1 MSVIHSTE
9 LRMWLGVTVL
19 ISLAVCLAVE
29 EVTDEGILCSKYQQ
43 AFNHSCYEF
52 VRLQQTFTSAQRW
65 CERGGG
71 HLVFIQ
77 NEDTQEFL
85 QKHIAEDQEWWIG
98 LISNSLLNE
107 TTDGSI
113 TWLDTSN
120 ISYSKW
126 YKDQP
131 SPFSS
136 ACGYILKNAKYQWGV
151 TENCSQ
157 EFYFICEFDSG
168 QSIACDSYN
177 ATVQCG
183 SGEVIQVEESFYGR
197 KTPHYC
203 VPETPLQFETDEGC
217 SWISVKDEVAG
228 QCHGLQACQ
237 VAADGTFFGDP
248 CPALGSYLSI
258 QYHCKEGL
266 QLVMTDTCFVFENIT
281 VTLNWLLSPYS
292 GNLSCTI
299 STGDG
304 YTIDPYYPLTLVSNL
319 TYRYSSAGEFTV
331 FVECTTSEWHVMA
344 QRQVTVQD
352 QVDQL
357 SISGCYSQ
365 YETGNSSHCRTLYGE
380 VLWIQVQLS
389 GGNGVT
395 YSIFADNMTL
405 TESSAE
411 EGLVPHNLTLNS
423 ASQKLIGPGMHW
435 LEIRASGNTT
445 ASEISRSIAVHL
457 IEPVSGIQAAVASH
471 TLQLGEDLEV
481 NVSVS
486 HGAPEQLMFEVIG
499 SNQTHCHRADS
510 PRGELQTYSV
520 PAPSEGTAQGKTF
533 QEKPF
538 SSGHPSETPLKTLN
552 RKEGSFLYKLY
563 IIPQTCWTEPML
575 LLTGPLPSLGTF
587 QVKVVA
593 MNAFSNVSLDLGF
606 VTVLA
611 NGSHKKGNGINLTLL
626 VLTTYSA
633 EEEGIYKT
641 NIRKKNDHRIYIK
654 PSRHVDPFTTVTLGW
669 PDNNNNSSFL
679 WTCGACWP
687 AWNECVKQQ
696 IIQINQ
702 SKVQIPPSCLPPPKS
717 AVTVRIMVQ
726 SHGSEERQDEQCLYV
741 TAKQELQLEIR
752 CEANCKPVN
761 VSDEVVLSVSGQ
773 EDSHTISYDWY
784 LDNTFINKSTTLP
797 PACGL
802 IGFQQNS
809 LNLLQSNTS
818 VLRIPSSFLQT
829 QGEAFQIKVRGRGTA
844 LADAP
849 LSPVRGTALADAPLS
864 PVPGMTQRGYG
875 EGSFLVSTVPPPDR
889 PACAVSPGHGSA
901 LTAFRVSCS
910 APGSERSGRS
920 SPSRQLTYCFYETPR
935 GVSVVSD
942 PFFPISDSL
951 LDCSPDPELFP
962 VYLPLGEE
970 ENNFILHVTII
981 VSNNFGDRVQT
992 NASVK
997 VGPADTMD
1005 GNLTLQAVISEKA
1018 NTILKDGNNS
1028 MSLFQL
1034 YKSVTS
1040 VLNQQIQEESFNM
1053 SLQTNTR
1060 KELRGLML
1068 TTLSVVNITSMQTA
1082 LKMSEV
1088 LKEITYRSEELSVS
1102 AQVEASSTLKHVSAS
1117 LLAVNTEHIRDGQEL
1132 KEAASYLFNA
1142 VSNVLKASVEIRAG
1156 NASVPEAEQSSVSHQ
1171 LLSTVEN
1178 LQSALLFGKAPGDEP
1193 TVLTSPSAT
1202 MYMHRLRAENMD
1214 GTSINISNSSSA
1226 SFTLPP
1232 ASSLSVPGVDG
1243 ETVDIRMVSF
1253 AMNPFFS
1260 SDSSSDISGTV
1271 GGLSLTGLD
1280 GLIIPVSNLK
1290 ENIEIML
1297 PRLSATQEDK
1307 ILLNLGNYS
1316 TFQVNVTSENTSVVI
1331 HLESEHDI
1339 PLIFYLGY
1347 GYHPNETNYD
1357 MKNHLFYKKTSGG
1370 ETNSWVLSREEL
1382 IFGEGTYYFMVLQD
1396 TGMDSRVYNG
1406 LTINATCFASRCA
1419 FWDEHQG
1426 GWSSY
1431 GCHVSRA
1438 KQNNVS
1444 VTHFKASP
1452 HNHCHVVSDTIKQD
1466 HSKIYFEARCLSGI
1480 FSGFQVGP
1488 KTNPSSTQCLCNHLT
1503 FFGSSFFVIPNAID
1517 VSKTTQLFGTFVD
1530 NPVVVTTVGCIFL
1543 IYVLVVIWARR
1554 KDIQDDAKVKITV
1567 LEDNDPFAQYR
1578 YLVTVFTG
1586 HRRGAATTSK
1596 VTLTLYGLDGE
1607 SEPHHL
1613 NDPDTPV
1620 FERGGVDVFLLC
1632 TFFPLGELQS
1642 IRLWHDNSGD
1652 SPSWYVNRVLV
1663 HDLAWDQKW
1672 YFLCNSWL
1680 AIDIGECVLDK
1691 VFPVATEQDMKQFSN
1706 LFFMKTSK
1714 GFQDG
1719 HIWYSVFSRSPR
1731 SSFTRA
1737 QRVSCCFS
1745 LLLCTMLTS
1754 IMFWGVPKDPAEQ
1767 KMDLG
1772 KIEFTWQEV
1781 MIGFESS
1788 LLMFPINLLIVQ
1800 IFRNIRPRPAQPGR
1814 EKPGKSGRVS
1824 PSLPPT
1830 PGATQAASLTPEAVT
1845 KDIRRIANSLSKAL
1859 KAPSLTSAPDLEKS
1873 MNINTLLSL
1882 VEDIICQQ
1890 NRAGQGFYDES
1901 RKDGPIIVTLGAMD
1915 IQEKTRSPTPENRT
1929 CDQLKYSDYHRCLY
1943 KQLQQVEM
1951 ELELLGPHKFQMPQ
1965 SYTQAVCQVQ
1975 HMKNL
1980 LENQICSS
1988 TSITERWSHTPNL
2001 PSDDKKNSSP
2011 RGLPW
2016 WFVFI
2021 AWFLVAATSGVS
2033 GFFTML
2039 YGLHYGKENSIKWLI
2054 SMVISFL
2061 ESLFITQPL
2070 KVLGFAA
2077 FFALVLKNVEH
2088 EDEENTAIDGS
2099 LSAPGDSHPLFG
2111 VRRDS
2116 RSNIYR
2122 PPPAADVE
2130 KMKISCMKEQKAFAL
2145 IREIL
2150 AYLGFLWMLL
2160 LVAYGQRDPNSYYL
2174 NKHIKDSFTDGFHD
2188 VYSYQD
2194 FFTWANTTLLKNL
2207 YGSYKGFITDGNS
2220 KLVGSARIRQVRVK
2234 GDSCP
2239 ISPRLQH
2246 IVEECHAPYSLQT
2259 EDTSIYGEHWNTSV
2273 FDNSSDLS
2281 SAWQYQSQSKLR
2293 GHPSWGKLAIY
2304 SGGGYVIHL
2313 GTDPINAS
2321 RILQYLFNNIW
2332 LDTFTRAVFVEFTVY
2347 NANVNLFCIISLMF
2361 ESNALG
2367 AFFTS
2372 AELQS
2377 VRLYPYT
2384 NSLHIFVVA
2393 AEVIYFLFIVYYMI
2407 VQGKLLK
2414 SLRWRYFHSK
2424 WNLLE
2429 MAIILISWS
2438 ALSVFVK
2445 RTVLGTRDIS
2455 YYQEHKEDS
2464 ISFSETA
2471 RADAVL
2477 GYLIA
2482 FLVLLSTVKLWH
2494 LLRLNPKLNMITS
2507 TLRRAWGDIS
2517 GFITV
2522 IAIMFLAYSIA
2533 ANLIFGWKLYSY
2545 KTLSDSA
2552 ETMVS
2557 LQLGIFNY
2565 EEVLDYNPIL
2575 GSFLIGSCI
2584 IFMTFVVLNLFISVI
2599 LVAFSE
2605 EQKYYQASEEEEIVD
2620 LMVMKLFSFFGI
2632 KCKKEEKPATGE
2644 QLEQPVSE

>member
-1 MSVIHSTE
+1 
-9 LRMWLGVTVL
+9 LGVTVL
-19 ISLAVCLAVE
+19 ISLAVSLAVE
-29 EVTDEGILCSKYQQ
+29 EATDEGIPCSKYQQ

-52 VRLQQTFTSAQRW
+52 VRVQQTFTGAQSW

-71 HLVFIQ
+71 HLVFIK
-77 NEDTQEFL
+77 NEETQEFL
-85 QKHIAEDQEWWIG
+85 QKHIAENQEWWIG
-98 LISNSLLNE
+98 LISSSLLNE

-120 ISYSKW
+120 IIYSNW

-136 ACGYILKNAKYQWGV
+136 MCGYILKNAKYQWGV

-157 EFYFICEFDSG
+157 EFDFICEFESG
-168 QSIACDSYN
+168 QSIACDNSN
-177 ATVQCG
+177 ATVQCA
-183 SGEVIQVEESFYGR
+183 SGEVIQIEESFYGR

-203 VPETPLQFETDEGC
+203 VSETPLQFDRDEGC
-217 SWISVKDEVAG
+217 SWLSVKDEVAGG

-258 QYHCKEGL
+258 QYYCKEGL
-266 QLVMTDTCFVFENIT
+266 QLVMKDTCFVFENIT
-281 VTLNWLLSPYS
+281 VTLIWLLSPYS

-304 YTIDPYYPLTLVSNL
+304 HTIDPYHPLTLVSNL
-319 TYRYSSAGEFTV
+319 TYRYSSPGEFSV
-331 FVECTTSEWHVMA
+331 FVECTSSEWHVMA
-344 QRQVTVQD
+344 QRQVTVQE
-352 QVDQL
+352 QEEQL
-357 SISGCYSQ
+357 SITGCYSQ
-365 YETGNSSHCRTLYGE
+365 YEAGNSSRCRTLYGE
-380 VLWIQVQLS
+380 LLWIQVQLTA
-389 GGNGVT
+389 GNGVT
-395 YSIFADNMTL
+395 YSVLADNMTL
-405 TESSAE
+405 SESSAK
-411 EGLVPHNLTLNS
+411 EGLVPHNLTLS
-423 ASQKLIGPGMHW
+423 RASQELIGPGMHQ
-435 LEIRASGNTT
+435 LEIRASRSTM
-445 ASEISRSIAVHL
+445 ASQISATIAVHL

-471 TLQLGEDLEV
+471 TLQLGQDLEV

-486 HGAPEQLMFEVIG
+486 HGAPEELMFEVIG
-499 SNQTHCHRADS
+499 SNQSQWHKADG
-510 PRGELQTYSV
+510 PRGEPRAYGV
-520 PAPSEGTAQGKTF
+520 PVPWEGTY
-533 QEKPF
+533 
-538 SSGHPSETPLKTLN
+538 L
-552 RKEGSFLYKLY
+552 
-563 IIPQTCWTEPML
+563 
-575 LLTGPLPSLGTF
+575 
-587 QVKVVA
+587 VKVVA
-593 MNAFSNVSLDLGF
+593 MNDFSNMSLDLGF
-606 VTVLA
+606 ITVLA
-611 NGSHKKGNGINLTLL
+611 NSSHKEGNYINLTVL
-626 VLTTYSA
+626 VFTM
-633 EEEGIYKT
+633 E
-641 NIRKKNDHRIYIK
+641 DHKIYIK

-687 AWNECVKQQ
+687 AWNECVRQQ
-696 IIQINQ
+696 IILINQ
-702 SKVQIPPSCLPPPKS
+702 SEVQIPPSCLPPPKS
-717 AVTVRIMVQ
+717 AVTVRITVQ
-726 SHGSEERQDEQCLYV
+726 NHGSEERQDEQCLYV

-752 CEANCKPVN
+752 HLILCVTPILLPYRCEANCKPVN

-773 EDSHTISYDWY
+773 EDSQAIYYNWY
-784 LDNTFINKSTTLP
+784 LDNTFQNKSTTLP
-797 PACGL
+797 LACGL
-802 IGFQQNS
+802 TGFQQHS
-809 LNLLQSNTS
+809 LNLLQSNSS
-818 VLRIPSSFLQT
+818 VLRMTSSFLQT
-829 QGEAFQIKVRGRGTA
+829 QGEAFHIKVTGRTE
-844 LADAP
+844 
-849 LSPVRGTALADAPLS
+849 
-864 PVPGMTQRGYG
+864 RGYG
-875 EGSFLVSTVPPPDR
+875 ERWFLLSTVPPPAA
-889 PACAVSPGHGSA
+889 PGCALSPERGSV

-910 APGSERSGRS
+910 APS
-920 SPSRQLTYCFYETPR
+920 SATPGRQLTYCFYVTP
-935 GVSVVSD
+935 
-942 PFFPISDSL
+942 DSL

-970 ENNFILHVTII
+970 EDDFILHVKII
-981 VSNNFGDRVQT
+981 VSNNIGDTVQT

-997 VGPADTMD
+997 VGPADMMD
-1005 GNLTLQAVISEKA
+1005 GNLTLQAVVSEKA
-1018 NTILKDGNNS
+1018 NTILKDGNSS

-1040 VLNQQIQEESFNM
+1040 VLNQQIQEESFNI
-1053 SLQTNTR
+1053 SLQTDTR

-1102 AQVEASSTLKHVSAS
+1102 AQVEASNTLKHVSAS
-1117 LLAVNTEHIRDGQEL
+1117 LLTVNTEHSRDGQEL
-1132 KEAASYLFNA
+1132 KEAANYLFNA
-1142 VSNVLKASVEIRAG
+1142 VSSVLKASVEIRAG
-1156 NASVPEAEQSSVSHQ
+1156 NTSVPEAKQSSVSHQ

-1202 MYMHRLRAENMD
+1202 MYMHRLQTENMD
-1214 GTSINISNSSSA
+1214 STSINISNSSSA

-1232 ASSLSVPGVDG
+1232 ASSLNISGVDG
-1243 ETVDIRMVSF
+1243 ETMVSF

-1260 SDSSSDISGTV
+1260 SDSSFDISGTV

-1297 PRLSATQEDK
+1297 PRLSATQENK

-1316 TFQVNVTSENTSVVI
+1316 TFQVNVTSENTSLVI

-1339 PLIFYLGY
+1339 PLILYLGY

-1357 MKNHLFYKKTSGG
+1357 MKNHLFYKKSSGG
-1370 ETNSWVLSREEL
+1370 ETKSWVLSPEEL

-1396 TGMDSRVYNG
+1396 MGMDSTVYNG
-1406 LTINATCFASRCA
+1406 LTINATCFASRCV

-1426 GWSSY
+1426 GWNSY
-1431 GCHVSRA
+1431 GCH
-1438 KQNNVS
+1438 
-1444 VTHFKASP
+1444 
-1452 HNHCHVVSDTIKQD
+1452 
-1466 HSKIYFEARCLSGI
+1466 
-1480 FSGFQVGP
+1480 VGP

-1517 VSKTTQLFGTFVD
+1517 VSKTAQLFGTFVD

-1706 LFFMKTSK
+1706 LFFMETSK

-1800 IFRNIRPRPAQPGR
+1800 IFRNIRPRPAQQGR
-1814 EKPGKSGRVS
+1814 EKKPGKNGRVS

-1830 PGATQAASLTPEAVT
+1830 PGATQAASLTPET
-1845 KDIRRIANSLSKAL
+1845 DIRRIANSLFKAL
-1859 KAPSLTSAPDLEKS
+1859 KTPSLTSPPDLEKS
-1873 MNINTLLSL
+1873 ANINILLSL
-1882 VEDIICQQ
+1882 VENVICQ
-1890 NRAGQGFYDES
+1890 NRVGQGFCDES
-1901 RKDGPIIVTLGAMD
+1901 KKDGPIIVTLGAMD
-1915 IQEKTRSPTPENRT
+1915 IQEKTRSPTPEKI
-1929 CDQLKYSDYHRCLY
+1929 CDQLKYSGYHRCLY
-1943 KQLQQVEM
+1943 LQLQHVEM

-1965 SYTQAVCQVQ
+1965 SYTQAVCQIQ

-1988 TSITERWSHTPNL
+1988 ASISEGY
-2001 PSDDKKNSSP
+2001 DKKSSP

-2021 AWFLVAATSGVS
+2021 AWFLVAATSSVS

-2077 FFALVLKNVEH
+2077 FFALVLKKVEH
-2088 EDEENTAIDGS
+2088 EDEENTAIDGP

-2130 KMKISCMKEQKAFAL
+2130 KMKISHMKEQKAFAL

-2174 NKHIKDSFTDGFHD
+2174 NKHIEDSFTDGFHG

-2234 GDSCP
+2234 GDTCP

-2246 IVEECHAPYSLQT
+2246 VVEECHAPYSLQT
-2259 EDTSIYGEHWNTSV
+2259 EDTSVYGEHWNTSAPG
-2273 FDNSSDLS
+2273 NSSDLS

-2293 GHPSWGKLAIY
+2293 GHPSWGKFAVY

-2313 GTDPINAS
+2313 GTDPKNAS
-2321 RILQYLFNNIW
+2321 RILQYLFNNVW

-2384 NSLHIFVVA
+2384 DSLHVFVVA
-2393 AEVIYFLFIVYYMI
+2393 AEIIYFLFLVYYMA

-2438 ALSVFVK
+2438 ALTVFVK

-2533 ANLIFGWKLYSY
+2533 ANLIFGWKLFSY
-2545 KTLSDSA
+2545 KTLLDSA

-2584 IFMTFVVLNLFISVI
+2584 VFMTFVVLNLFISVI

-2605 EQKYYQASEEEEIVD
+2605 EQKHYQASEEEEIVD
-2620 LMVMKLFSFFGI
+2620 LMLMKLFSFFGI
-2632 KCKKEEKPATGE
+2632 KCKKEEKPVTGE
-2644 QLEQPVSE
+2644 QLEQP

>member
-1 MSVIHSTE
+1 MTRMTAQAFEEGIKKCGDVISKTSTTQGTE
-9 LRMWLGVTVL
+9 LRMWLGIAAL
-19 ISLAVCLAVE
+19 ISLAVCLAVDE
-29 EVTDEGILCSKYQQ
+29 ATTDEGIPCSKHQL

-52 VRLQQTFTSAQRW
+52 VRLQRTFTGAQSW

-71 HLVFIQ
+71 HLVFIENQ
-77 NEDTQEFL
+77 ETQEFL

-98 LISNSLLNE
+98 LISNSLLND
-107 TTDGSI
+107 TTDGSVI
-113 TWLDTSN
+113 WLDTSN
-120 ISYSKW
+120 ISYSNW

-131 SPFSS
+131 SLFSPT
-136 ACGYILKNAKYQWGV
+136 CGHILKNAKYQWGV

-157 EFYFICEFDSG
+157 EFDFICEFESG
-168 QSIACDSYN
+168 QTIACDNYN
-177 ATVQCG
+177 ATLQCG
-183 SGEVIQVEESFYGR
+183 SGEVIQIGESFYGR
-197 KTPHYC
+197 QSPHYC
-203 VPETPLQFETDEGC
+203 VLETPLQYDTDGGC
-217 SWISVKDEVAG
+217 SWIDVKDEVAG

-237 VAADGTFFGDP
+237 VAADGNVFGDP
-248 CPALGSYLSI
+248 CPASGNYLSI

-266 QLVMTDTCFVFENIT
+266 QLVVTDECFVFENIT
-281 VTLNWLLSPYS
+281 VSLNWLLSPSS
-292 GNLSCTI
+292 GNLSCII

-304 YTIDPYYPLTLVSNL
+304 HTIDPYYPLTLISNV
-319 TYRYSSAGEFTV
+319 TYRYSTPGEFTV
-331 FVECTTSEWHVMA
+331 FVECTTSDWHVMA
-344 QRQVTVQD
+344 QKKVTVLD
-352 QVDQL
+352 RMDQL
-357 SISGCYSQ
+357 RITGCYSQ
-365 YETGNSSHCRTLYGE
+365 HESGNISHCRTLYGDL
-380 VLWIQVQLS
+380 LWIQVEVS

-395 YSIFADNMTL
+395 YSVRADNVTL
-405 TESSAE
+405 TESSAK
-411 EGLVPHNLTLNS
+411 EGIVPHNLTLDRG
-423 ASQKLIGPGMHW
+423 SQELLGPGMHQ
-435 LEIRASGNTT
+435 LEIRASSNTT
-445 ASEISRSIAVHL
+445 SSEISEIIAVHL
-457 IEPVSGIQAAVASH
+457 IEPVSDLQASLASH
-471 TLQLGEDLEV
+471 TLQLGENLEI
-481 NVSVS
+481 NVSAS
-486 HGAPEQLMFEVIG
+486 HGAPDKMKFEVIG
-499 SNQTHCHRADS
+499 SNETHSHKEDG
-510 PRGELQTYSV
+510 PRRESQTYRIPV
-520 PAPSEGTAQGKTF
+520 HSEGT
-533 QEKPF
+533 
-538 SSGHPSETPLKTLN
+538 
-552 RKEGSFLYKLY
+552 FL
-563 IIPQTCWTEPML
+563 
-575 LLTGPLPSLGTF
+575 
-587 QVKVVA
+587 VKVVA
-593 MNAFSNVSLDLGF
+593 MNTFSNMSLDLGF
-606 VTVLA
+606 ITVLS
-611 NGSHKKGNGINLTLL
+611 NSSHKKG
-626 VLTTYSA
+626 
-633 EEEGIYKT
+633 
-641 NIRKKNDHRIYIK
+641 
-654 PSRHVDPFTTVTLGW
+654 
-669 PDNNNNSSFL
+669 
-679 WTCGACWP
+679 ACWP
-687 AWNECVKQQ
+687 KWNECVQQQ
-696 IIQINQ
+696 IILTNQ
-702 SKVQIPPSCLPPPKS
+702 TEVQIPPFCLPPPKS
-717 AVTVRIMVQ
+717 AVTVRVTVRNRV
-726 SHGSEERQDEQCLYV
+726 SEERQDEQCLYV
-741 TAKQELQLEIR
+741 TAKQELQLKIR

-761 VSDEVVLSVSGQ
+761 ASDEVVLSVSGQ
-773 EDSHTISYDWY
+773 NDTQAMYYNWY
-784 LDNTFINKSTTLP
+784 LDNTLQTKTTTLP

-802 IGFQQNS
+802 VGFRQNS
-809 LNLLQSNTS
+809 LRLLQSNTS
-818 VLRIPSSFLQT
+818 MLKINSSFLQA
-829 QGEAFQIKVRGRGTA
+829 QGEAFLIKVT
-844 LADAP
+844 
-849 LSPVRGTALADAPLS
+849 
-864 PVPGMTQRGYG
+864 
-875 EGSFLVSTVPPPDR
+875 
-889 PACAVSPGHGSA
+889 
-901 LTAFRVSCS
+901 
-910 APGSERSGRS
+910 
-920 SPSRQLTYCFYETPR
+920 
-935 GVSVVSD
+935 
-942 PFFPISDSL
+942 DSL
-951 LDCSPDPELFP
+951 LHCGPDPELFP

-970 ENNFILHVTII
+970 ENNFVLHLTIT
-981 VSNNFGDRVQT
+981 VSNRYGDTVQT

-997 VGPADTMD
+997 VGHAGTID
-1005 GNLTLQAVISEKA
+1005 GNLTLQAIVSEKT

-1040 VLNQQIQEESFNM
+1040 VLNQETQEENFNM
-1053 SLQTNTR
+1053 SLQMGMR
-1060 KELRGLML
+1060 KELRQLML
-1068 TTLSVVNITSMQTA
+1068 TTLSAVNVTSVQTA

-1102 AQVEASSTLKHVSAS
+1102 AQVEASNTLRDVSAS
-1117 LLAVNTEHIRDGQEL
+1117 LLAVNTEGSRDDQKL
-1132 KEAASYLFNA
+1132 KDAAKYLFNA
-1142 VSNVLKASVEIRAG
+1142 VSNVLKASVETKTT
-1156 NASVPEAEQSSVSHQ
+1156 NTSVSEAKQSSVSHQ
-1171 LLSTVEN
+1171 LLNTVEN
-1178 LQSALLFGKAPGDEP
+1178 LQSALLSGKEPDDEP
-1193 TVLTSPSAT
+1193 TVLTTPSAT
-1202 MYMHRLRAENMD
+1202 MYIHRLQAETMD
-1214 GTSINISNSSSA
+1214 NGTSINISNSSSA

-1232 ASSLSVPGVDG
+1232 ASSLSVSGVDD

-1253 AMNPFFS
+1253 AMNPFVS
-1260 SDSSSDISGTV
+1260 SDTSFDISGTV

-1297 PRLSATQEDK
+1297 PRISATQEDK
-1307 ILLNLGNYS
+1307 TLLNLGNFS
-1316 TFQVNVTSENTSVVI
+1316 TFLVNVTSENTSIVI

-1339 PLIFYLGY
+1339 PLILYLGF

-1357 MKNHLFYKKTSGG
+1357 MKNHLFCKKTTGG
-1370 ETNSWVLSREEL
+1370 ETNTWVLSPEEL

-1396 TGMDSRVYNG
+1396 MGMDSTVYDS
-1406 LTINATCFASRCA
+1406 LTIAVTCFASRCV

-1426 GWSSY
+1426 NWNSF
-1431 GCHVSRA
+1431 GCH
-1438 KQNNVS
+1438 
-1444 VTHFKASP
+1444 
-1452 HNHCHVVSDTIKQD
+1452 
-1466 HSKIYFEARCLSGI
+1466 
-1480 FSGFQVGP
+1480 VGP
-1488 KTNPSSTQCLCNHLT
+1488 KTNPGSIQCLCNHLT

-1517 VSKTTQLFGTFVD
+1517 VSKTAQLFGTFVD

-1543 IYVLVVIWARR
+1543 IYVFVVIWARR
-1554 KDIQDDAKVKITV
+1554 KDIQDEAKVKITV
-1567 LEDNDPFAQYR
+1567 LEDNDPFAQYC

-1586 HRRGAATTSK
+1586 HRRGAATTSQ
-1596 VTLTLYGLDGE
+1596 VTLTLYGVEGE

-1613 NDPDTPV
+1613 TDPDIPV

-1680 AIDIGECVLDK
+1680 AVDIGECVLDK

-1772 KIEFTWQEV
+1772 RIEFTWQEV

-1800 IFRNIRPRPAQPGR
+1800 IFRNIQPRPATQER
-1814 EKPGKSGRVS
+1814 EKKLGKNGRVS

-1830 PGATQAASLTPEAVT
+1830 PQVPEAVPLTPEAVT
-1845 KDIRRIANSLSKAL
+1845 KDIRRIANSLFKAL
-1859 KAPSLTSAPDLEKS
+1859 KTPSQSSGSDLGKAT
-1873 MNINTLLSL
+1873 NINTLLAL

-1890 NRAGQGFYDES
+1890 NRAGQEFYDES
-1901 RKDGPIIVTLGAMD
+1901 KKDDPIIVTLGATE
-1915 IQEKTRSPTPENRT
+1915 IQDKTRSPTPDKAT
-1929 CDQLKYSDYHRCLY
+1929 CERLKCSEYNRCLY
-1943 KQLQQVEM
+1943 MQLQHLEM

-1965 SYTQAVCQVQ
+1965 SYTQAVQQVQ

-1980 LENQICSS
+1980 LENQICSAAS
-1988 TSITERWSHTPNL
+1988 TSKRWSLTP
-2001 PSDDKKNSSP
+2001 SFSGDGKKSSSSK
-2011 RGLPW
+2011 GLPW

-2077 FFALVLKNVEH
+2077 FFALVMKKVEH
-2088 EDEENTAIDGS
+2088 EDEENTSIDGP
-2099 LSAPGDSHPLFG
+2099 LSALGDLNLSFG
-2111 VRRDS
+2111 ARRDS
-2116 RSNIYR
+2116 RSNIYQ

-2130 KMKISCMKEQKAFAL
+2130 KMKMSCMKEQKAFAL

-2174 NKHIKDSFTDGFHD
+2174 NKHIENSFTDGFHD

-2194 FFTWANTTLLKNL
+2194 FFTWANTTLIKNL

-2234 GDSCP
+2234 GGTCP
-2239 ISPRLQH
+2239 ISPQLQH
-2246 IVEECHAPYSLQT
+2246 VIQECHAPYSLHT
-2259 EDTSIYGEHWNTSV
+2259 EDTSDYGEHWNTSV

-2281 SAWQYQSQSKLR
+2281 SAWQYQSQAKLR
-2293 GHPSWGKLAIY
+2293 GQPSWGKLGIY
-2304 SGGGYVIHL
+2304 RGGGYVIHL
-2313 GTDPINAS
+2313 GTDPKNAS

-2361 ESNALG
+2361 ETNALG

-2384 NSLHIFVVA
+2384 GSLHIFVVA
-2393 AEVIYFLFIVYYMI
+2393 AEIIYFLFVVYYMI
-2407 VQGKLLK
+2407 VQGKEMK
-2414 SLRWRYFHSK
+2414 ALRWRYFHSK

-2429 MAIILISWS
+2429 IAIILISWS

-2445 RTVLGTRDIS
+2445 RTILGTRDIS
-2455 YYQEHKEDS
+2455 YYQEHKADCV
-2464 ISFSETA
+2464 SFKETA
-2471 RADAVL
+2471 RVDAVL
-2477 GYLIA
+2477 GYLVA

-2517 GFITV
+2517 GFLTV

-2533 ANLIFGWKLYSY
+2533 TNLMFGWKLSSY
-2545 KTLSDSA
+2545 KTLLDSA

-2565 EEVLDYNPIL
+2565 EEVLDYNPVL

-2584 IFMTFVVLNLFISVI
+2584 IFMTFVVLNLFVSVI

-2605 EQKYYQASEEEEIVD
+2605 EQKHYQASEEEEIVD
-2620 LMVMKLFSFFGI
+2620 LMLMKLFSFLGI
-2632 KCKKEEKPATGE
+2632 KCKKEEKPDTKDQAE
-2644 QLEQPVSE
+2644 ECANN

>member
-1 MSVIHSTE
+1 MTSQAFEEGSKKSGVLVSKTSGMHSTE
-9 LRMWLGVTVL
+9 LRMWLWVTVL

-29 EVTDEGILCSKYQQ
+29 EATDEGIPCSKYQQ

-52 VRLQQTFTSAQRW
+52 VRLQQTFTGAQSW

-77 NEDTQEFL
+77 NEETQEFL

-98 LISNSLLNE
+98 LSSNSLLNE

-120 ISYSKW
+120 IIYSNW

-131 SPFSS
+131 SRFSS
-136 ACGYILKNAKYQWGV
+136 MCGYILKNAKYQWGV

-157 EFYFICEFDSG
+157 EFDFICEFEFG
-168 QSIACDSYN
+168 QSIACDNSN

-183 SGEVIQVEESFYGR
+183 SGEVIQIEESFYGR

-203 VPETPLQFETDEGC
+203 VSETLQFERDEGC
-217 SWISVKDEVAG
+217 SWLSVKDEVAG

-237 VAADGTFFGDP
+237 VTADGTFFGDP

-266 QLVMTDTCFVFENIT
+266 QLIMKDTCFVFENIT
-281 VTLNWLLSPYS
+281 VTLIWLLSPYS

-304 YTIDPYYPLTLVSNL
+304 HTIDPYYPLTLVSNL
-319 TYRYSSAGEFTV
+319 TYRYSSPGEFTV

-352 QVDQL
+352 QEDQL
-357 SISGCYSQ
+357 SITGCYSQ
-365 YETGNSSHCRTLYGE
+365 YGTGNSSHCQTLYGE
-380 VLWIQVQLS
+380 ELWIQVQLS

-395 YSIFADNMTL
+395 YSVLADNMTL
-405 TESSAE
+405 SESSAK
-411 EGLVPHNLTLNS
+411 EGLVPHNMTLS
-423 ASQKLIGPGMHW
+423 RASQELIGPGMHQ
-435 LEIRASGNTT
+435 LEIRASRSTM
-445 ASEISRSIAVHL
+445 APEISGTIAVHL
-457 IEPVSGIQAAVASH
+457 IEPVSGIQAAVASR

-486 HGAPEQLMFEVIG
+486 RGAPEKLMFEVIG
-499 SNQTHCHRADS
+499 SNQTQCHRADS
-510 PRGELQTYSV
+510 PRGEPRTYGV
-520 PAPSEGTAQGKTF
+520 PVPWEGTF
-533 QEKPF
+533 V
-538 SSGHPSETPLKTLN
+538 
-552 RKEGSFLYKLY
+552 
-563 IIPQTCWTEPML
+563 
-575 LLTGPLPSLGTF
+575 
-587 QVKVVA
+587 VKVVA
-593 MNAFSNVSLDLGF
+593 MNDFSNMSLDLGF
-606 VTVLA
+606 ITVLA
-611 NGSHKKGNGINLTLL
+611 NSSHKKDFDK
-626 VLTTYSA
+626 
-633 EEEGIYKT
+633 EEGSYKT
-641 NIRKKNDHRIYIK
+641 NTRKKNDHKIYIK

-669 PDNNNNSSFL
+669 PDSNNSSFL

-696 IIQINQ
+696 IILINQ
-702 SKVQIPPSCLPPPKS
+702 SEVQIPPSCLPPPKS
-717 AVTVRIMVQ
+717 AVTVRITVQ
-726 SHGSEERQDEQCLYV
+726 NHGSEERQDEQCLYV
-741 TAKQELQLEIR
+741 TAKKQELQLEIR

-761 VSDEVVLSVSGQ
+761 VSDEVVLSVSAQ
-773 EDSHTISYDWY
+773 EDSQAIYYNWY
-784 LDNTFINKSTTLP
+784 LDNTFQNKSTTLP
-797 PACGL
+797 LACGL
-802 IGFQQNS
+802 TGFQQNS
-809 LNLLQSNTS
+809 LNLLQSNSS
-818 VLRIPSSFLQT
+818 VLRMTSSFLQT
-829 QGEAFQIKVRGRGTA
+829 QGEAFQIKVTA
-844 LADAP
+844 A
-849 LSPVRGTALADAPLS
+849 
-864 PVPGMTQRGYG
+864 TQRGYG
-875 EGSFLVSTVPPPDR
+875 ERWFLLSAVPPPEA
-889 PACAVSPGHGSA
+889 PGCAVSPGHGSV

-910 APGSERSGRS
+910 APGSAGSGQA
-920 SPSRQLTYCFYETPR
+920 SPGRQLTYCFYVTP
-935 GVSVVSD
+935 
-942 PFFPISDSL
+942 DSL

-970 ENNFILHVTII
+970 ENNFTVHVKII
-981 VSNNFGDRVQT
+981 VSNNVGDTVQT

-997 VGPADTMD
+997 VGPADVMD
-1005 GNLTLQAVISEKA
+1005 GNLTLQAVVSEKA
-1018 NTILKDGNNS
+1018 NTILKDGNSS

-1040 VLNQQIQEESFNM
+1040 VLNQQIQEESFNL

-1102 AQVEASSTLKHVSAS
+1102 AQVEASNTLRHVSAS
-1117 LLAVNTEHIRDGQEL
+1117 LLTVNTEHSRDGQEL
-1132 KEAASYLFNA
+1132 KEAANYLFNA
-1142 VSNVLKASVEIRAG
+1142 VSSVLKASVEIRF
-1156 NASVPEAEQSSVSHQ
+1156 PPPILFQSSVSHQ
-1171 LLSTVEN
+1171 LLSAVEN

-1202 MYMHRLRAENMD
+1202 MYMHRLQTENMD
-1214 GTSINISNSSSA
+1214 STSINISNSSSA

-1232 ASSLSVPGVDG
+1232 ASSLNISGADG

-1260 SDSSSDISGTV
+1260 SDSSFDISGTV

-1316 TFQVNVTSENTSVVI
+1316 TFQVNVTSENTSIVI
-1331 HLESEHDI
+1331 HLESEHDV
-1339 PLIFYLGY
+1339 PLILYLGY

-1357 MKNHLFYKKTSGG
+1357 MKNQLFYKKTSGG
-1370 ETNSWVLSREEL
+1370 DMNSWVLSPEEL

-1396 TGMDSRVYNG
+1396 MGMDSTVYEG
-1406 LTINATCFASRCA
+1406 LTINATCFASRCV

-1426 GWSSY
+1426 GWNSY
-1431 GCHVSRA
+1431 GCH
-1438 KQNNVS
+1438 
-1444 VTHFKASP
+1444 
-1452 HNHCHVVSDTIKQD
+1452 
-1466 HSKIYFEARCLSGI
+1466 
-1480 FSGFQVGP
+1480 VGP

-1517 VSKTTQLFGTFVD
+1517 VSKTAQLFGTFVD

-1554 KDIQDDAKVKITV
+1554 KDIQDNAKVKITV

-1652 SPSWYVNRVLV
+1652 SPSWYVNRVIV

-1781 MIGFESS
+1781 VIGFESS

-1800 IFRNIRPRPAQPGR
+1800 IFRNIRPRPAQQGT
-1814 EKPGKSGRVS
+1814 EKKLGKNGRVS
-1824 PSLPPT
+1824 PSLPST
-1830 PGATQAASLTPEAVT
+1830 PEATQAASLTPEAVT
-1845 KDIRRIANSLSKAL
+1845 KDIRRIANSLFKAL
-1859 KAPSLTSAPDLEKS
+1859 KTPSLTSTPDLEKS
-1873 MNINTLLSL
+1873 TNINTLLQL
-1882 VEDIICQQ
+1882 VEHVICQQ
-1890 NRAGQGFYDES
+1890 NRAGQELYDES
-1901 RKDGPIIVTLGAMD
+1901 KKDGPIIVTLGAMD
-1915 IQEKTRSPTPENRT
+1915 VQEKTRSPTPEKRI

-1943 KQLQQVEM
+1943 LQLQHVEM

-1988 TSITERWSHTPNL
+1988 ASISEGWSHTPNL
-2001 PSDDKKNSSP
+2001 SSDDKKGSP

-2077 FFALVLKNVEH
+2077 FFALVLKKVEH
-2088 EDEENTAIDGS
+2088 EDEENTAIDGH

-2116 RSNIYR
+2116 GSNIYR

-2130 KMKISCMKEQKAFAL
+2130 KMKISYMKEQKAFAL

-2174 NKHIKDSFTDGFHD
+2174 NKHIEDSFTDGFHN

-2194 FFTWANTTLLKNL
+2194 FFTWANTTLLKKI

-2234 GDSCP
+2234 GDTCP

-2246 IVEECHAPYSLQT
+2246 VAEECHAPYSLQT
-2259 EDTSIYGEHWNTSV
+2259 EDTSVYGEHWNSSAL
-2273 FDNSSDLS
+2273 DNSSDLS

-2313 GTDPINAS
+2313 GTDPKNAS
-2321 RILQYLFNNIW
+2321 RILQYLFNNVW

-2384 NSLHIFVVA
+2384 DSLHIFVVA

-2517 GFITV
+2517 GFITI

-2545 KTLSDSA
+2545 KTLLDSA

-2605 EQKYYQASEEEEIVD
+2605 EQKHYQASEEEEIVD
-2620 LMVMKLFSFFGI
+2620 LMLMKLFSFFGI
-2632 KCKKEEKPATGE
+2632 KCKKEDKPVTGE
-2644 QLEQPVSE
+2644 QLEQPVSD

>member
-1 MSVIHSTE
+1 
-9 LRMWLGVTVL
+9 LGTAVL
-19 ISLAVCLAVE
+19 LSLAVCLAVE
-29 EVTDEGILCSKYQQ
+29 EATTGEGIPCSKYQL
-43 AFNHSCYEF
+43 AFNRSCYEL
-52 VRLQQTFTSAQRW
+52 VRLQRTFTSAQSW

-71 HLVFIQ
+71 HLVFIE
-77 NEDTQEFL
+77 NEETQEFL

-107 TTDGSI
+107 TSDGSMI
-113 TWLDTSN
+113 WLDTSN
-120 ISYSKW
+120 ISYSNW
-126 YKDQP
+126 YEDQP
-131 SPFSS
+131 SLFSS

-157 EFYFICEFDSG
+157 EFDFICEFESG
-168 QSIACDSYN
+168 QSIACDNYS

-183 SGEVIQVEESFYGR
+183 SGEVIQIGESFYGR

-203 VPETPLQFETDEGC
+203 VSEIPLQYDRDEDC
-217 SWISVKDEVAG
+217 SWISVTDEVAG
-228 QCHGLQACQ
+228 SQCHGLQACQ

-248 CPALGSYLSI
+248 CPASGSYLSI

-266 QLVMTDTCFVFENIT
+266 QLVVADRCFVLENIT
-281 VTLNWLLSPYS
+281 VSLNWLLSPYS
-292 GNLSCTI
+292 GNLSCII

-304 YTIDPYYPLTLVSNL
+304 HTIDPYYPLTPVSAV
-319 TYRYSSAGEFTV
+319 TYSYSSPGEFTV

-344 QRQVTVQD
+344 QKQVTVQEKMG
-352 QVDQL
+352 QL
-357 SISGCYSQ
+357 SITGCYSR
-365 YETGNSSHCRTLYGE
+365 YGSGNGSRCLTLYGE
-380 VLWIQVQLS
+380 PLWIQVELD

-395 YSIFADNMTL
+395 YIILADNMTL
-405 TESSAE
+405 TESSAK
-411 EGLVPHNLTLNS
+411 EGIVPHNLTLDS
-423 ASQKLIGPGMHW
+423 ASQELLGPGIHQ
-435 LEIRASGNTT
+435 LEIQASSNTT
-445 ASEISRSIAVHL
+445 SSKISASIAVHL
-457 IEPVSGIQAAVASH
+457 IEPVSGLQAALASH
-471 TLQLGEDLEV
+471 TLQLGENLEM
-481 NVSVS
+481 NLSVS
-486 HGAPEQLMFEVIG
+486 HGAPEKLKFEMIG
-499 SNQTHCHRADS
+499 SNETHFHKEDGPCGE
-510 PRGELQTYSV
+510 PRTYSI
-520 PAPSEGTAQGKTF
+520 PMPSEGT
-533 QEKPF
+533 
-538 SSGHPSETPLKTLN
+538 
-552 RKEGSFLYKLY
+552 FL
-563 IIPQTCWTEPML
+563 
-575 LLTGPLPSLGTF
+575 
-587 QVKVVA
+587 VKVVA
-593 MNAFSNVSLDLGF
+593 MNAFSNTSLELGF

-611 NGSHKKGNGINLTLL
+611 NGSHAKGKCLCLTDHKR
-626 VLTTYSA
+626 
-633 EEEGIYKT
+633 KT
-641 NIRKKNDHRIYIK
+641 KIYIK

-679 WTCGACWP
+679 WSCGACWP
-687 AWNECVKQQ
+687 EWNECVQQQ
-696 IIQINQ
+696 IILTNQ
-702 SKVQIPPSCLPPPKS
+702 TEVQIPPSCLPPPKS
-717 AVTVRIMVQ
+717 AVTVRVTVRN
-726 SHGSEERQDEQCLYV
+726 HGNEERQDEQCLYV

-761 VSDEVVLSVSGQ
+761 ASGEVLLSVSGQ
-773 EDSHTISYDWY
+773 KDSQAVRYNWY
-784 LDNTFINKSTTLP
+784 LENSSQTKPMSLP
-797 PACGL
+797 LACGL
-802 IGFQQNS
+802 TGFQQSS

-818 VLRIPSSFLQT
+818 LLKMNSSFLQT
-829 QGEAFQIKVRGRGTA
+829 QGEAFQIKVTA
-844 LADAP
+844 
-849 LSPVRGTALADAPLS
+849 
-864 PVPGMTQRGYG
+864 MTQRGYG
-875 EGSFLVSTVPPPDR
+875 EGTYLVSTVPSPEIPS
-889 PACAVSPGHGSA
+889 CAVSPKQGSV
-901 LTAFRVSCS
+901 LTTFRVSCS
-910 APGSERSGRS
+910 ALCSADSCQS
-920 SPSRQLTYCFYETPR
+920 SHNRQLTYCFYLKPN
-935 GVSVVSD
+935 
-942 PFFPISDSL
+942 SL
-951 LDCSPDPELFP
+951 LHCGPDPELFP
-962 VYLPLGEE
+962 LYLPLGEE
-970 ENNFILHVTII
+970 ENNFILHMTIT
-981 VSNNFGDRVQT
+981 VSNNFGDTVVT
-992 NASVK
+992 DASVK
-997 VGPADTMD
+997 VGHADMTD
-1005 GNLTLQAVISEKA
+1005 GNLTLQAIVSEKT
-1018 NTILKDGNNS
+1018 NTILRDGNS
-1028 MSLFQL
+1028 TMSLFQL

-1040 VLNQQIQEESFNM
+1040 VLNQESQEESSNR

-1068 TTLSVVNITSMQTA
+1068 TTLSAVNVTSMQTA

-1088 LKEITYRSEELSVS
+1088 LKEITHRSEELSVS
-1102 AQVEASSTLKHVSAS
+1102 AQVEASHTLKDVSAS
-1117 LLAVNTEHIRDGQEL
+1117 LLTVNAEDSRDDQKL
-1132 KEAASYLFNA
+1132 KDAASHLFNA
-1142 VSNVLKASVEIRAG
+1142 VSNVLKASVEIRAA
-1156 NASVPEAEQSSVSHQ
+1156 NTSAPEAEQSSVSHQ
-1171 LLSTVEN
+1171 LLNTVEN
-1178 LQSALLFGKAPGDEP
+1178 LQSALLFGKEPDDEP
-1193 TVLTSPSAT
+1193 TVLTTPSAT
-1202 MYMHRLRAENMD
+1202 MYIHRLQTENMD

-1232 ASSLSVPGVDG
+1232 ASSLSVSGVDD
-1243 ETVDIRMVSF
+1243 ETVDIRASKQLLSDSMVSF
-1253 AMNPFFS
+1253 AVNPFFS
-1260 SDSSSDISGTV
+1260 SDTGIDISGTV

-1297 PRLSATQEDK
+1297 PRPSVKQEDK
-1307 ILLNLGNYS
+1307 ILLNLGNFS
-1316 TFQVNVTSENTSVVI
+1316 TFQVNVTSENTSTVI
-1331 HLESEHDI
+1331 YLESEDDI
-1339 PLIFYLGY
+1339 PLILYLGY
-1347 GYHPNETNYD
+1347 GYRPNETNYD
-1357 MKNHLFYKKTSGG
+1357 MKNHLFCKKTAGG
-1370 ETNSWVLSREEL
+1370 ETSTWVLSPEEL

-1396 TGMDSRVYNG
+1396 KGKDSTAYDS
-1406 LTINATCFASRCA
+1406 LTIAVTSFASRCV

-1426 GWSSY
+1426 NWNGY
-1431 GCHVSRA
+1431 GCH
-1438 KQNNVS
+1438 
-1444 VTHFKASP
+1444 
-1452 HNHCHVVSDTIKQD
+1452 
-1466 HSKIYFEARCLSGI
+1466 
-1480 FSGFQVGP
+1480 VGP
-1488 KTNPSSTQCLCNHLT
+1488 KTNPRSTQCLCNHLT
-1503 FFGSSFFVIPNAID
+1503 FFASSFFVIPNAID
-1517 VSKTTQLFGTFVD
+1517 VSKTAQLFGTFVD
-1530 NPVVVTTVGCIFL
+1530 NPVVVTTVGCILL

-1554 KDIQDDAKVKITV
+1554 KDVQDDAKVKITV
-1567 LEDNDPFAQYR
+1567 LEDNHPFAQYR

-1596 VTLTLYGLDGE
+1596 VTLTLYGLEGE

-1613 NDPDTPV
+1613 TDPDTPV

-1672 YFLCNSWL
+1672 YFLCHSWL

-1731 SSFTRA
+1731 SSFTRV

-1800 IFRNIRPRPAQPGR
+1800 IFRNTRTRPATQGT
-1814 EKPGKSGRVS
+1814 EKKPGKNGRVS

-1830 PGATQAASLTPEAVT
+1830 AEVTQAVSLTPEAVI
-1845 KDIRRIANSLSKAL
+1845 KASPCGCSPDIRRIANSLFKAL
-1859 KAPSLTSAPDLEKS
+1859 KTPSLTSVSDLGKS
-1873 MNINTLLSL
+1873 TNINTLLAL

-1890 NRAGQGFYDES
+1890 NRAGQEFYDES
-1901 RKDGPIIVTLGAMD
+1901 KKKDDPIIVTLGAMD
-1915 IQEKTRSPTPENRT
+1915 IKEKPRSPTPEKGT
-1929 CDQLKYSDYHRCLY
+1929 CERLKHSDYNRCLY
-1943 KQLQQVEM
+1943 IQLQHVEM
-1951 ELELLGPHKFQMPQ
+1951 ELELLGPHQFQMPQ
-1965 SYTQAVCQVQ
+1965 SYAQAVRQVQ

-1980 LENQICSS
+1980 LENQLRSS
-1988 TSITERWSHTPNL
+1988 ASISESF
-2001 PSDDKKNSSP
+2001 SGEGKKSSSP
-2011 RGLPW
+2011 KGLPW

-2054 SMVISFL
+2054 SMAISFL

-2077 FFALVLKNVEH
+2077 FFALVLKKVEH
-2088 EDEENTAIDGS
+2088 EDEENTAIDGP
-2099 LSAPGDSHPLFG
+2099 LSAPGNYSNPLLG
-2111 VRRDS
+2111 ARRDS

-2174 NKHIKDSFTDGFHD
+2174 NKHIENSFTDGFHD
-2188 VYSYQD
+2188 VYSYRD
-2194 FFTWANTTLLKNL
+2194 FFTWANTTLVKNL

-2234 GDSCP
+2234 GDTCP
-2239 ISPRLQH
+2239 ISPKLQH
-2246 IVEECHAPYSLQT
+2246 VIQECHAPYSLQS
-2259 EDTSIYGEHWNTSV
+2259 EDTSDYGERWNTSL

-2293 GHPSWGKLAIY
+2293 GQPSWGKLAVY
-2304 SGGGYVIHL
+2304 RGGGYVIHL
-2313 GTDPINAS
+2313 GTDPKNAS
-2321 RILQYLFNNIW
+2321 RILHYLFNNVW

-2361 ESNALG
+2361 ETNALG

-2384 NSLHIFVVA
+2384 NSLHVFVIA
-2393 AEVIYFLFIVYYMI
+2393 AEVIYFLFIMYYMI
-2407 VQGKLLK
+2407 VQGKLMKTLK
-2414 SLRWRYFHSK
+2414 WRYFHSK

-2429 MAIILISWS
+2429 MAIIFLSWS

-2445 RTVLGTRDIS
+2445 RTILGTRDIS
-2455 YYQEHKEDS
+2455 YYQEHKEDCA
-2464 ISFSETA
+2464 SFNETA

-2522 IAIMFLAYSIA
+2522 IGIMFLAYSVA
-2533 ANLIFGWKLYSY
+2533 TNLIFGWKLYSY
-2545 KTLSDSA
+2545 KTLFDSA

-2565 EEVLDYNPIL
+2565 EEVLDYNPVL

-2605 EQKYYQASEEEEIVD
+2605 EQKHYQASEEEEIVD
-2620 LMVMKLFSFFGI
+2620 LMLTKLFSFFGI
-2632 KCKKEEKPATGE
+2632 KCKKEEKPVPND
-2644 QLEQPVSE
+2644 Q

>member
-1 MSVIHSTE
+1 
-9 LRMWLGVTVL
+9 LGTAVL
-19 ISLAVCLAVE
+19 ISLAICLAVE
-29 EVTDEGILCSKYQQ
+29 EATIDEGIPCSKYQL
-43 AFNHSCYEF
+43 AFNRSCYEF
-52 VRLQQTFTSAQRW
+52 VRLRRTFTSAQSW

-71 HLVFIQ
+71 HLVFIE
-77 NEDTQEFL
+77 NEETQEFL
-85 QKHIAEDQEWWIG
+85 QKHISEDQEWWIG

-107 TTDGSI
+107 TTDGSMN
-113 TWLDTSN
+113 WLDTSN
-120 ISYSKW
+120 ISYSNW

-131 SPFSS
+131 SLFSS
-136 ACGYILKNAKYQWGV
+136 TCGYILKNAKYQWGV
-151 TENCSQ
+151 TANCSQ
-157 EFYFICEFDSG
+157 EFAFICEFESG
-168 QSIACDSYN
+168 QSIACDNYN
-177 ATVQCG
+177 ATIQCG
-183 SGEVIQVEESFYGR
+183 SGEVIEIVESFYGR

-203 VPETPLQFETDEGC
+203 VSETPLQYDTDDDC
-217 SWISVKDEVAG
+217 RWISVKDEVAG

-248 CPALGSYLSI
+248 CPAAGSYLSI
-258 QYHCKEGL
+258 QYHCTEGL
-266 QLVMTDTCFVFENIT
+266 QLVVTDTCFVFESIT
-281 VTLNWLLSPYS
+281 VSLNWLLSPYS
-292 GNLSCTI
+292 GNLSCI
-299 STGDG
+299 INTGDG
-304 YTIDPYYPLTLVSNL
+304 HTVDPYYPLTLVSNV
-319 TYRYSSAGEFTV
+319 THSYSSPGEFTV

-344 QRQVTVQD
+344 QKRVTVQD
-352 QVDQL
+352 KMDQL
-357 SISGCYSQ
+357 SITGCYSQ
-365 YETGNSSHCRTLYGE
+365 YESGNSSHCRTVYGE
-380 VLWIQVQLS
+380 LLRIQVELN
-389 GGNGVT
+389 GGEGIGVT
-395 YSIFADNMTL
+395 YNILADNMTL
-405 TESSAE
+405 SESSAK
-411 EGLVPHNLTLNS
+411 EGIIPHNLTLDS
-423 ASQKLIGPGMHW
+423 ASQELLGPGVHQ
-435 LEIRASGNTT
+435 LEIRASSNTT
-445 ASEISRSIAVHL
+445 ASDISESIAVHL
-457 IEPVSGIQAAVASH
+457 IEPVSGLQAALASH
-471 TLQLGEDLEV
+471 TLQLGENLEV
-481 NVSVS
+481 DVSVS
-486 HGAPEQLMFEVIG
+486 HGGPDKLRFEVIG
-499 SNQTHCHRADS
+499 PNETHSHKEDG
-510 PRGELQTYSV
+510 PRGEPRTYIIPV
-520 PAPSEGTAQGKTF
+520 HSEGT
-533 QEKPF
+533 
-538 SSGHPSETPLKTLN
+538 
-552 RKEGSFLYKLY
+552 FL
-563 IIPQTCWTEPML
+563 
-575 LLTGPLPSLGTF
+575 
-587 QVKVVA
+587 VKVVA
-593 MNAFSNVSLDLGF
+593 MNAFSNMSLDLGF

-611 NGSHKKGNGINLTLL
+611 NSSHSHKRGNCVNLT
-626 VLTTYSA
+626 VLDH
-633 EEEGIYKT
+633 K
-641 NIRKKNDHRIYIK
+641 RKSKIYIK

-669 PDNNNNSSFL
+669 PDKDNNSSFL
-679 WTCGACWP
+679 WSCGACWP
-687 AWNECVKQQ
+687 EWNECVQQQ
-696 IIQINQ
+696 IILTNQ
-702 SKVQIPPSCLPPPKS
+702 AEVQIRPSCLPPPKS
-717 AVTVRIMVQ
+717 AVTVRVTVRNN
-726 SHGSEERQDEQCLYV
+726 GNEERQDEQCLYLLPV
-741 TAKQELQLEIR
+741 TTVSLPYR
-752 CEANCKPVN
+752 CEANCRPVN
-761 VSDEVVLSVSGQ
+761 TSDEVVLRVSGQ
-773 EDSHTISYDWY
+773 KDSQAIYYNWY
-784 LDNTFINKSTTLP
+784 LDNTFQTKFTALP
-797 PACGL
+797 LVCGL
-802 IGFQQNS
+802 TGFRQNS

-818 VLRIPSSFLQT
+818 VLKMNSSFLQT
-829 QGEAFQIKVRGRGTA
+829 QGEVFQIKVTA
-844 LADAP
+844 
-849 LSPVRGTALADAPLS
+849 
-864 PVPGMTQRGYG
+864 MTQRGYG
-875 EGSFLVSTVPPPDR
+875 EETYLVSTVPPPEI
-889 PACAVSPGHGSA
+889 PSCAVSPKQGSV
-901 LTAFRVSCS
+901 LTTFTVSCS
-910 APGSERSGRS
+910 APCLADSYQWSHN
-920 SPSRQLTYCFYETPR
+920 RQLTYCFYLK
-935 GVSVVSD
+935 SN
-942 PFFPISDSL
+942 SL
-951 LDCSPDPELFP
+951 LHCGSDPELFP

-970 ENNFILHVTII
+970 ENNFILHMTIT
-981 VSNNFGDRVQT
+981 VSNNFGDTVQT

-997 VGPADTMD
+997 VGHADMID
-1005 GNLTLQAVISEKA
+1005 GNLTLQAIVSERA
-1018 NTILKDGNNS
+1018 NAILQDGNNS

-1040 VLNQQIQEESFNM
+1040 VLNQETQEESFNM
-1053 SLQTNTR
+1053 SLQTSTR

-1068 TTLSVVNITSMQTA
+1068 TTLSAVNVTSMQTA
-1082 LKMSEV
+1082 VMMSEV
-1088 LKEITYRSEELSVS
+1088 LKAITHRSEELSIS
-1102 AQVEASSTLKHVSAS
+1102 AQVEASSTLKGVSAS
-1117 LLAVNTEHIRDGQEL
+1117 LLTINTEDSRDDQKL
-1132 KEAASYLFNA
+1132 KDAANYLFNA
-1142 VSNVLKASVEIRAG
+1142 VSNVLKASVESRAA
-1156 NASVPEAEQSSVSHQ
+1156 NTSVPEAEQSSVSHQ
-1171 LLSTVEN
+1171 LLNTVEN
-1178 LQSALLFGKAPGDEP
+1178 LQSALLFGKEPDDEP
-1193 TVLTSPSAT
+1193 TVLSTPSAT
-1202 MYMHRLRAENMD
+1202 MYIHRLQTENMD
-1214 GTSINISNSSSA
+1214 GASINIFNTSSA

-1232 ASSLSVPGVDG
+1232 ASSLSVSGVD
-1243 ETVDIRMVSF
+1243 ETMVSF
-1253 AMNPFFS
+1253 AVNPFFS
-1260 SDSSSDISGTV
+1260 SDTSFDISGTV

-1280 GLIIPVSNLK
+1280 GLILPVSNLK

-1307 ILLNLGNYS
+1307 ILLKLGNFS
-1316 TFQVNVTSENTSVVI
+1316 TFQVNVSSENTSIVI
-1331 HLESEHDI
+1331 HLESEHDV
-1339 PLIFYLGY
+1339 PLILYLGY
-1347 GYHPNETNYD
+1347 GYRPNETNYN
-1357 MKNHLFYKKTSGG
+1357 MKNHLFYKKTTGG
-1370 ETNSWVLSREEL
+1370 KTNTWVLSPEEL

-1396 TGMDSRVYNG
+1396 TGMDSTVYDR
-1406 LTINATCFASRCA
+1406 LTIAVTCFASRCV
-1419 FWDEHQG
+1419 FWDEHEG
-1426 GWSSY
+1426 NWNSY
-1431 GCHVSRA
+1431 GC
-1438 KQNNVS
+1438 
-1444 VTHFKASP
+1444 
-1452 HNHCHVVSDTIKQD
+1452 
-1466 HSKIYFEARCLSGI
+1466 
-1480 FSGFQVGP
+1480 QVGP
-1488 KTNPSSTQCLCNHLT
+1488 KTNPRSTQCLCNHLT

-1586 HRRGAATTSK
+1586 HRRGAATTSQ
-1596 VTLTLYGLDGE
+1596 VTLTLYGLEGE

-1613 NDPDTPV
+1613 TDPDTPV

-1632 TFFPLGELQS
+1632 TFFPLGQLQS
-1642 IRLWHDNSGD
+1642 IRLWHDNSGE

-1680 AIDIGECVLDK
+1680 AVDIGECVLDK
-1691 VFPVATEQDMKQFSN
+1691 VFQVATEQDMKQFSN

-1781 MIGFESS
+1781 MIGFQSS

-1800 IFRNIRPRPAQPGR
+1800 IFRNTRSRPATQGR
-1814 EKPGKSGRVS
+1814 QKTPRKNGRVS

-1830 PGATQAASLTPEAVT
+1830 SQVTQDVSLTPEAVI
-1845 KDIRRIANSLSKAL
+1845 KASSCGCSPDIRRIANSLFKAL
-1859 KAPSLTSAPDLEKS
+1859 KTPSLTSVSDLGKS
-1873 MNINTLLSL
+1873 TDINTLLAL

-1890 NRAGQGFYDES
+1890 NRAGQEFYDES
-1901 RKDGPIIVTLGAMD
+1901 KKDNPVIVTLGAMD
-1915 IQEKTRSPTPENRT
+1915 TQEKTRSPTPEKGMCER
-1929 CDQLKYSDYHRCLY
+1929 LKHSDYNRCLY
-1943 KQLQQVEM
+1943 MQLQHVEM

-1965 SYTQAVCQVQ
+1965 SYTHAVRQVQ

-1988 TSITERWSHTPNL
+1988 ASISESF
-2001 PSDDKKNSSP
+2001 SGDGKKSSSSK
-2011 RGLPW
+2011 GLPW
-2016 WFVFI
+2016 WFVYI

-2077 FFALVLKNVEH
+2077 FFALVLKKVEH
-2088 EDEENTAIDGS
+2088 EDEENTAIDGP
-2099 LSAPGDSHPLFG
+2099 LSAPGNCDSHPLFG
-2111 VRRDS
+2111 ARRNS

-2174 NKHIKDSFTDGFHD
+2174 NKHIENSFTDGFQD
-2188 VYSYQD
+2188 VYSYRD
-2194 FFTWANTTLLKNL
+2194 FFTWANTTLVKNL

-2220 KLVGSARIRQVRVK
+2220 KLVGSARIRQVRVR
-2234 GDSCP
+2234 GDTCP
-2239 ISPRLQH
+2239 ISPKLQRV
-2246 IVEECHAPYSLQT
+2246 IQECHAPYTLHS
-2259 EDTSIYGEHWNTSV
+2259 EDTSDYGEHWNTSG

-2293 GHPSWGKLAIY
+2293 GQTSWGKLAIY
-2304 SGGGYVIHL
+2304 RGGGYVIHL
-2313 GTDPINAS
+2313 GTDPKNAS
-2321 RILQYLFNNIW
+2321 RILQYLFNNVW

-2347 NANVNLFCIISLMF
+2347 NANVNLFCIVSLMF
-2361 ESNALG
+2361 ETNALG

-2407 VQGKLLK
+2407 VQGKLMMT
-2414 SLRWRYFHSK
+2414 LRWRYFHSK

-2429 MAIILISWS
+2429 TAIILISWS

-2445 RTVLGTRDIS
+2445 RTILGTRDIS
-2455 YYQEHKEDS
+2455 YYQEHKEDCV
-2464 ISFSETA
+2464 SFNETA

-2517 GFITV
+2517 GFIIV

-2533 ANLIFGWKLYSY
+2533 TNLIFGWKLHSY
-2545 KTLSDSA
+2545 KTLFDSA

-2605 EQKYYQASEEEEIVD
+2605 EQKHYQASEEEEIVD
-2620 LMVMKLFSFFGI
+2620 LMLTKLFSFFGI
-2632 KCKKEEKPATGE
+2632 KCKKEEKPVANH
-2644 QLEQPVSE
+2644 QLESP

>member
-1 MSVIHSTE
+1 
-9 LRMWLGVTVL
+9 LGIAVL

-29 EVTDEGILCSKYQQ
+29 EITIDEGIPCSKYQL

-52 VRLQQTFTSAQRW
+52 VRLQRTFTSAQSW

-71 HLVFIQ
+71 HLVFIE
-77 NEDTQEFL
+77 NEETQEFL

-107 TTDGSI
+107 TTDGSMI
-113 TWLDTSN
+113 WLDTSN
-120 ISYSKW
+120 ISYSNW
-126 YKDQP
+126 YNGQP

-136 ACGYILKNAKYQWGV
+136 TCGYILKNAKYQWGV

-157 EFYFICEFDSG
+157 EFDFICEFESG
-168 QSIACDSYN
+168 QSIACDNYN

-183 SGEVIQVEESFYGR
+183 SGEVIQIGESFYGR

-203 VPETPLQFETDEGC
+203 VSETPLQYDTDEDC

-237 VAADGTFFGDP
+237 VAADGIFFGDP
-248 CPALGSYLSI
+248 CPASGSYLSI

-266 QLVMTDTCFVFENIT
+266 QLVVTDTCFFFENIT
-281 VTLNWLLSPYS
+281 IGLNWLLSPYS
-292 GNLSCTI
+292 GNLSCII

-304 YTIDPYYPLTLVSNL
+304 HTIDPYYPLTPVSNI
-319 TYRYSSAGEFTV
+319 TYRYSSPGEFTV

-344 QRQVTVQD
+344 QKRVTVQD
-352 QVDQL
+352 KMDQL
-357 SISGCYSQ
+357 SITGCYSHH
-365 YETGNSSHCRTLYGE
+365 ESGNSALCRTLYGE
-380 VLWIQVQLS
+380 LLWIEVELN

-395 YSIFADNMTL
+395 YIILADNTTL
-405 TESSAE
+405 AESSAK
-411 EGLVPHNLTLNS
+411 EGMVPHNLTLDS
-423 ASQKLIGPGMHW
+423 ASQELLGPGIHQ
-435 LEIRASGNTT
+435 LEIRASSNTT
-445 ASEISRSIAVHL
+445 ASEISESIAVHL
-457 IEPVSGIQAAVASH
+457 IEPVSGLQAALGSH
-471 TLQLGEDLEV
+471 TLQLGENLEI

-486 HGAPEQLMFEVIG
+486 HGAPDKLKFEVTG
-499 SNQTHCHRADS
+499 SNETHSHKDDGPHGE
-510 PRGELQTYSV
+510 PRTYTI
-520 PAPSEGTAQGKTF
+520 PMHSEGT
-533 QEKPF
+533 
-538 SSGHPSETPLKTLN
+538 
-552 RKEGSFLYKLY
+552 FL
-563 IIPQTCWTEPML
+563 
-575 LLTGPLPSLGTF
+575 
-587 QVKVVA
+587 VKVVA
-593 MNAFSNVSLDLGF
+593 MNAFSNMSLDLGF
-606 VTVLA
+606 ITVLA
-611 NGSHKKGNGINLTLL
+611 NSSHEAGKCVNLTVL
-626 VLTTYSA
+626 VLPPDN
-633 EEEGIYKT
+633 K
-641 NIRKKNDHRIYIK
+641 RKNRIYIK
-654 PSRHVDPFTTVTLGW
+654 PSRHVDPFTPVTLGW
-669 PDNNNNSSFL
+669 PDNNSNSSFL
-679 WTCGACWP
+679 WSCGACWP
-687 AWNECVKQQ
+687 EWSECVQQQ
-696 IIQINQ
+696 IILTNQ
-702 SKVQIPPSCLPPPKS
+702 TEMQIPPSCLPPPKS
-717 AVTVRIMVQ
+717 AVTVRVTVQ
-726 SHGSEERQDEQCLYV
+726 NHDHEKRQDEQCLYLLLL
-741 TAKQELQLEIR
+741 TTILIPYR

-761 VSDEVVLSVSGQ
+761 VSDEVILSVSGQ
-773 EDSHTISYDWY
+773 KDSQAIYYNWY
-784 LDNTFINKSTTLP
+784 LDNTFQTKSAPLP
-797 PACGL
+797 LACGL
-802 IGFQQNS
+802 TGFRQNS

-818 VLRIPSSFLQT
+818 TLKMNSSFLQT
-829 QGEAFQIKVRGRGTA
+829 QGEAFQIKVTA
-844 LADAP
+844 
-849 LSPVRGTALADAPLS
+849 
-864 PVPGMTQRGYG
+864 MTQRGYG
-875 EGSFLVSTVPPPDR
+875 EETYLVSTVPPPEI
-889 PACAVSPGHGSA
+889 PSCTVSPKQGSV
-901 LTAFRVSCS
+901 LTTFTVSCS
-910 APGSERSGRS
+910 APCLAESCQS
-920 SPSRQLTYCFYETPR
+920 SHNRQLTYCFYLK
-935 GVSVVSD
+935 SN
-942 PFFPISDSL
+942 SL
-951 LDCSPDPELFP
+951 LHCGPDPELFP
-962 VYLPLGEE
+962 VYLPLGEKD
-970 ENNFILHVTII
+970 NNFILHMTIT
-981 VSNNFGDRVQT
+981 VSNNYGDTVQT

-997 VGPADTMD
+997 VGHADMID
-1005 GNLTLQAVISEKA
+1005 GNLTLQAIVSEKA

-1034 YKSVTS
+1034 YKSVIS
-1040 VLNQQIQEESFNM
+1040 VLNQETQEESFNI
-1053 SLQTNTR
+1053 SLQMDTR

-1068 TTLSVVNITSMQTA
+1068 TTLSAVNVTSVQTA

-1102 AQVEASSTLKHVSAS
+1102 AQVEASNTLKDVSAS
-1117 LLAVNTEHIRDGQEL
+1117 LLTVNTEDSRDDQKL
-1132 KEAASYLFNA
+1132 KEAANYLFNA
-1142 VSNVLKASVEIRAG
+1142 VSNVLKASVEIRAT
-1156 NASVPEAEQSSVSHQ
+1156 NTSVPEAEQSSVSHQ
-1171 LLSTVEN
+1171 LLHTVEN
-1178 LQSALLFGKAPGDEP
+1178 LQSALLFGKEPDDEP
-1193 TVLTSPSAT
+1193 TVLTAPSAT
-1202 MYMHRLRAENMD
+1202 MYIHRLQTENMD
-1214 GTSINISNSSSA
+1214 GTSINISSSSSA

-1232 ASSLSVPGVDG
+1232 ASSLSVSGVDD
-1243 ETVDIRMVSF
+1243 ETMVSF
-1253 AMNPFFS
+1253 AVNPFFS
-1260 SDSSSDISGTV
+1260 SNTSFDISGTV

-1290 ENIEIML
+1290 ENIEITL
-1297 PRLSATQEDK
+1297 PRLSAAQEDR
-1307 ILLNLGNYS
+1307 ILLNLGNFS
-1316 TFQVNVTSENTSVVI
+1316 TFQVNVTSENTSIVV
-1331 HLESEHDI
+1331 HLESEHDV
-1339 PLIFYLGY
+1339 PLILYLGY
-1347 GYHPNETNYD
+1347 GYRPNETNYD
-1357 MKNHLFYKKTSGG
+1357 MKKHLFCKKTTGG
-1370 ETNSWVLSREEL
+1370 ETNTWVLSPEEL

-1396 TGMDSRVYNG
+1396 MGMDSTVYDK
-1406 LTINATCFASRCA
+1406 LTIAVTCFASRCV
-1419 FWDEHQG
+1419 FWDEHQRN
-1426 GWSSY
+1426 WNSY
-1431 GCHVSRA
+1431 GCHVGA
-1438 KQNNVS
+1438 
-1444 VTHFKASP
+1444 
-1452 HNHCHVVSDTIKQD
+1452 
-1466 HSKIYFEARCLSGI
+1466 
-1480 FSGFQVGP
+1480 
-1488 KTNPSSTQCLCNHLT
+1488 KTNPRSTQCLCNHLT
-1503 FFGSSFFVIPNAID
+1503 FFGSSFFVIPNVID
-1517 VSKTTQLFGTFVD
+1517 VSKTAQLFGTFVD

-1596 VTLTLYGLDGE
+1596 VTLTLYGLEGE

-1613 NDPDTPV
+1613 TDPDTPV

-1800 IFRNIRPRPAQPGR
+1800 IFRNIRSRPATEAR
-1814 EKPGKSGRVS
+1814 ERKLGKNGRVS
-1824 PSLPPT
+1824 PGLPPN
-1830 PGATQAASLTPEAVT
+1830 PQVTQAVSLTPEAVI
-1845 KDIRRIANSLSKAL
+1845 KASPCGCSPDIRRIAYSLFKVL
-1859 KAPSLTSAPDLEKS
+1859 KSPSLTSVSDLGKS
-1873 MNINTLLSL
+1873 TNINTLLAL

-1890 NRAGQGFYDES
+1890 NRAGQEFYDDS
-1901 RKDGPIIVTLGAMD
+1901 KKKDDPIIVTLGTTD
-1915 IQEKTRSPTPENRT
+1915 IQDKTRSPTPEKGMCER
-1929 CDQLKYSDYHRCLY
+1929 LKHSDYNRCLY
-1943 KQLQQVEM
+1943 VQLQHVEM

-1988 TSITERWSHTPNL
+1988 ASTSESF
-2001 PSDDKKNSSP
+2001 SGDGKKSSSSK
-2011 RGLPW
+2011 GLPW
-2016 WFVFI
+2016 WFAFI

-2054 SMVISFL
+2054 SMAISFL

-2077 FFALVLKNVEH
+2077 FFSLVLKKVEH
-2088 EDEENTAIDGS
+2088 EDEENTAIDGP
-2099 LSAPGDSHPLFG
+2099 LSAPGDSNPLFG
-2111 VRRDS
+2111 ARRDS

-2174 NKHIKDSFTDGFHD
+2174 NKHIENSFTDGFED

-2194 FFTWANTTLLKNL
+2194 FFSWANTTLVKNL

-2234 GDSCP
+2234 GDTCP
-2239 ISPRLQH
+2239 ISPKLQH
-2246 IVEECHAPYSLQT
+2246 VIQECHAPYSLQT
-2259 EDTSIYGEHWNTSV
+2259 EDTSDYGEHWNASV

-2293 GHPSWGKLAIY
+2293 GHTIWGKLAIY
-2304 SGGGYVIHL
+2304 RGGGYMIHL
-2313 GTDPINAS
+2313 GTDPKNAS
-2321 RILQYLFNNIW
+2321 RILQYLFNNVW

-2347 NANVNLFCIISLMF
+2347 NANVNLFCIICLMF

-2407 VQGKLLK
+2407 VQGKLMK
-2414 SLRWRYFHSK
+2414 TLRWRYFHSK
-2424 WNLLE
+2424 WNVLE
-2429 MAIILISWS
+2429 MAIILMSWS

-2445 RTVLGTRDIS
+2445 RTILGTRDIS
-2455 YYQEHKEDS
+2455 YYQEHKEDCV
-2464 ISFSETA
+2464 SFNETA

-2533 ANLIFGWKLYSY
+2533 TNLIFGWKLYSY
-2545 KTLSDSA
+2545 KTLFDSA

-2605 EQKYYQASEEEEIVD
+2605 EQKHYQASEEEEIVD
-2620 LMVMKLFSFFGI
+2620 LMLMKLFSFFGI
-2632 KCKKEEKPATGE
+2632 KCKKEEKPVTND
-2644 QLEQPVSE
+2644 QLEEP

>member
-1 MSVIHSTE
+1 
-9 LRMWLGVTVL
+9 LGVAVL

-29 EVTDEGILCSKYQQ
+29 EATDEGIPCSKYQQ

-52 VRLQQTFTSAQRW
+52 VRLQQTFPSAQSW

-77 NEDTQEFL
+77 NEETQEFL

-98 LISNSLLNE
+98 LISISLLNE

-113 TWLDTSN
+113 IWLDTSN
-120 ISYSKW
+120 ISYSNW

-136 ACGYILKNAKYQWGV
+136 TCGYILKNAKYQWGV

-157 EFYFICEFDSG
+157 EFDFICEFESG
-168 QSIACDSYN
+168 QSIACDNYN

-183 SGEVIQVEESFYGR
+183 SGEVIQIEESFYGR

-203 VPETPLQFETDEGC
+203 VSETALQYETDEGC
-217 SWISVKDEVAG
+217 SWISVKDEVAGG

-248 CPALGSYLSI
+248 CPALGSYLSV
-258 QYHCKEGL
+258 QYQCKEGL

-281 VTLNWLLSPYS
+281 VTLKWLLSPYS

-304 YTIDPYYPLTLVSNL
+304 HTIDPYYPLTLVSSI
-319 TYRYSSAGEFTV
+319 TYRYSSPGEFTV

-352 QVDQL
+352 KLDQL
-357 SISGCYSQ
+357 SITGCYSQ
-365 YETGNSSHCRTLYGE
+365 HETGNSSHCRTLYGE

-395 YSIFADNMTL
+395 YSILADNMTL
-405 TESSAE
+405 TESSAK
-411 EGLVPHNLTLNS
+411 EGIVPYNLTLSS
-423 ASQKLIGPGMHW
+423 ASQELIGPGIHQ

-445 ASEISRSIAVHL
+445 ASEISESIAVHL

-486 HGAPEQLMFEVIG
+486 RGAPEKLMFEVIG
-499 SNQTHCHRADS
+499 SNQTHRHRADG
-510 PRGELQTYSV
+510 PRGEPRTYGV
-520 PAPSEGTAQGKTF
+520 PVRSEGT
-533 QEKPF
+533 
-538 SSGHPSETPLKTLN
+538 
-552 RKEGSFLYKLY
+552 FL
-563 IIPQTCWTEPML
+563 
-575 LLTGPLPSLGTF
+575 
-587 QVKVVA
+587 VKVVA
-593 MNAFSNVSLDLGF
+593 MNAFSNMSLDLGF
-606 VTVLA
+606 ITVLA
-611 NGSHKKGNGINLTLL
+611 NSSHKKGNCVNLTVL
-626 VLTTYSA
+626 VLTTQ
-633 EEEGIYKT
+633 
-641 NIRKKNDHRIYIK
+641 DHKIYIK

-669 PDNNNNSSFL
+669 PENNNNSRFL

-696 IIQINQ
+696 IILINQ
-702 SKVQIPPSCLPPPKS
+702 SEVQIPPSCLPPPKS
-717 AVTVRIMVQ
+717 AVTVRITIRN
-726 SHGSEERQDEQCLYV
+726 HGSEERQDEQCLYV

-761 VSDEVVLSVSGQ
+761 VSDDVVLSVSGQ
-773 EDSHTISYDWY
+773 EDSQAVYYNWY
-784 LDNTFINKSTTLP
+784 LDNTLQNKSTALP
-797 PACGL
+797 LACGL
-802 IGFQQNS
+802 TGFQQNS

-818 VLRIPSSFLQT
+818 VLRMTSSFLQT
-829 QGEAFQIKVRGRGTA
+829 QGEAFQIKVTA
-844 LADAP
+844 LTP
-849 LSPVRGTALADAPLS
+849 
-864 PVPGMTQRGYG
+864 RGYG
-875 EGSFLVSTVPPPDR
+875 EGWFLVSTVPPPEA
-889 PACAVSPGHGSA
+889 PGCAVSPEHGSV

-910 APGSERSGRS
+910 APGSEDSGQS
-920 SPSRQLTYCFYETPR
+920 GPGRQLTYCFYVTPN
-935 GVSVVSD
+935 
-942 PFFPISDSL
+942 SL

-981 VSNNFGDRVQT
+981 VSNNFGDTVQT
-992 NASVK
+992 NASVM
-997 VGPADTMD
+997 VGPADMMD
-1005 GNLTLQAVISEKA
+1005 GNLTLQAMISEKA

-1040 VLNQQIQEESFNM
+1040 VLNQQIQGESFNM

-1102 AQVEASSTLKHVSAS
+1102 AQVEASNTLKHVSAS
-1117 LLAVNTEHIRDGQEL
+1117 LLAVNTEHSRDGQEL
-1132 KEAASYLFNA
+1132 KEAANYLFNA
-1142 VSNVLKASVEIRAG
+1142 VSNVLKASVEIGAG
-1156 NASVPEAEQSSVSHQ
+1156 NTSAPEAEQNSVSHQ
-1171 LLSTVEN
+1171 LLNTVEN
-1178 LQSALLFGKAPGDEP
+1178 LQSALLFGKVPGDEP

-1202 MYMHRLRAENMD
+1202 MYMHRLQTEKMES
-1214 GTSINISNSSSA
+1214 TSINISNSSSA

-1232 ASSLSVPGVDG
+1232 VSSLNVSGVDD
-1243 ETVDIRMVSF
+1243 ETVDIRAINVFSQMVSF

-1260 SDSSSDISGTV
+1260 SDTSFDISGTV
-1271 GGLSLTGLD
+1271 GGLSLTDLD

-1316 TFQVNVTSENTSVVI
+1316 TFQVNVTSGNTSIVI

-1339 PLIFYLGY
+1339 PLILYLGY

-1357 MKNHLFYKKTSGG
+1357 MKNHLFYKQTSGG
-1370 ETNSWVLSREEL
+1370 ETNSWVLSPEEL
-1382 IFGEGTYYFMVLQD
+1382 IFGEGTYYVMVLQD
-1396 TGMDSRVYNG
+1396 MGMDSTVYDG
-1406 LTINATCFASRCA
+1406 LTINATCFASRCV

-1426 GWSSY
+1426 GWNSY
-1431 GCHVSRA
+1431 GCH
-1438 KQNNVS
+1438 
-1444 VTHFKASP
+1444 
-1452 HNHCHVVSDTIKQD
+1452 
-1466 HSKIYFEARCLSGI
+1466 
-1480 FSGFQVGP
+1480 VGP

-1517 VSKTTQLFGTFVD
+1517 VSKTAQLFGTFVD

-1543 IYVLVVIWARR
+1543 IYVVVVIWARR

-1596 VTLTLYGLDGE
+1596 VTLTLYGLDGQ

-1613 NDPDTPV
+1613 NDPDTSV

-1800 IFRNIRPRPAQPGR
+1800 IFRNIRPRPAQHGR
-1814 EKPGKSGRVS
+1814 EKKPGKNGRVS

-1830 PGATQAASLTPEAVT
+1830 PRATQAASLTPEAVT
-1845 KDIRRIANSLSKAL
+1845 KARRIANSLFKAL
-1859 KAPSLTSAPDLEKS
+1859 KTPSLTSPPDLEKS
-1873 MNINTLLSL
+1873 TNINTLLSL

-1890 NRAGQGFYDES
+1890 NRDGQEFYHES
-1901 RKDGPIIVTLGAMD
+1901 QKDGPIIVTLGAVD
-1915 IQEKTRSPTPENRT
+1915 IQEKKRSPTPEKRI
-1929 CDQLKYSDYHRCLY
+1929 CQQLKHSDYHRCLY
-1943 KQLQQVEM
+1943 MQLQHVEM
-1951 ELELLGPHKFQMPQ
+1951 ELELLGPHEFQMPE

-1975 HMKNL
+1975 HLKNL

-1988 TSITERWSHTPNL
+1988 ASISEGWSHTPNF
-2001 PSDDKKNSSP
+2001 SNVDKKSISH

-2077 FFALVLKNVEH
+2077 FFALVLKKVEH
-2088 EDEENTAIDGS
+2088 EDEENPAIDGP
-2099 LSAPGDSHPLFG
+2099 LSASGNSHPLFG
-2111 VRRDS
+2111 ARRDS

-2174 NKHIKDSFTDGFHD
+2174 NKHIEDSFTDGFHD

-2234 GDSCP
+2234 GDTCP

-2246 IVEECHAPYSLQT
+2246 VVEECHTPYSLQT
-2259 EDTSIYGEHWNTSV
+2259 EDTSAYGEHWNTSV

-2281 SAWQYQSQSKLR
+2281 SAWQYQSQSELR
-2293 GHPSWGKLAIY
+2293 GHPSWGKLAVY

-2313 GTDPINAS
+2313 GTDPKNAS
-2321 RILQYLFNNIW
+2321 RILQYLFNNVW

-2407 VQGKLLK
+2407 IQGKLMK

-2429 MAIILISWS
+2429 LAIILISWS

-2464 ISFSETA
+2464 VSFSETA

-2545 KTLSDSA
+2545 KTLFDSA

-2605 EQKYYQASEEEEIVD
+2605 EQKHYQASEEEEIVD
-2620 LMVMKLFSFFGI
+2620 LMLMKLFSFFGV
-2632 KCKKEEKPATGE
+2632 KCKKEEKPATDG
-2644 QLEQPVSE
+2644 QPEQP

>member
-1 MSVIHSTE
+1 
-9 LRMWLGVTVL
+9 LGVTVL
-19 ISLAVCLAVE
+19 IFLAVSLAVE
-29 EVTDEGILCSKYQQ
+29 EATDEGIPCSKYQQ

-52 VRLQQTFTSAQRW
+52 VRLQQTFTGAQSW

-77 NEDTQEFL
+77 NEETQEFL

-120 ISYSKW
+120 IIYSNW

-131 SPFSS
+131 SPSS
-136 ACGYILKNAKYQWGV
+136 SMCGYILKNAKYQWGV

-157 EFYFICEFDSG
+157 EFDFICEFGKMHNSWN
-168 QSIACDSYN
+168 S
-177 ATVQCG
+177 
-183 SGEVIQVEESFYGR
+183 EVSVLSPPYPSMSHLCKYFSLPQF
-197 KTPHYC
+197 P
-203 VPETPLQFETDEGC
+203 PLQLLQSSSCMCWSLEFH
-217 SWISVKDEVAG
+217 VHG

-266 QLVMTDTCFVFENIT
+266 RLVMKDTCFVFENIT
-281 VTLNWLLSPYS
+281 VTLIWLLSPYS

-304 YTIDPYYPLTLVSNL
+304 HTIDPYYPLTLVSNL
-319 TYRYSSAGEFTV
+319 TYRYSSPGEFSV
-331 FVECTTSEWHVMA
+331 FVECTSSEWHVLA
-344 QRQVTVQD
+344 QRQVTVQE
-352 QVDQL
+352 QEDQL
-357 SISGCYSQ
+357 SITGCYSQ
-365 YETGNSSHCRTLYGE
+365 HEAGNGSRCRTLYGE
-380 VLWIQVQLS
+380 LLCIQVQLT

-395 YSIFADNMTL
+395 YSVLADNMTL
-405 TESSAE
+405 SESSAK
-411 EGLVPHNLTLNS
+411 EGFAPHNLTLS
-423 ASQKLIGPGMHW
+423 RASQELIGPGMHQ
-435 LEIRASGNTT
+435 LEIRASRSTT
-445 ASEISRSIAVHL
+445 ASQISATVAVHF
-457 IEPVSGIQAAVASH
+457 IEPVSGIQAAVASR
-471 TLQLGEDLEV
+471 TLQLGQDLEV

-486 HGAPEQLMFEVIG
+486 HGAPEELMFEVTG
-499 SNQTHCHRADS
+499 SNQSQWHKADG
-510 PRGELQTYSV
+510 PRGEPRAYGV
-520 PAPSEGTAQGKTF
+520 PVPWEGTY
-533 QEKPF
+533 
-538 SSGHPSETPLKTLN
+538 L
-552 RKEGSFLYKLY
+552 
-563 IIPQTCWTEPML
+563 
-575 LLTGPLPSLGTF
+575 
-587 QVKVVA
+587 VKVVA
-593 MNAFSNVSLDLGF
+593 MNDFSNMSLDLGF
-606 VTVLA
+606 ITVLA
-611 NGSHKKGNGINLTLL
+611 NSSHEKGNYINLTVL
-626 VLTTYSA
+626 V
-633 EEEGIYKT
+633 
-641 NIRKKNDHRIYIK
+641 DHKIHIK

-669 PDNNNNSSFL
+669 PDNNKNSSFL

-696 IIQINQ
+696 IILINQ
-702 SKVQIPPSCLPPPKS
+702 SEVQIPPSCLPPPKS
-717 AVTVRIMVQ
+717 AVTVRITVQ
-726 SHGSEERQDEQCLYV
+726 NHGSEERQDEQCLYV

-752 CEANCKPVN
+752 HLILCVTPILLPYRCEANCKPVN

-773 EDSHTISYDWY
+773 EDSQAIYYNWY
-784 LDNTFINKSTTLP
+784 LDNTFQNKSTTLP
-797 PACGL
+797 LACGL
-802 IGFQQNS
+802 TGFQQHS
-809 LNLLQSNTS
+809 LNLLQRNSS
-818 VLRIPSSFLQT
+818 VLRMSSSFLQT
-829 QGEAFQIKVRGRGTA
+829 QGEAFHIKVTA
-844 LADAP
+844 
-849 LSPVRGTALADAPLS
+849 RTE
-864 PVPGMTQRGYG
+864 RGYG
-875 EGSFLVSTVPPPDR
+875 ERRFLLSTVPPPAA
-889 PACAVSPGHGSA
+889 PGCALSPEHGSV

-910 APGSERSGRS
+910 APGSARAG
-920 SPSRQLTYCFYETPR
+920 RQLTYCFYVAP
-935 GVSVVSD
+935 
-942 PFFPISDSL
+942 DSL

-970 ENNFILHVTII
+970 ENDFILHVKII
-981 VSNNFGDRVQT
+981 VSNSFGDTVQT

-997 VGPADTMD
+997 VGPADMMD
-1005 GNLTLQAVISEKA
+1005 GNLTLQAVVSEKA
-1018 NTILKDGNNS
+1018 NTILRDGNSS

-1034 YKSVTS
+1034 YKAVTS
-1040 VLNQQIQEESFNM
+1040 VLNQQTQEESFNM
-1053 SLQTNTR
+1053 SLQTDTR
-1060 KELRGLML
+1060 RELRGLML

-1088 LKEITYRSEELSVS
+1088 LKEITFRSEELSVS
-1102 AQVEASSTLKHVSAS
+1102 AQVEASNTLKHVSAS
-1117 LLAVNTEHIRDGQEL
+1117 LLTVNTEHSRDGQEL
-1132 KEAASYLFNA
+1132 KEAANYLFNA
-1142 VSNVLKASVEIRAG
+1142 VSSVLKASVEIRAG
-1156 NASVPEAEQSSVSHQ
+1156 NISVTEAKQSSVSHQ

-1202 MYMHRLRAENMD
+1202 MYMHRLQTENMD
-1214 GTSINISNSSSA
+1214 STSINISNSSSA

-1232 ASSLSVPGVDG
+1232 ASSLNISGVDG
-1243 ETVDIRMVSF
+1243 ETMVSF

-1260 SDSSSDISGTV
+1260 SDSSFDISGTV

-1290 ENIEIML
+1290 ESIEIML

-1316 TFQVNVTSENTSVVI
+1316 TFQVNVTSENKSIVI

-1339 PLIFYLGY
+1339 PLILYLGY

-1357 MKNHLFYKKTSGG
+1357 MKKHLFYKKTSGG
-1370 ETNSWVLSREEL
+1370 DMNSWVLSPEEL

-1396 TGMDSRVYNG
+1396 MGMDSTVYNG
-1406 LTINATCFASRCA
+1406 LTINATCFASHCV

-1426 GWSSY
+1426 GWNSY
-1431 GCHVSRA
+1431 GCH
-1438 KQNNVS
+1438 
-1444 VTHFKASP
+1444 
-1452 HNHCHVVSDTIKQD
+1452 
-1466 HSKIYFEARCLSGI
+1466 
-1480 FSGFQVGP
+1480 VGP
-1488 KTNPSSTQCLCNHLT
+1488 KTNPSSTQCLCDHLT
-1503 FFGSSFFVIPNAID
+1503 FFGSSFLVIPNAID
-1517 VSKTTQLFGTFVD
+1517 INKTAQLFGTFVD

-1800 IFRNIRPRPAQPGR
+1800 IFRNIRPRPTQHGR
-1814 EKPGKSGRVS
+1814 EKKLGKNGRVS
-1824 PSLPPT
+1824 PSLPPI
-1830 PGATQAASLTPEAVT
+1830 PGATQAASLTPEA
-1845 KDIRRIANSLSKAL
+1845 DIRRIAHSLFKAL
-1859 KAPSLTSAPDLEKS
+1859 KTPSLTSAPDLEKS
-1873 MNINTLLSL
+1873 ANINTLLSL
-1882 VEDIICQQ
+1882 VEDVICQQ
-1890 NRAGQGFYDES
+1890 NRDGQGFYDES
-1901 RKDGPIIVTLGAMD
+1901 KKDGPISVTLGAMD
-1915 IQEKTRSPTPENRT
+1915 IQEKTRSPIPEKRI
-1929 CDQLKYSDYHRCLY
+1929 CDQLKYSGYHRCLY
-1943 KQLQQVEM
+1943 MQLQHVEM

-1988 TSITERWSHTPNL
+1988 ASISEG
-2001 PSDDKKNSSP
+2001 DDKKSSP

-2021 AWFLVAATSGVS
+2021 AWFLVAATSSVS
-2033 GFFTML
+2033 AFFTML

-2077 FFALVLKNVEH
+2077 FFALVLKKVEH
-2088 EDEENTAIDGS
+2088 EDEENTAIDGP

-2130 KMKISCMKEQKAFAL
+2130 KMKISYMKEQKAFAL

-2174 NKHIKDSFTDGFHD
+2174 NKHIEDSFTDGFHD

-2234 GDSCP
+2234 GDTCP

-2246 IVEECHAPYSLQT
+2246 VAEECHAPYSLQT
-2259 EDTSIYGEHWNTSV
+2259 EDTSVYGEHWNTSAP
-2273 FDNSSDLS
+2273 DNSSHLS

-2293 GHPSWGKLAIY
+2293 GHPSWGKFAVY

-2313 GTDPINAS
+2313 GTDPKNAS
-2321 RILQYLFNNIW
+2321 RILQYLFNNVW

-2384 NSLHIFVVA
+2384 DSLHIFVVA
-2393 AEVIYFLFIVYYMI
+2393 AEIIYFLFIVYYMI

-2464 ISFSETA
+2464 INFSETA

-2545 KTLSDSA
+2545 KTLLDSA

-2584 IFMTFVVLNLFISVI
+2584 VFMTFVVLNLFISVI

-2605 EQKYYQASEEEEIVD
+2605 EQKHYQASEEEEIVD
-2620 LMVMKLFSFFGI
+2620 LMLMKLFSFFGI
-2632 KCKKEEKPATGE
+2632 KCKKEEEPVTGE
-2644 QLEQPVSE
+2644 QLEQP

>member
-1 MSVIHSTE
+1 VA
-9 LRMWLGVTVL
+9 G
-19 ISLAVCLAVE
+19 LASQSPSA

-520 PAPSEGTAQGKTF
+520 PAPSEGT
-533 QEKPF
+533 
-538 SSGHPSETPLKTLN
+538 
-552 RKEGSFLYKLY
+552 
-563 IIPQTCWTEPML
+563 
-575 LLTGPLPSLGTF
+575 F

-626 VLTTYSA
+626 
-633 EEEGIYKT
+633 
-641 NIRKKNDHRIYIK
+641 DHRIYIK

-784 LDNTFINKSTTLP
+784 LDNTFINKVRSTTLP

-818 VLRIPSSFLQT
+818 VLRIPS
-829 QGEAFQIKVRGRGTA
+829 TA

-849 LSPVRGTALADAPLS
+849 LSPVRGTAL
-864 PVPGMTQRGYG
+864 RGYG

-910 APGSERSGRS
+910 APAG
-920 SPSRQLTYCFYETPR
+920 

-997 VGPADTMD
+997 VHDRIKVSRTLKLITNPQ
-1005 GNLTLQAVISEKA
+1005 LTF
-1018 NTILKDGNNS
+1018 G
-1028 MSLFQL
+1028 
-1034 YKSVTS
+1034 
-1040 VLNQQIQEESFNM
+1040 
-1053 SLQTNTR
+1053 
-1060 KELRGLML
+1060 
-1068 TTLSVVNITSMQTA
+1068 
-1082 LKMSEV
+1082 
-1088 LKEITYRSEELSVS
+1088 
-1102 AQVEASSTLKHVSAS
+1102 ASSSQL
-1117 LLAVNTEHIRDGQEL
+1117 
-1132 KEAASYLFNA
+1132 
-1142 VSNVLKASVEIRAG
+1142 SNL
-1156 NASVPEAEQSSVSHQ
+1156 
-1171 LLSTVEN
+1171 
-1178 LQSALLFGKAPGDEP
+1178 
-1193 TVLTSPSAT
+1193 
-1202 MYMHRLRAENMD
+1202 
-1214 GTSINISNSSSA
+1214 
-1226 SFTLPP
+1226 
-1232 ASSLSVPGVDG
+1232 
-1243 ETVDIRMVSF
+1243 
-1253 AMNPFFS
+1253 
-1260 SDSSSDISGTV
+1260 

-1426 GWSSY
+1426 GW
-1431 GCHVSRA
+1431 R
-1438 KQNNVS
+1438 
-1444 VTHFKASP
+1444 
-1452 HNHCHVVSDTIKQD
+1452 
-1466 HSKIYFEARCLSGI
+1466 I

-1830 PGATQAASLTPEAVT
+1830 PGATQAASLTPEA
-1845 KDIRRIANSLSKAL
+1845 DIRRIANSLSKAL

-1975 HMKNL
+1975 
-1980 LENQICSS
+1980 
-1988 TSITERWSHTPNL
+1988 WSHTPNL

>member
-1 MSVIHSTE
+1 
-9 LRMWLGVTVL
+9 LGITVL
-19 ISLAVCLAVE
+19 ISLAGCLAVE
-29 EVTDEGILCSKYQQ
+29 EATDDEGIPCSKYQE

-52 VRLQQTFTSAQRW
+52 VRLQQTFTSAQSW

-77 NEDTQEFL
+77 SEETQEFL
-85 QKHIAEDQEWWIG
+85 QKHIAEDQDWWIG

-107 TTDGSI
+107 TTDGSMI
-113 TWLDTSN
+113 WLDTSN
-120 ISYSKW
+120 ISYSNW
-126 YKDQP
+126 YEDQP

-136 ACGYILKNAKYQWGV
+136 TCGYILKNAKYQWGV

-157 EFYFICEFDSG
+157 EFDFICEFEFG
-168 QSIACDSYN
+168 QSIACDNYN

-183 SGEVIQVEESFYGR
+183 SGEVIQIGESFYGR
-197 KTPHYC
+197 KSPHYC
-203 VPETPLQFETDEGC
+203 VAETPPQDEADGGC
-217 SWISVKDEVAG
+217 SWISVQDEVTG

-237 VAADGTFFGDP
+237 VTADGTFFGDP

-266 QLVMTDTCFVFENIT
+266 QLVVTDTCFVFENIT
-281 VTLNWLLSPYS
+281 VSLNWLLSPYS
-292 GNLSCTI
+292 GNLSCAI

-304 YTIDPYYPLTLVSNL
+304 HTIDPYYPLTLVSNI
-319 TYRYSSAGEFTV
+319 THRYSSPGEFTV

-344 QRQVTVQD
+344 QRQVTVLD
-352 QVDQL
+352 KMDQL
-357 SISGCYSQ
+357 SITGCYSQ
-365 YETGNSSHCRTLYGE
+365 YETGNSSCCRTLYGE
-380 VLWIQVQLS
+380 ELWIQVELN

-395 YSIFADNMTL
+395 YILSADNTTL
-405 TESSAE
+405 TESSAK
-411 EGLVPHNLTLNS
+411 EGIVPHNLTLDR
-423 ASQKLIGPGMHW
+423 ASQELLGPGIHQ
-435 LEIRASGNTT
+435 LEIRASSNTT
-445 ASEISRSIAVHL
+445 ASGISGSFAVHL
-457 IEPVSGIQAAVASH
+457 IEPVSGLEAAAASH
-471 TLQLGEDLEV
+471 TLQQGENLEV

-486 HGAPEQLMFEVIG
+486 HGAPDKLKFEVIG
-499 SNQTHCHRADS
+499 SN
-510 PRGELQTYSV
+510 E
-520 PAPSEGTAQGKTF
+520 TF
-533 QEKPF
+533 SHKEDGPH
-538 SSGHPSETPLKTLN
+538 GGAGMYNIPLHSA
-552 RKEGSFLYKLY
+552 GIFL
-563 IIPQTCWTEPML
+563 
-575 LLTGPLPSLGTF
+575 
-587 QVKVVA
+587 VKVVA
-593 MNAFSNVSLDLGF
+593 MNAFSNMSVDLGF
-606 VTVLA
+606 ITVLA
-611 NGSHKKGNGINLTLL
+611 NSSHIKGNCINLPAG
-626 VLTTYSA
+626 S
-633 EEEGIYKT
+633 
-641 NIRKKNDHRIYIK
+641 DHISDHKRETKIYIK
-654 PSRHVDPFTTVTLGW
+654 PSRHVDPFTAVTLGW
-669 PDNNNNSSFL
+669 PDKNNHSSFL
-679 WTCGACWP
+679 WSCGACWP
-687 AWNECVKQQ
+687 AWNECVQQQ
-696 IIQINQ
+696 IILINQ
-702 SKVQIPPSCLPPPKS
+702 TEVQIPPSCLPPPKS
-717 AVTVRIMVQ
+717 AVTVRITVQ
-726 SHGSEERQDEQCLYV
+726 NPGNEERQDEQCLYLLHV
-741 TAKQELQLEIR
+741 TPILFPYR

-761 VSDEVVLSVSGQ
+761 VSNEVVLSVSGQ
-773 EDSHTISYDWY
+773 KDSQAIHYNWY
-784 LDNTFINKSTTLP
+784 LDNTFQTKSTTLP
-797 PACGL
+797 VACGL
-802 IGFQQNS
+802 TGFRQNS

-818 VLRIPSSFLQT
+818 VLRMNSSFLQT
-829 QGEAFQIKVRGRGTA
+829 QGEAFQIKVTA
-844 LADAP
+844 
-849 LSPVRGTALADAPLS
+849 V
-864 PVPGMTQRGYG
+864 TQRGYG
-875 EGSFLVSTVPPPDR
+875 EGTYLVSTEPPPDR
-889 PACAVSPGHGSA
+889 PSCALSPRQGSV

-910 APGSERSGRS
+910 APAPPDS
-920 SPSRQLTYCFYETPR
+920 SQAGPDRQLTYCFYLKPN
-935 GVSVVSD
+935 
-942 PFFPISDSL
+942 SL

-970 ENNFILHVTII
+970 ENNFILHLMIT
-981 VSNNFGDRVQT
+981 VSNSFGDTVQT

-997 VGPADTMD
+997 VEPADLMD
-1005 GNLTLQAVISEKA
+1005 GNLTLQAMVSEKA

-1040 VLNQQIQEESFNM
+1040 ALNQQIFQEESFNM

-1068 TTLSVVNITSMQTA
+1068 TTLSAVNVTSMQTA

-1088 LKEITYRSEELSVS
+1088 LREITHRSEELSVS
-1102 AQVEASSTLKHVSAS
+1102 AQVEASNTLRDVSAS
-1117 LLAVNTEHIRDGQEL
+1117 LLSVSTEDSRDGQDL
-1132 KEAASYLFNA
+1132 KEAATYLFNA
-1142 VSNVLKASVEIRAG
+1142 VSNVLKASAEIRAV
-1156 NASVPEAEQSSVSHQ
+1156 NSSVPEAEQSSVSQQ
-1171 LLSTVEN
+1171 LLDTVEN
-1178 LQSALLFGKAPGDEP
+1178 LQSALLFGKAPDGEP
-1193 TVLTSPSAT
+1193 TVLSTPSAT
-1202 MYMHRLRAENMD
+1202 MYMHRLQTENMD
-1214 GTSINISNSSSA
+1214 GTSINISNSTSA

-1232 ASSLSVPGVDG
+1232 ASSLSISGLD
-1243 ETVDIRMVSF
+1243 ETMVSF
-1253 AMNPFFS
+1253 AMNPFLS
-1260 SDSSSDISGTV
+1260 SDTSFDISGTV
-1271 GGLSLTGLD
+1271 GGLSLTDLD
-1280 GLIIPVSNLK
+1280 GLVIPVSNLK

-1316 TFQVNVTSENTSVVI
+1316 TFQVNITSENTSIVI
-1331 HLESEHDI
+1331 HLESEQDI
-1339 PLIFYLGY
+1339 PLILYLGY
-1347 GYHPNETNYD
+1347 GYCPNETNYD
-1357 MKNHLFYKKTSGG
+1357 MKNHLFSKKTAGG
-1370 ETNSWVLSREEL
+1370 ETNTWVLSPEEL

-1396 TGMDSRVYNG
+1396 MGMDSTVYDR
-1406 LTINATCFASRCA
+1406 LTIAVTSFASQCV
-1419 FWDEHQG
+1419 FWDEHQRS
-1426 GWSSY
+1426 WNSY
-1431 GCHVSRA
+1431 GCH
-1438 KQNNVS
+1438 
-1444 VTHFKASP
+1444 
-1452 HNHCHVVSDTIKQD
+1452 
-1466 HSKIYFEARCLSGI
+1466 
-1480 FSGFQVGP
+1480 VGP
-1488 KTNPSSTQCLCNHLT
+1488 KTNPRSTQCLCNHLT

-1517 VSKTTQLFGTFVD
+1517 ISKTAQLFGTFVD

-1543 IYVLVVIWARR
+1543 IYVLVLIWARR
-1554 KDIQDDAKVKITV
+1554 KDIQDDAKVKITA
-1567 LEDNDPFAQYR
+1567 LEDNDPFAQYQ

-1596 VTLTLYGLDGE
+1596 VTLTLYGMEGE

-1613 NDPDTPV
+1613 TDPDTPV

-1680 AIDIGECVLDK
+1680 AVDIGECVLDK

-1800 IFRNIRPRPAQPGR
+1800 IFRNIRPRPAKQGR
-1814 EKPGKSGRVS
+1814 EKKPGKNGRVS
-1824 PSLPPT
+1824 PGLPPS
-1830 PGATQAASLTPEAVT
+1830 PRATQAVSLTPEA
-1845 KDIRRIANSLSKAL
+1845 DIRRIANSLLKAL
-1859 KAPSLTSAPDLEKS
+1859 KTPSLTSASDLGKAT
-1873 MNINTLLSL
+1873 NINTLLSL

-1890 NRAGQGFYDES
+1890 NRAGQGVYDES
-1901 RKDGPIIVTLGAMD
+1901 KKNGPIIVTLGPMD
-1915 IQEKTRSPTPENRT
+1915 MQEKTRNPTPERRI
-1929 CDQLKYSDYHRCLY
+1929 CERLKSSDYSRCLY
-1943 KQLQQVEM
+1943 TQLQHVEM

-1965 SYTQAVCQVQ
+1965 SYTQAVRQVQ

-1980 LENQICSS
+1980 LENRICSS
-1988 TSITERWSHTPNL
+1988 ASLSGGCSPTPNF
-2001 PSDDKKNSSP
+2001 SGDDKKSVSCK
-2011 RGLPW
+2011 GLPW
-2016 WFVFI
+2016 WFVFL

-2077 FFALVLKNVEH
+2077 FFALVLKKVEH
-2088 EDEENTAIDGS
+2088 EDVENTAIDGP
-2099 LSAPGDSHPLFG
+2099 LSVPGDSHPLFG
-2111 VRRDS
+2111 ARRDS
-2116 RSNIYR
+2116 RSNIYQ

-2150 AYLGFLWMLL
+2150 AYIGFLWMLL

-2174 NKHIKDSFTDGFHD
+2174 NKHIEDSFTHGFHD

-2234 GDSCP
+2234 GDTCP
-2239 ISPRLQH
+2239 ISPKLQH
-2246 IVEECHAPYSLQT
+2246 VAEECHAPYSLQT
-2259 EDTSIYGEHWNTSV
+2259 EDTSVYGEHWNTSA
-2273 FDNSSDLS
+2273 FDNSSHLS

-2293 GHPSWGKLAIY
+2293 GNPSWGKLATY
-2304 SGGGYVIHL
+2304 GGGGYVIHL
-2313 GTDPINAS
+2313 GTEPENAS
-2321 RILQYLFNNIW
+2321 RILQYLFNNVW

-2377 VRLYPYT
+2377 IRLYPYT
-2384 NSLHIFVVA
+2384 SSLHIFVVA
-2393 AEVIYFLFIVYYMI
+2393 AEGIYFLFIVYYMI
-2407 VQGKLLK
+2407 VQGKLMK

-2429 MAIILISWS
+2429 MGIIVISWS

-2445 RTVLGTRDIS
+2445 RTILGTQDIS

-2464 ISFSETA
+2464 VSFQETA

-2522 IAIMFLAYSIA
+2522 IATMFLAYSIA
-2533 ANLIFGWKLYSY
+2533 ANLVFGWKLYSY
-2545 KTLSDSA
+2545 KTLFDSA

-2605 EQKYYQASEEEEIVD
+2605 EQKHYQASEEEEIVD
-2620 LMVMKLFSFFGI
+2620 LMLMKLFSFFGI
-2632 KCKKEEKPATGE
+2632 KCKKEEKPVADAE
-2644 QLEQPVSE
+2644 LEQP

>member
-1 MSVIHSTE
+1 
-9 LRMWLGVTVL
+9 LR
-19 ISLAVCLAVE
+19 E
-29 EVTDEGILCSKYQQ
+29 
-43 AFNHSCYEF
+43 
-52 VRLQQTFTSAQRW
+52 
-65 CERGGG
+65 
-71 HLVFIQ
+71 
-77 NEDTQEFL
+77 
-85 QKHIAEDQEWWIG
+85 
-98 LISNSLLNE
+98 
-107 TTDGSI
+107 
-113 TWLDTSN
+113 
-120 ISYSKW
+120 
-126 YKDQP
+126 
-131 SPFSS
+131 
-136 ACGYILKNAKYQWGV
+136 
-151 TENCSQ
+151 
-157 EFYFICEFDSG
+157 
-168 QSIACDSYN
+168 
-177 ATVQCG
+177 
-183 SGEVIQVEESFYGR
+183 
-197 KTPHYC
+197 
-203 VPETPLQFETDEGC
+203 
-217 SWISVKDEVAG
+217 
-228 QCHGLQACQ
+228 
-237 VAADGTFFGDP
+237 
-248 CPALGSYLSI
+248 
-258 QYHCKEGL
+258 
-266 QLVMTDTCFVFENIT
+266 
-281 VTLNWLLSPYS
+281 
-292 GNLSCTI
+292 
-299 STGDG
+299 
-304 YTIDPYYPLTLVSNL
+304 
-319 TYRYSSAGEFTV
+319 
-331 FVECTTSEWHVMA
+331 
-344 QRQVTVQD
+344 
-352 QVDQL
+352 
-357 SISGCYSQ
+357 
-365 YETGNSSHCRTLYGE
+365 
-380 VLWIQVQLS
+380 
-389 GGNGVT
+389 
-395 YSIFADNMTL
+395 
-405 TESSAE
+405 
-411 EGLVPHNLTLNS
+411 
-423 ASQKLIGPGMHW
+423 
-435 LEIRASGNTT
+435 
-445 ASEISRSIAVHL
+445 
-457 IEPVSGIQAAVASH
+457 
-471 TLQLGEDLEV
+471 
-481 NVSVS
+481 
-486 HGAPEQLMFEVIG
+486 
-499 SNQTHCHRADS
+499 
-510 PRGELQTYSV
+510 
-520 PAPSEGTAQGKTF
+520 
-533 QEKPF
+533 
-538 SSGHPSETPLKTLN
+538 
-552 RKEGSFLYKLY
+552 
-563 IIPQTCWTEPML
+563 
-575 LLTGPLPSLGTF
+575 
-587 QVKVVA
+587 
-593 MNAFSNVSLDLGF
+593 
-606 VTVLA
+606 
-611 NGSHKKGNGINLTLL
+611 
-626 VLTTYSA
+626 
-633 EEEGIYKT
+633 
-641 NIRKKNDHRIYIK
+641 
-654 PSRHVDPFTTVTLGW
+654 
-669 PDNNNNSSFL
+669 
-679 WTCGACWP
+679 
-687 AWNECVKQQ
+687 
-696 IIQINQ
+696 
-702 SKVQIPPSCLPPPKS
+702 
-717 AVTVRIMVQ
+717 
-726 SHGSEERQDEQCLYV
+726 
-741 TAKQELQLEIR
+741 
-752 CEANCKPVN
+752 
-761 VSDEVVLSVSGQ
+761 
-773 EDSHTISYDWY
+773 
-784 LDNTFINKSTTLP
+784 
-797 PACGL
+797 
-802 IGFQQNS
+802 
-809 LNLLQSNTS
+809 
-818 VLRIPSSFLQT
+818 
-829 QGEAFQIKVRGRGTA
+829 
-844 LADAP
+844 
-849 LSPVRGTALADAPLS
+849 
-864 PVPGMTQRGYG
+864 
-875 EGSFLVSTVPPPDR
+875 
-889 PACAVSPGHGSA
+889 
-901 LTAFRVSCS
+901 
-910 APGSERSGRS
+910 
-920 SPSRQLTYCFYETPR
+920 
-935 GVSVVSD
+935 
-942 PFFPISDSL
+942 
-951 LDCSPDPELFP
+951 
-962 VYLPLGEE
+962 
-970 ENNFILHVTII
+970 
-981 VSNNFGDRVQT
+981 
-992 NASVK
+992 
-997 VGPADTMD
+997 
-1005 GNLTLQAVISEKA
+1005 
-1018 NTILKDGNNS
+1018 
-1028 MSLFQL
+1028 
-1034 YKSVTS
+1034 
-1040 VLNQQIQEESFNM
+1040 
-1053 SLQTNTR
+1053 
-1060 KELRGLML
+1060 LML
-1068 TTLSVVNITSMQTA
+1068 TTLSAVNITSIQTA

-1102 AQVEASSTLKHVSAS
+1102 AQVEASSTLKYVSAS
-1117 LLAVNTEHIRDGQEL
+1117 LLAVNTEHSRDGQEL
-1132 KEAASYLFNA
+1132 KEAANYLFNA
-1142 VSNVLKASVEIRAG
+1142 VSSVLKASVEIRAG
-1156 NASVPEAEQSSVSHQ
+1156 NTSVPEAKQSSVSHQ

-1202 MYMHRLRAENMD
+1202 MYMHRLQTENMD
-1214 GTSINISNSSSA
+1214 STSINISNSSSA

-1232 ASSLSVPGVDG
+1232 ASSLNVSGVDG
-1243 ETVDIRMVSF
+1243 ETMVSF

-1260 SDSSSDISGTV
+1260 SDSSFDISGTV

-1290 ENIEIML
+1290 ENIEIRL

-1307 ILLNLGNYS
+1307 ILLSLGNYS
-1316 TFQVNVTSENTSVVI
+1316 TFQVNVTSENTSIVI

-1339 PLIFYLGY
+1339 PLILYLGY

-1370 ETNSWVLSREEL
+1370 ETNSWVLSPEEL
-1382 IFGEGTYYFMVLQD
+1382 VFGEGTYYFMVLQD
-1396 TGMDSRVYNG
+1396 MGMDSTVYEG
-1406 LTINATCFASRCA
+1406 LTINATCFASRCV

-1426 GWSSY
+1426 GWNSY
-1431 GCHVSRA
+1431 GCH
-1438 KQNNVS
+1438 
-1444 VTHFKASP
+1444 
-1452 HNHCHVVSDTIKQD
+1452 
-1466 HSKIYFEARCLSGI
+1466 
-1480 FSGFQVGP
+1480 VGP
-1488 KTNPSSTQCLCNHLT
+1488 KTNPNSTQCLCNHLT

-1517 VSKTTQLFGTFVD
+1517 VSKTAQLFGTFVD

-1613 NDPDTPV
+1613 NDPDTSV

-1706 LFFMKTSK
+1706 LFFMETSK

-1800 IFRNIRPRPAQPGR
+1800 IFRNVRPRPAQQGR
-1814 EKPGKSGRVS
+1814 EKKPGKNGRVS
-1824 PSLPPT
+1824 PSLLPT
-1830 PGATQAASLTPEAVT
+1830 PGATQAASLTAEA
-1845 KDIRRIANSLSKAL
+1845 DIRRIANSLFKAL
-1859 KAPSLTSAPDLEKS
+1859 KTPSLTSAPDLEKS
-1873 MNINTLLSL
+1873 ANINTLLSL
-1882 VEDIICQQ
+1882 VEDVICQQ
-1890 NRAGQGFYDES
+1890 NRARQGFYDEIK
-1901 RKDGPIIVTLGAMD
+1901 KDGPIIVTLGAMD
-1915 IQEKTRSPTPENRT
+1915 VQEKTRNPTPEKRI
-1929 CDQLKYSDYHRCLY
+1929 CDQLKYNDYHRCLY
-1943 KQLQQVEM
+1943 MQLQHVEM

-1988 TSITERWSHTPNL
+1988 ASISEGWSHTPNL
-2001 PSDDKKNSSP
+2001 SNDDKKSSSP

-2021 AWFLVAATSGVS
+2021 AWFLVAATSSVS

-2077 FFALVLKNVEH
+2077 FFALVLKKVEH
-2088 EDEENTAIDGS
+2088 EDEENTAIDGP

-2130 KMKISCMKEQKAFAL
+2130 KMKISYMKEQKAFAL

-2174 NKHIKDSFTDGFHD
+2174 NKHIEDSFTDGFHD

-2234 GDSCP
+2234 GDTCP

-2246 IVEECHAPYSLQT
+2246 VVEECHAPYSLQT
-2259 EDTSIYGEHWNTSV
+2259 EDTSVYGEHWNTSAL
-2273 FDNSSDLS
+2273 DNSSELS

-2313 GTDPINAS
+2313 GTDPKNAS
-2321 RILQYLFNNIW
+2321 RILQYLFNNVW

-2545 KTLSDSA
+2545 KTLLDSA

-2605 EQKYYQASEEEEIVD
+2605 EQKHYQASEEEEIVD
-2620 LMVMKLFSFFGI
+2620 LMLMKLFSFFGI
-2632 KCKKEEKPATGE
+2632 KCKKEEKPVAGE
-2644 QLEQPVSE
+2644 QPEQPAHE

>member
-1 MSVIHSTE
+1 
-9 LRMWLGVTVL
+9 LGAAVL

-29 EVTDEGILCSKYQQ
+29 EATDEGIPCSKYQQ

-52 VRLQQTFTSAQRW
+52 VRLQKTFTSAQSW

-77 NEDTQEFL
+77 NDETQEFL

-107 TTDGSI
+107 TTDGSVI
-113 TWLDTSN
+113 WLDTSN
-120 ISYSKW
+120 ISYSNW

-136 ACGYILKNAKYQWGV
+136 TCGYILKNAKYQWGV

-157 EFYFICEFDSG
+157 EFYFICEFESG
-168 QSIACDSYN
+168 QSIACDNYN

-183 SGEVIQVEESFYGR
+183 SGEVIQIEESFYGR

-203 VPETPLQFETDEGC
+203 VSETPLQDERDEGC

-258 QYHCKEGL
+258 HYHCREGL

-304 YTIDPYYPLTLVSNL
+304 HTFDPYYPPALVSNI
-319 TYRYSSAGEFTV
+319 TYRYSSPGEFTV

-352 QVDQL
+352 KMDQL
-357 SISGCYSQ
+357 SITGCYSQ

-395 YSIFADNMTL
+395 YSVLADNTTL
-405 TESSAE
+405 TESSAK
-411 EGLVPHNLTLNS
+411 EGIVPYNLTLNS
-423 ASQKLIGPGMHW
+423 ASQELIGPGIHQ
-435 LEIRASGNTT
+435 LEIRASRNAT
-445 ASEISRSIAVHL
+445 ALEISESIAVHL
-457 IEPVSGIQAAVASH
+457 IEPVSGIQAAVSSH

-486 HGAPEQLMFEVIG
+486 RGAPEKLMFEVIG
-499 SNQTHCHRADS
+499 SNQSHCHKADG
-510 PRGELQTYSV
+510 PRGEPRTYSV
-520 PAPSEGTAQGKTF
+520 PVHSEGT
-533 QEKPF
+533 
-538 SSGHPSETPLKTLN
+538 
-552 RKEGSFLYKLY
+552 FL
-563 IIPQTCWTEPML
+563 
-575 LLTGPLPSLGTF
+575 
-587 QVKVVA
+587 VKVVA
-593 MNAFSNVSLDLGF
+593 MNAFSNMSLDLGF
-606 VTVLA
+606 ITVLA
-611 NGSHKKGNGINLTLL
+611 NSSHKKGNCINLPVL
-626 VLTTYSA
+626 VLTTQ
-633 EEEGIYKT
+633 
-641 NIRKKNDHRIYIK
+641 DHKIYIK

-696 IIQINQ
+696 IILINQ
-702 SKVQIPPSCLPPPKS
+702 SEVQIPPSCLPPPKS
-717 AVTVRIMVQ
+717 AVTVRITIRN
-726 SHGSEERQDEQCLYV
+726 HGNEERQDEQCLYMS
-741 TAKQELQLEIR
+741 EISPRHLILCVIPMLLPYR

-761 VSDEVVLSVSGQ
+761 VSEDVVLSVSGQ
-773 EDSHTISYDWY
+773 EDSQAVYYNWY
-784 LDNTFINKSTTLP
+784 LDNTFQNKSITLP
-797 PACGL
+797 LACGL
-802 IGFQQNS
+802 TGFQQNC

-818 VLRIPSSFLQT
+818 TLRMTSSFLQT
-829 QGEAFQIKVRGRGTA
+829 QGEAFQVKVTA
-844 LADAP
+844 L
-849 LSPVRGTALADAPLS
+849 
-864 PVPGMTQRGYG
+864 TQRGYG
-875 EGSFLVSTVPPPDR
+875 EGWFLVSTVPAPEPPG
-889 PACAVSPGHGSA
+889 CAVSPDSGSV

-910 APGSERSGRS
+910 APGLEDWGQSG
-920 SPSRQLTYCFYETPR
+920 PSRQLTYCFYVTPN
-935 GVSVVSD
+935 
-942 PFFPISDSL
+942 SL

-970 ENNFILHVTII
+970 ENNFMLPVTII
-981 VSNNFGDRVQT
+981 VSNNFGDTAQT
-992 NASVK
+992 NTSVK
-997 VGPADTMD
+997 VVPADMMD
-1005 GNLTLQAVISEKA
+1005 GNVALQAVISEKA

-1028 MSLFQL
+1028 MTLFQL

-1053 SLQTNTR
+1053 SLQKNTR

-1117 LLAVNTEHIRDGQEL
+1117 LLTVNTEHSRDGQEL
-1132 KEAASYLFNA
+1132 KEAANYLFNA

-1156 NASVPEAEQSSVSHQ
+1156 NTSVPEAEQSSVSPQ
-1171 LLSTVEN
+1171 LLNAVEN
-1178 LQSALLFGKAPGDEP
+1178 LQSALLFGKVPGDEP

-1202 MYMHRLRAENMD
+1202 MYMHRLQTEKMES
-1214 GTSINISNSSSA
+1214 TSINISNSISA

-1232 ASSLSVPGVDG
+1232 ASSLNVSGVDD
-1243 ETVDIRMVSF
+1243 ETVDIRASKQLFSISMVSF

-1260 SDSSSDISGTV
+1260 SDTSFDVSGTV
-1271 GGLSLTGLD
+1271 GGLSLSGLD
-1280 GLIIPVSNLK
+1280 GSIIPVSNLK

-1316 TFQVNVTSENTSVVI
+1316 TFQVNVTSENISIVI

-1339 PLIFYLGY
+1339 PLILYLGY

-1370 ETNSWVLSREEL
+1370 ETNSWVLSPEEL

-1396 TGMDSRVYNG
+1396 MGMDSPIYDG
-1406 LTINATCFASRCA
+1406 LTINATCFASRCV

-1426 GWSSY
+1426 GWNSY
-1431 GCHVSRA
+1431 GCH
-1438 KQNNVS
+1438 
-1444 VTHFKASP
+1444 
-1452 HNHCHVVSDTIKQD
+1452 
-1466 HSKIYFEARCLSGI
+1466 
-1480 FSGFQVGP
+1480 VGP

-1503 FFGSSFFVIPNAID
+1503 FFGSSFFVLPNAID
-1517 VSKTTQLFGTFVD
+1517 VSKTAQLFGTFVD

-1554 KDIQDDAKVKITV
+1554 KDIQDEAKVKITV

-1596 VTLTLYGLDGE
+1596 VTLTLYGLDGQ

-1714 GFQDG
+1714 GFQEG

-1800 IFRNIRPRPAQPGR
+1800 IFRNIRPRPAQKGR
-1814 EKPGKSGRVS
+1814 ENKLGKNGRVS
-1824 PSLPPT
+1824 PSLPPA
-1830 PGATQAASLTPEAVT
+1830 PRATQAASLTPEA
-1845 KDIRRIANSLSKAL
+1845 DIRRIANSLFKAL
-1859 KAPSLTSAPDLEKS
+1859 KTPSLTSAPDLEKS
-1873 MNINTLLSL
+1873 TNINTLLSL

-1890 NRAGQGFYDES
+1890 NRTGQGFYHES
-1901 RKDGPIIVTLGAMD
+1901 KKDGPIIVTLGAVD
-1915 IQEKTRSPTPENRT
+1915 IQEKTSPTPEKGI
-1929 CDQLKYSDYHRCLY
+1929 CEQLKYIDYHQCLY
-1943 KQLQQVEM
+1943 MQLQHVEM

-1975 HMKNL
+1975 HLKNL

-1988 TSITERWSHTPNL
+1988 ASISEGLSHTPNL
-2001 PSDDKKNSSP
+2001 SNDDKKSFSH

-2077 FFALVLKNVEH
+2077 FFALVLKKVEH
-2088 EDEENTAIDGS
+2088 EDEENTAIDGP
-2099 LSAPGDSHPLFG
+2099 LSALGDLHPPFG
-2111 VRRDS
+2111 ARRDS
-2116 RSNIYR
+2116 RSNIYQ

-2174 NKHIKDSFTDGFHD
+2174 NKHIEDSFTDGFHD

-2207 YGSYKGFITDGNS
+2207 YGSYEGFITDGNS

-2234 GDSCP
+2234 GDMCP
-2239 ISPRLQH
+2239 PRLQH
-2246 IVEECHAPYSLQT
+2246 VAEECHPPYSLQT
-2259 EDTSIYGEHWNTSV
+2259 EDTSAYGEHWNTSV

-2313 GTDPINAS
+2313 GTDPKNAS
-2321 RILQYLFNNIW
+2321 RILQYLFNNVW

-2347 NANVNLFCIISLMF
+2347 NANVNLFCIISLRF

-2372 AELQS
+2372 VELQN

-2407 VQGKLLK
+2407 IQGKLMK

-2429 MAIILISWS
+2429 LAIILISWS

-2464 ISFSETA
+2464 TSFSETA

-2533 ANLIFGWKLYSY
+2533 ANLIFGWKLCSY
-2545 KTLSDSA
+2545 KTLFDSA

-2605 EQKYYQASEEEEIVD
+2605 EQKHYQASEEEEIVD
-2620 LMVMKLFSFFGI
+2620 LMLMKLFSFFGI
-2632 KCKKEEKPATGE
+2632 KCKKEEKPDTDG
-2644 QLEQPVSE
+2644 QPEQP

>member
-1 MSVIHSTE
+1 H
-9 LRMWLGVTVL
+9 
-19 ISLAVCLAVE
+19 
-29 EVTDEGILCSKYQQ
+29 K
-43 AFNHSCYEF
+43 
-52 VRLQQTFTSAQRW
+52 
-65 CERGGG
+65 
-71 HLVFIQ
+71 
-77 NEDTQEFL
+77 
-85 QKHIAEDQEWWIG
+85 
-98 LISNSLLNE
+98 
-107 TTDGSI
+107 
-113 TWLDTSN
+113 
-120 ISYSKW
+120 
-126 YKDQP
+126 
-131 SPFSS
+131 
-136 ACGYILKNAKYQWGV
+136 
-151 TENCSQ
+151 
-157 EFYFICEFDSG
+157 
-168 QSIACDSYN
+168 
-177 ATVQCG
+177 
-183 SGEVIQVEESFYGR
+183 R
-197 KTPHYC
+197 K
-203 VPETPLQFETDEGC
+203 
-217 SWISVKDEVAG
+217 IK
-228 QCHGLQACQ
+228 
-237 VAADGTFFGDP
+237 
-248 CPALGSYLSI
+248 
-258 QYHCKEGL
+258 
-266 QLVMTDTCFVFENIT
+266 
-281 VTLNWLLSPYS
+281 
-292 GNLSCTI
+292 
-299 STGDG
+299 
-304 YTIDPYYPLTLVSNL
+304 
-319 TYRYSSAGEFTV
+319 
-331 FVECTTSEWHVMA
+331 
-344 QRQVTVQD
+344 
-352 QVDQL
+352 
-357 SISGCYSQ
+357 
-365 YETGNSSHCRTLYGE
+365 
-380 VLWIQVQLS
+380 
-389 GGNGVT
+389 
-395 YSIFADNMTL
+395 
-405 TESSAE
+405 
-411 EGLVPHNLTLNS
+411 
-423 ASQKLIGPGMHW
+423 
-435 LEIRASGNTT
+435 
-445 ASEISRSIAVHL
+445 
-457 IEPVSGIQAAVASH
+457 
-471 TLQLGEDLEV
+471 
-481 NVSVS
+481 
-486 HGAPEQLMFEVIG
+486 
-499 SNQTHCHRADS
+499 
-510 PRGELQTYSV
+510 
-520 PAPSEGTAQGKTF
+520 
-533 QEKPF
+533 
-538 SSGHPSETPLKTLN
+538 
-552 RKEGSFLYKLY
+552 
-563 IIPQTCWTEPML
+563 
-575 LLTGPLPSLGTF
+575 
-587 QVKVVA
+587 
-593 MNAFSNVSLDLGF
+593 
-606 VTVLA
+606 
-611 NGSHKKGNGINLTLL
+611 
-626 VLTTYSA
+626 
-633 EEEGIYKT
+633 
-641 NIRKKNDHRIYIK
+641 IYIT

-679 WTCGACWP
+679 WSCGACWP
-687 AWNECVKQQ
+687 EWNKCVQQQ
-696 IIQINQ
+696 IILTNQ
-702 SKVQIPPSCLPPPKS
+702 TEVQIPPSCLPPPKR
-717 AVTVRIMVQ
+717 AVTVRLTVRN
-726 SHGSEERQDEQCLYV
+726 HGNEERHDEQCLYV

-761 VSDEVVLSVSGQ
+761 ASDEVVLSVSGQ
-773 EDSHTISYDWY
+773 KDHQAIHYNWY
-784 LDNTFINKSTTLP
+784 LDNTFQTQSMPLP
-797 PACGL
+797 LACGL
-802 IGFQQNS
+802 TGFRQNS

-818 VLRIPSSFLQT
+818 LLKMNSSFLQT
-829 QGEAFQIKVRGRGTA
+829 QGEAFQIKVTA
-844 LADAP
+844 
-849 LSPVRGTALADAPLS
+849 
-864 PVPGMTQRGYG
+864 MTQRGYG
-875 EGSFLVSTVPPPDR
+875 EQTYLVSTVPPPAM
-889 PACAVSPGHGSA
+889 PTCAVSPEQGSV
-901 LTAFRVSCS
+901 LTTFRVSCS
-910 APGSERSGRS
+910 APCLADSCQS
-920 SPSRQLTYCFYETPR
+920 SQNRQLAYCFYLN
-935 GVSVVSD
+935 SN
-942 PFFPISDSL
+942 SL
-951 LDCSPDPELFP
+951 LHCGPDPELFP

-970 ENNFILHVTII
+970 ENNFALHMTIT
-981 VSNNFGDRVQT
+981 VSNNYGDTVQT
-992 NASVK
+992 YASVK
-997 VGPADTMD
+997 VGHADMTD
-1005 GNLTLQAVISEKA
+1005 GNLTLQAIVSEKA

-1040 VLNQQIQEESFNM
+1040 VLNQETQEESFNT
-1053 SLQTNTR
+1053 SLQVDTR

-1068 TTLSVVNITSMQTA
+1068 TTLSAVNVTSVQTA

-1088 LKEITYRSEELSVS
+1088 LKEITYKSEELSVS
-1102 AQVEASSTLKHVSAS
+1102 AQVEASNTLKDVSAS
-1117 LLAVNTEHIRDGQEL
+1117 LLTVNTEDSRDDQKL
-1132 KEAASYLFNA
+1132 KDAANYLFNA
-1142 VSNVLKASVEIRAG
+1142 VSNVLKASVEIRAT
-1156 NASVPEAEQSSVSHQ
+1156 NTSVPEAEQSSVSHQ
-1171 LLSTVEN
+1171 LLNTVEN
-1178 LQSALLFGKAPGDEP
+1178 LQSALLFGKEPDDAP
-1193 TVLTSPSAT
+1193 TVLATPSAT
-1202 MYMHRLRAENMD
+1202 MYIHRLQTENMD

-1232 ASSLSVPGVDG
+1232 ASSLSVSGIDD
-1243 ETVDIRMVSF
+1243 ETVDIRASKQLLSDSMVSF
-1253 AMNPFFS
+1253 AVNPFFS
-1260 SDSSSDISGTV
+1260 SDTSFDISGTV

-1280 GLIIPVSNLK
+1280 GLTIPVSNLK

-1297 PRLSATQEDK
+1297 PRLSSTQEDK
-1307 ILLNLGNYS
+1307 ILLNLGNFS
-1316 TFQVNVTSENTSVVI
+1316 TFQVNVTSENTSIVI
-1331 HLESEHDI
+1331 NLESEHDI
-1339 PLIFYLGY
+1339 PLILYLGY
-1347 GYHPNETNYD
+1347 GYRPNETTYD
-1357 MKNHLFYKKTSGG
+1357 TRNHLFCKKTTGG
-1370 ETNSWVLSREEL
+1370 ETNTWVLSPEEL
-1382 IFGEGTYYFMVLQD
+1382 SFGEGTYYFMVLQD
-1396 TGMDSRVYNG
+1396 MGMNFTVYDR
-1406 LTINATCFASRCA
+1406 LTIAVTCFASRCV

-1426 GWSSY
+1426 SWNSY
-1431 GCHVSRA
+1431 GCH
-1438 KQNNVS
+1438 
-1444 VTHFKASP
+1444 
-1452 HNHCHVVSDTIKQD
+1452 
-1466 HSKIYFEARCLSGI
+1466 
-1480 FSGFQVGP
+1480 VGP
-1488 KTNPSSTQCLCNHLT
+1488 KTNPGRTQCLCNHLT

-1517 VSKTTQLFGTFVD
+1517 VSKTAQLFGTFVD

-1596 VTLTLYGLDGE
+1596 VTLTLYGLEGE

-1613 NDPDTPV
+1613 TDPDTPV

-1719 HIWYSVFSRSPR
+1719 HIWYSVFNRSPR

-1800 IFRNIRPRPAQPGR
+1800 IFRNIRSRPATQGR
-1814 EKPGKSGRVS
+1814 EKKPGKNGRVS

-1830 PGATQAASLTPEAVT
+1830 PQVTQSVSLTPEA
-1845 KDIRRIANSLSKAL
+1845 DIRRIANSLFKAL
-1859 KAPSLTSAPDLEKS
+1859 KTPSLTSVSDLGKS
-1873 MNINTLLSL
+1873 TNINTLLAL

-1890 NRAGQGFYDES
+1890 NRAGQEFYDES
-1901 RKDGPIIVTLGAMD
+1901 KKKDEPIIVTLGAMD
-1915 IQEKTRSPTPENRT
+1915 IQEKTRSPTPEKGT
-1929 CDQLKYSDYHRCLY
+1929 CERLKYSDYNRCLY
-1943 KQLQQVEM
+1943 RQLQQVEM

-1965 SYTQAVCQVQ
+1965 SYTQAVRQVQ

-1980 LENQICSS
+1980 LENRICSS
-1988 TSITERWSHTPNL
+1988 ASISESF
-2001 PSDDKKNSSP
+2001 SGDGKKSYSSK
-2011 RGLPW
+2011 GLPW

-2054 SMVISFL
+2054 SMAISFL

-2077 FFALVLKNVEH
+2077 FFALVLKKVEH
-2088 EDEENTAIDGS
+2088 EDEENTAIDGP
-2099 LSAPGDSHPLFG
+2099 LSAPGNCDSNPLFG
-2111 VRRDS
+2111 AGARRDS

-2122 PPPAADVE
+2122 PPPAVDVE

-2174 NKHIKDSFTDGFHD
+2174 NKHIENSFTDGFHD

-2194 FFTWANTTLLKNL
+2194 FFTWANTTLVKNL

-2234 GDSCP
+2234 GDTCP
-2239 ISPRLQH
+2239 ISPKLQH
-2246 IVEECHAPYSLQT
+2246 VIQECHAPYSLRT
-2259 EDTSIYGEHWNTSV
+2259 EDTSDYGEHWNTSV

-2281 SAWQYQSQSKLR
+2281 SAWQYQSQSKLK
-2293 GHPSWGKLAIY
+2293 GQPTWGKVAIY
-2304 SGGGYVIHL
+2304 RGGGYVIHL
-2313 GTDPINAS
+2313 GTDPKNAS
-2321 RILQYLFNNIW
+2321 RYHFYSCKLLVYLLCNRAEVNIVC
-2332 LDTFTRAVFVEFTVY
+2332 F
-2347 NANVNLFCIISLMF
+2347 
-2361 ESNALG
+2361 LG

-2372 AELQS
+2372 ADLQS
-2377 VRLYPYT
+2377 IRLYPYT

-2407 VQGKLLK
+2407 VQGKLMK
-2414 SLRWRYFHSK
+2414 TLRLRYFHSK

-2445 RTVLGTRDIS
+2445 RTILGTRDIS
-2455 YYQEHKEDS
+2455 YYQEHKDDCV
-2464 ISFSETA
+2464 SFNETA

-2533 ANLIFGWKLYSY
+2533 TNLIFGWKLYSY
-2545 KTLSDSA
+2545 KTLFDSA

-2605 EQKYYQASEEEEIVD
+2605 EQKHYQASEEEEIVD
-2620 LMVMKLFSFFGI
+2620 LMLMKVFSFFGI
-2632 KCKKEEKPATGE
+2632 KCKMEEKPVTND
-2644 QLEQPVSE
+2644 QLK

>member
-1 MSVIHSTE
+1 
-9 LRMWLGVTVL
+9 LGITVL
-19 ISLAVCLAVE
+19 VSLAVCLAVE
-29 EVTDEGILCSKYQQ
+29 EASVDEGIPCSKYQI

-52 VRLQQTFTSAQRW
+52 VRLQRTFTSSQSW

-71 HLVFIQ
+71 HLVFIE
-77 NEDTQEFL
+77 NEETQEFL

-107 TTDGSI
+107 TSDGSVI
-113 TWLDTSN
+113 WLDTTN
-120 ISYSKW
+120 ISYSNW

-136 ACGYILKNAKYQWGV
+136 TCGYILKNAKYQWGV

-157 EFYFICEFDSG
+157 EFHFICEFESG
-168 QSIACDSYN
+168 QSIACGNYS

-183 SGEVIQVEESFYGR
+183 SGEVIQIGESFYGR

-203 VPETPLQFETDEGC
+203 VSETPIQYDRDEDC
-217 SWISVKDEVAG
+217 SWISVKDEVEG
-228 QCHGLQACQ
+228 SQCHGLQACQ

-248 CPALGSYLSI
+248 CPSSGSYLSI

-266 QLVMTDTCFVFENIT
+266 QLVVADTCFVFENIT

-292 GNLSCTI
+292 GNLSCII

-304 YTIDPYYPLTLVSNL
+304 HTIDPYYPPAPVSNV
-319 TYRYSSAGEFTV
+319 TYSYSSPGEVTV

-344 QRQVTVQD
+344 QKRVTVQD
-352 QVDQL
+352 KMDRL
-357 SISGCYSQ
+357 RITGCYSR
-365 YETGNSSHCRTLYGE
+365 YESGNSSHCRTLYGE
-380 VLWIQVQLS
+380 PLWIQAELN

-395 YSIFADNMTL
+395 YIILADNMTL
-405 TESSAE
+405 AESSAK
-411 EGLVPHNLTLNS
+411 EGIVPHNLTLDS
-423 ASQKLIGPGMHW
+423 SSQELLGPGMHQ
-435 LEIRASGNTT
+435 LEIRASSNTT
-445 ASEISRSIAVHL
+445 ASEVSESIAVHI
-457 IEPVSGIQAAVASH
+457 IEPVSGLQAALAAH
-471 TLQLGEDLEV
+471 TLQLGENLEM

-486 HGAPEQLMFEVIG
+486 HGAPDKLKFEMIG
-499 SNQTHCHRADS
+499 SNETRSHKEEGPHGE
-510 PRGELQTYSV
+510 PRTYII
-520 PAPSEGTAQGKTF
+520 PTPSEGT
-533 QEKPF
+533 
-538 SSGHPSETPLKTLN
+538 
-552 RKEGSFLYKLY
+552 FL
-563 IIPQTCWTEPML
+563 
-575 LLTGPLPSLGTF
+575 
-587 QVKVVA
+587 VRVVA
-593 MNAFSNVSLDLGF
+593 MNAFSNMSLDLGF
-606 VTVLA
+606 ITVLA
-611 NGSHKKGNGINLTLL
+611 NSSHKKGNCLNLTVLG
-626 VLTTYSA
+626 LTTPDHKR
-633 EEEGIYKT
+633 KT
-641 NIRKKNDHRIYIK
+641 KIYIK

-669 PDNNNNSSFL
+669 PDNNNNSHFL
-679 WTCGACWP
+679 WSCGSCWP
-687 AWNECVKQQ
+687 EWNECVQQQ
-696 IIQINQ
+696 IILINQ
-702 SKVQIPPSCLPPPKS
+702 TELQIPPSCLPPPKA
-717 AVTVRIMVQ
+717 AVTVRVTVRN
-726 SHGSEERQDEQCLYV
+726 HGNEERQDEQCLYLLPV
-741 TAKQELQLEIR
+741 STVLLPYR

-761 VSDEVVLSVSGQ
+761 ASNEVVLSVSAQ
-773 EDSHTISYDWY
+773 DSQAIRYNWY
-784 LDNTFINKSTTLP
+784 LDNTFQTKSMTLP
-797 PACGL
+797 LACGL
-802 IGFQQNS
+802 TGFQQNS

-818 VLRIPSSFLQT
+818 LLKMNSSFLQT
-829 QGEAFQIKVRGRGTA
+829 QGEAFHIKVTA
-844 LADAP
+844 L
-849 LSPVRGTALADAPLS
+849 
-864 PVPGMTQRGYG
+864 TQRGYG
-875 EGSFLVSTVPPPDR
+875 EETYLVSTVPPPESPR
-889 PACAVSPGHGSA
+889 CAVSPEQGSV
-901 LTAFRVSCS
+901 LTTFRVSCS
-910 APGSERSGRS
+910 APCSMDSCQS
-920 SPSRQLTYCFYETPR
+920 SHSRQLTYCFYLK
-935 GVSVVSD
+935 SN
-942 PFFPISDSL
+942 SL
-951 LDCSPDPELFP
+951 LHCGPDPELFP

-970 ENNFILHVTII
+970 ENNFILHVTIT
-981 VSNNFGDRVQT
+981 VSNNFGDTVQT

-997 VGPADTMD
+997 VGHADVMD
-1005 GNLTLQAVISEKA
+1005 GNLTLQAMVSEKA
-1018 NTILKDGNNS
+1018 NTILKDGNS
-1028 MSLFQL
+1028 STSLLQL

-1040 VLNQQIQEESFNM
+1040 VLNQETQEESFNI
-1053 SLQTNTR
+1053 SLQTNAR

-1068 TTLSVVNITSMQTA
+1068 TTLSAVNVTSMQTA
-1082 LKMSEV
+1082 LQMSEV

-1102 AQVEASSTLKHVSAS
+1102 AQVEASNTLKDVSAS
-1117 LLAVNTEHIRDGQEL
+1117 LLAVNTEDSRDDRKL
-1132 KEAASYLFNA
+1132 KDAANYLFNA
-1142 VSNVLKASVEIRAG
+1142 VSNVLKASVEIRAA
-1156 NASVPEAEQSSVSHQ
+1156 NASVPEAEQSSVSRQ
-1171 LLSTVEN
+1171 LLNTVEN
-1178 LQSALLFGKAPGDEP
+1178 LQSALLFGKEPDEEP
-1193 TVLTSPSAT
+1193 TVLTTPSAT
-1202 MYMHRLRAENMD
+1202 MYIHRLETEHMD
-1214 GTSINISNSSSA
+1214 GTSINVANSSSA

-1232 ASSLSVPGVDG
+1232 ASSLSVAGVDD
-1243 ETVDIRMVSF
+1243 ETMVSF
-1253 AMNPFFS
+1253 AVNPFFS
-1260 SDSSSDISGTV
+1260 GDTSIDISGAV

-1307 ILLNLGNYS
+1307 ILLNPGNFS
-1316 TFQVNVTSENTSVVI
+1316 TFQANVTSENTSIVI
-1331 HLESEHDI
+1331 YLESEDDI
-1339 PLIFYLGY
+1339 PLILYLGY
-1347 GYHPNETNYD
+1347 GYRPNATNYD
-1357 MKNHLFYKKTSGG
+1357 MKNRLFYKKATGG
-1370 ETNSWVLSREEL
+1370 ETNTWILSPEEL
-1382 IFGEGTYYFMVLQD
+1382 VFGEGTYYFMVSQD
-1396 TGMDSRVYNG
+1396 TEKDSTVHDS
-1406 LTINATCFASRCA
+1406 LTLAVTCFASRCV
-1419 FWDEHQG
+1419 FWDERQG
-1426 GWSSY
+1426 SWNSY
-1431 GCHVSRA
+1431 GCH
-1438 KQNNVS
+1438 
-1444 VTHFKASP
+1444 
-1452 HNHCHVVSDTIKQD
+1452 
-1466 HSKIYFEARCLSGI
+1466 
-1480 FSGFQVGP
+1480 VGP
-1488 KTNPSSTQCLCNHLT
+1488 KTNPKTTQCLCNHLT
-1503 FFGSSFFVIPNAID
+1503 FFASSFFVIPNAID
-1517 VSKTTQLFGTFVD
+1517 VSKTAELFGTFVD

-1567 LEDNDPFAQYR
+1567 LEDNDPIAQYR

-1596 VTLTLYGLDGE
+1596 VTLTLYGLEGE

-1613 NDPDTPV
+1613 TDPETPV

-1632 TFFPLGELQS
+1632 TLFPLGELQS

-1691 VFPVATEQDMKQFSN
+1691 VFPVATEHDMKQFRN

-1731 SSFTRA
+1731 SSFTRT

-1800 IFRNIRPRPAQPGR
+1800 IFRNIRSQPATQGT
-1814 EKPGKSGRVS
+1814 EKKPGKNGRVS
-1824 PSLPPT
+1824 PSLPSSPQV
-1830 PGATQAASLTPEAVT
+1830 TQAVSLTPEA
-1845 KDIRRIANSLSKAL
+1845 DIRRIANSLFKAL
-1859 KAPSLTSAPDLEKS
+1859 KTPSLTSVSDLGKS
-1873 MNINTLLSL
+1873 TNINTLLAL

-1890 NRAGQGFYDES
+1890 NRAGQEFYDES
-1901 RKDGPIIVTLGAMD
+1901 KKKDDPIIVTLGAGD
-1915 IQEKTRSPTPENRT
+1915 VQEKTRSPTPEKGT
-1929 CDQLKYSDYHRCLY
+1929 CERPKYSDYNRCLY
-1943 KQLQQVEM
+1943 MQLQHVEM

-1965 SYTQAVCQVQ
+1965 SYTQAVRQVQ

-1988 TSITERWSHTPNL
+1988 ASSSESF
-2001 PSDDKKNSSP
+2001 SGDGKKSSSP
-2011 RGLPW
+2011 KGLPW

-2054 SMVISFL
+2054 SMAISFL

-2077 FFALVLKNVEH
+2077 FFALVLKKVEH
-2088 EDEENTAIDGS
+2088 EDEENTAIDGP
-2099 LSAPGDSHPLFG
+2099 LSAPGNCDPNPLLG
-2111 VRRDS
+2111 ARRDS

-2174 NKHIKDSFTDGFHD
+2174 NKHIKNSFTDGFND

-2194 FFTWANTTLLKNL
+2194 FFTWANTTLVKNL

-2220 KLVGSARIRQVRVK
+2220 KLVGSARIRQVRVR
-2234 GDSCP
+2234 GDTCP
-2239 ISPRLQH
+2239 ISPKLQH
-2246 IVEECHAPYSLQT
+2246 VIQECHAPYSLQS
-2259 EDTSIYGEHWNTSV
+2259 EDTADYGEHWNTSV

-2293 GHPSWGKLAIY
+2293 GQPSWGKLAVY
-2304 SGGGYVIHL
+2304 RGGGYVIHL
-2313 GTDPINAS
+2313 GTDPKNAS
-2321 RILQYLFNNIW
+2321 RILQYLFDNVW

-2347 NANVNLFCIISLMF
+2347 NANVNLFCIITLMF

-2384 NSLHIFVVA
+2384 NSLHIFVIA

-2407 VQGKLLK
+2407 VQGKLMK
-2414 SLRWRYFHSK
+2414 ALRWRYFHSK

-2429 MAIILISWS
+2429 MAIIFISWS
-2438 ALSVFVK
+2438 ALTVFVK
-2445 RTVLGTRDIS
+2445 RTILGTRDIS
-2455 YYQEHKEDS
+2455 YYQEHKEDCV
-2464 ISFSETA
+2464 SFNETA

-2522 IAIMFLAYSIA
+2522 IVIMFLAYSIA
-2533 ANLIFGWKLYSY
+2533 
-2545 KTLSDSA
+2545 
-2552 ETMVS
+2552 VS
-2557 LQLGIFNY
+2557 
-2565 EEVLDYNPIL
+2565 
-2575 GSFLIGSCI
+2575 
-2584 IFMTFVVLNLFISVI
+2584 
-2599 LVAFSE
+2599 
-2605 EQKYYQASEEEEIVD
+2605 
-2620 LMVMKLFSFFGI
+2620 
-2632 KCKKEEKPATGE
+2632 
-2644 QLEQPVSE
+2644 

>member
-1 MSVIHSTE
+1 MTSQAFEEGSKKSGVLVSKTSGMHSTE
-9 LRMWLGVTVL
+9 LRMWLWVTVL
-19 ISLAVCLAVE
+19 ISHAVYLAVE
-29 EVTDEGILCSKYQQ
+29 EETDEGIPCSKYQQ
-43 AFNHSCYEF
+43 AFNHSCYEI
-52 VRLQQTFTSAQRW
+52 VRLQQTFTGAQSW
-65 CERGGG
+65 CEREGG

-77 NEDTQEFL
+77 NEETQKFL

-120 ISYSKW
+120 IIYSNW

-131 SPFSS
+131 SHFSS
-136 ACGYILKNAKYQWGV
+136 MCGYILKNAKYQWGV

-157 EFYFICEFDSG
+157 EFDFICEFESG
-168 QSIACDSYN
+168 QSIACDNSN

-183 SGEVIQVEESFYGR
+183 SGEVIQIEESFYGR

-203 VPETPLQFETDEGC
+203 VSETLQFERDEGC
-217 SWISVKDEVAG
+217 SWLNVKDEVTG

-266 QLVMTDTCFVFENIT
+266 QLIMKDTCFVFENIT
-281 VTLNWLLSPYS
+281 VTLIWLLSPYS

-304 YTIDPYYPLTLVSNL
+304 HTIDPYYPLTLVSNI
-319 TYRYSSAGEFTV
+319 TYRYSSPGEFTV

-352 QVDQL
+352 QEDQL
-357 SISGCYSQ
+357 SITGCYSQ
-365 YETGNSSHCRTLYGE
+365 YGTGNSSRCQTLYGE
-380 VLWIQVQLS
+380 DLWVQVQLS

-395 YSIFADNMTL
+395 YSVLADNMTL
-405 TESSAE
+405 SESSAK
-411 EGLVPHNLTLNS
+411 EGLVPHNLTLS
-423 ASQKLIGPGMHW
+423 RASQELIGPGMHQ
-435 LEIRASGNTT
+435 LEIRASRSMM
-445 ASEISRSIAVHL
+445 APEISGTIAVHL

-486 HGAPEQLMFEVIG
+486 RGAPEKLMFEVTG
-499 SNQTHCHRADS
+499 SNRTQCHRADS
-510 PRGELQTYSV
+510 PRGEPRTYGV
-520 PAPSEGTAQGKTF
+520 PVPWEGTAHRHLLRFQDITDEHRSHKESQHPGLGDSTF
-533 QEKPF
+533 V
-538 SSGHPSETPLKTLN
+538 
-552 RKEGSFLYKLY
+552 
-563 IIPQTCWTEPML
+563 
-575 LLTGPLPSLGTF
+575 
-587 QVKVVA
+587 VKVVA
-593 MNAFSNVSLDLGF
+593 MNDFSNMSLDLGF
-606 VTVLA
+606 ITVLA
-611 NGSHKKGNGINLTLL
+611 NSSHKKD
-626 VLTTYSA
+626 SDK
-633 EEEGIYKT
+633 EEGSYKT
-641 NIRKKNDHRIYIK
+641 NTRKKNDHKIYIK

-669 PDNNNNSSFL
+669 PDRNNNSSFL

-687 AWNECVKQQ
+687 AWSECVKQQ
-696 IIQINQ
+696 IILINQ
-702 SKVQIPPSCLPPPKS
+702 SEVQIPPSCLPPPKS
-717 AVTVRIMVQ
+717 AVTVRITVQ
-726 SHGSEERQDEQCLYV
+726 NHGSEERQDEQCLYV
-741 TAKQELQLEIR
+741 TAKKQELQLEIR
-752 CEANCKPVN
+752 CESNCKPVN

-773 EDSHTISYDWY
+773 EDSQAIYYNWY
-784 LDNTFINKSTTLP
+784 LDNTFQNKSTTLP
-797 PACGL
+797 LACGL
-802 IGFQQNS
+802 TGFRQNS
-809 LNLLQSNTS
+809 LNLLQSNSS
-818 VLRIPSSFLQT
+818 VLRMTSSFLQT
-829 QGEAFQIKVRGRGTA
+829 QGEAFQIKVTA
-844 LADAP
+844 A
-849 LSPVRGTALADAPLS
+849 
-864 PVPGMTQRGYG
+864 TQRGYG
-875 EGSFLVSTVPPPDR
+875 ERWFLVSTVPPPEA
-889 PACAVSPGHGSA
+889 PGCAVSPGHGSV

-910 APGSERSGRS
+910 APSSEGSGQA
-920 SPSRQLTYCFYETPR
+920 SPGRQLTYCFYVTP
-935 GVSVVSD
+935 
-942 PFFPISDSL
+942 DSL

-970 ENNFILHVTII
+970 ENNFIVHVKIV
-981 VSNNFGDRVQT
+981 VSNNVGDTVQT

-997 VGPADTMD
+997 VGPADMMD
-1005 GNLTLQAVISEKA
+1005 GNLTLQAVLSEKA
-1018 NTILKDGNNS
+1018 NTILKDGNSS

-1102 AQVEASSTLKHVSAS
+1102 AQVEASNTLRHVSAS
-1117 LLAVNTEHIRDGQEL
+1117 LLTVNTEHSRDGQEL
-1132 KEAASYLFNA
+1132 KEAANYLFNA
-1142 VSNVLKASVEIRAG
+1142 VSSVLKASVEMKAG
-1156 NASVPEAEQSSVSHQ
+1156 NTSVPEAKQSSVSHQ

-1193 TVLTSPSAT
+1193 TVLSSPSAT
-1202 MYMHRLRAENMD
+1202 MYMHRLQTLNMD
-1214 GTSINISNSSSA
+1214 STSINISNSSSA

-1232 ASSLSVPGVDG
+1232 ASSLNISGVDG

-1260 SDSSSDISGTV
+1260 SDSSFDISGTV

-1316 TFQVNVTSENTSVVI
+1316 TFQVNITSENTSIVI

-1339 PLIFYLGY
+1339 SLILYLGY

-1370 ETNSWVLSREEL
+1370 DMNSWVLSPEEL

-1396 TGMDSRVYNG
+1396 MGVDSTVYNG
-1406 LTINATCFASRCA
+1406 LTINATCFASHCV
-1419 FWDEHQG
+1419 FWDEHQKS
-1426 GWSSY
+1426 WNSY
-1431 GCHVSRA
+1431 GCH
-1438 KQNNVS
+1438 
-1444 VTHFKASP
+1444 
-1452 HNHCHVVSDTIKQD
+1452 
-1466 HSKIYFEARCLSGI
+1466 
-1480 FSGFQVGP
+1480 VGP

-1517 VSKTTQLFGTFVD
+1517 VSKSAQLFGTFVD

-1554 KDIQDDAKVKITV
+1554 KDIQDNAKVKITV

-1800 IFRNIRPRPAQPGR
+1800 IFRNIRPRPAQQSR
-1814 EKPGKSGRVS
+1814 EKKPGKNGRVS
-1824 PSLPPT
+1824 PSLPST
-1830 PGATQAASLTPEAVT
+1830 PEASQAASLTPEAVT
-1845 KDIRRIANSLSKAL
+1845 KDIRRIANSLFKAL
-1859 KAPSLTSAPDLEKS
+1859 KTPSLTSAPDLEKS
-1873 MNINTLLSL
+1873 TNINSLLSL
-1882 VEDIICQQ
+1882 VEDVICQQ
-1890 NRAGQGFYDES
+1890 NRAGQGFYDDS
-1901 RKDGPIIVTLGAMD
+1901 KKDGPIIVTLGAMD
-1915 IQEKTRSPTPENRT
+1915 VQEKTSPTPEKRI

-1943 KQLQQVEM
+1943 LQLQHVEM

-1988 TSITERWSHTPNL
+1988 ASISEGWSHSPNL
-2001 PSDDKKNSSP
+2001 SSDNKKSSP

-2021 AWFLVAATSGVS
+2021 AWFLVAATSSVS

-2077 FFALVLKNVEH
+2077 FFALVLKKVEH
-2088 EDEENTAIDGS
+2088 EDEENTAIDGP
-2099 LSAPGDSHPLFG
+2099 LSAPGNCLQSDSHPLFG

-2130 KMKISCMKEQKAFAL
+2130 KMKISYMKEQKAFAL

-2174 NKHIKDSFTDGFHD
+2174 NKHIEDSFTDGFHD

-2234 GDSCP
+2234 GDTCP

-2246 IVEECHAPYSLQT
+2246 VVEECHAPYSLQT
-2259 EDTSIYGEHWNTSV
+2259 EDTSVYGEHWNTSAL
-2273 FDNSSDLS
+2273 DNSSELS

-2313 GTDPINAS
+2313 GTDPKNAS
-2321 RILQYLFNNIW
+2321 RILQYLFNNVW

-2384 NSLHIFVVA
+2384 DSLHIFVVA

-2455 YYQEHKEDS
+2455 YYQEHKEES

-2545 KTLSDSA
+2545 KTLLDSA

-2605 EQKYYQASEEEEIVD
+2605 EQKHYQASEEEEIVD
-2620 LMVMKLFSFFGI
+2620 LMLMKVFSFFGI
-2632 KCKKEEKPATGE
+2632 KCKKEEKLVTGE

>member
-1 MSVIHSTE
+1 MTSQAFEGGSKKSDVISKTSATHGTE
-9 LRMWLGVTVL
+9 LRMRLGIAVL
-19 ISLAVCLAVE
+19 ISLAVCLAAE
-29 EVTDEGILCSKYQQ
+29 EATIDEGIPCSKYQL

-52 VRLQQTFTSAQRW
+52 VRLQRTFTSAQSW

-71 HLVFIQ
+71 HLVFIE
-77 NEDTQEFL
+77 NEETQEFL

-98 LISNSLLNE
+98 LVSNSLLNE
-107 TTDGSI
+107 TADGSMI
-113 TWLDTSN
+113 WLDSSN
-120 ISYSKW
+120 ISYSNW
-126 YKDQP
+126 YNDQP

-136 ACGYILKNAKYQWGV
+136 TCGYILKNAKYQWGV

-157 EFYFICEFDSG
+157 EFDFICEFESG
-168 QSIACDSYN
+168 QSIACDNYN

-183 SGEVIQVEESFYGR
+183 SGEVIQIGESFYGR

-203 VPETPLQFETDEGC
+203 VSETPLQYDTNEDC

-237 VAADGTFFGDP
+237 VAADGTLFGDP
-248 CPALGSYLSI
+248 CPASRSYLSI
-258 QYHCKEGL
+258 QYHCEEGL
-266 QLVMTDTCFVFENIT
+266 QLFVPDTCFVFENIT
-281 VTLNWLLSPYS
+281 ISLNWLLSPYS
-292 GNLSCTI
+292 GNLSCII

-304 YTIDPYYPLTLVSNL
+304 HTIDPYYPLTNV
-319 TYRYSSAGEFTV
+319 TYRYSSPGEFTV

-344 QRQVTVQD
+344 EKRVTVQD
-352 QVDQL
+352 KMDQL
-357 SISGCYSQ
+357 SITGCYTR
-365 YETGNSSHCRTLYGE
+365 YESGNSSHCRTLYGE
-380 VLWIQVQLS
+380 LLWIQVELN
-389 GGNGVT
+389 GGNGMT
-395 YSIFADNMTL
+395 YILLADNMTI
-405 TESSAE
+405 TESSAK
-411 EGLVPHNLTLNS
+411 EGIVPHNLTLDS
-423 ASQKLIGPGMHW
+423 ASQELLGPGIHQ
-435 LEIRASGNTT
+435 LEIRASSNTT
-445 ASEISRSIAVHL
+445 ASEISESIAVHL
-457 IEPVSGIQAAVASH
+457 IEPVSGLQAALASH
-471 TLQLGEDLEV
+471 TLQLGENLEM

-486 HGAPEQLMFEVIG
+486 HGAPDKLKVEVIG
-499 SNQTHCHRADS
+499 PNETHSHNEDGPHGE
-510 PRGELQTYSV
+510 PRTYIIPV
-520 PAPSEGTAQGKTF
+520 HSEGT
-533 QEKPF
+533 
-538 SSGHPSETPLKTLN
+538 
-552 RKEGSFLYKLY
+552 FL
-563 IIPQTCWTEPML
+563 
-575 LLTGPLPSLGTF
+575 
-587 QVKVVA
+587 VKVVA
-593 MNAFSNVSLDLGF
+593 MNAFSNMSLDLGF
-606 VTVLA
+606 ITVLA
-611 NGSHKKGNGINLTLL
+611 NSSHKKGLGFNHNTSRQMSAIGDVLL
-626 VLTTYSA
+626 HKEALC
-633 EEEGIYKT
+633 
-641 NIRKKNDHRIYIK
+641 
-654 PSRHVDPFTTVTLGW
+654 FT
-669 PDNNNNSSFL
+669 D
-679 WTCGACWP
+679 
-687 AWNECVKQQ
+687 
-696 IIQINQ
+696 
-702 SKVQIPPSCLPPPKS
+702 CL
-717 AVTVRIMVQ
+717 
-726 SHGSEERQDEQCLYV
+726 
-741 TAKQELQLEIR
+741 

-761 VSDEVVLSVSGQ
+761 ASDEVVLSVSGQ
-773 EDSHTISYDWY
+773 KDSQAIYYNWY
-784 LDNTFINKSTTLP
+784 LDNTFQTKSMTLP
-797 PACGL
+797 LACGL
-802 IGFQQNS
+802 TGFRQNS

-818 VLRIPSSFLQT
+818 TLKMNSSFLQT
-829 QGEAFQIKVRGRGTA
+829 QGEAFQIKVTA
-844 LADAP
+844 
-849 LSPVRGTALADAPLS
+849 
-864 PVPGMTQRGYG
+864 MTQRGYG
-875 EGSFLVSTVPPPDR
+875 EETYLVSTVPPPEI
-889 PACAVSPGHGSA
+889 PSCAVSPKQGSV
-901 LTAFRVSCS
+901 LTAFAISCS
-910 APGSERSGRS
+910 APCLADSCQSTQN
-920 SPSRQLTYCFYETPR
+920 RQLTYCFYLK
-935 GVSVVSD
+935 SN
-942 PFFPISDSL
+942 SL
-951 LDCSPDPELFP
+951 LHCGPDPELFP

-970 ENNFILHVTII
+970 ENNFILHMTIT
-981 VSNNFGDRVQT
+981 VSNNFGDTVQT

-997 VGPADTMD
+997 VGHADMID
-1005 GNLTLQAVISEKA
+1005 GNLTLQAIVAEKA
-1018 NTILKDGNNS
+1018 NTVLKDGNNS

-1040 VLNQQIQEESFNM
+1040 VLNQETQEESFNT

-1068 TTLSVVNITSMQTA
+1068 TTLSAVNVTSMQTA

-1088 LKEITYRSEELSVS
+1088 LKEITHKSEELSVS
-1102 AQVEASSTLKHVSAS
+1102 AQVEASNSLKDVSAS
-1117 LLAVNTEHIRDGQEL
+1117 LLTVNTEDSRDDQKL
-1132 KEAASYLFNA
+1132 KDAANYLFNA
-1142 VSNVLKASVEIRAG
+1142 VSNVLKASAETRAA
-1156 NASVPEAEQSSVSHQ
+1156 NTSVPEAEQ
-1171 LLSTVEN
+1171 
-1178 LQSALLFGKAPGDEP
+1178 
-1193 TVLTSPSAT
+1193 
-1202 MYMHRLRAENMD
+1202 
-1214 GTSINISNSSSA
+1214 
-1226 SFTLPP
+1226 
-1232 ASSLSVPGVDG
+1232 
-1243 ETVDIRMVSF
+1243 MVSF
-1253 AMNPFFS
+1253 AVNPFFS
-1260 SDSSSDISGTV
+1260 SDTSFDISGTV

-1297 PRLSATQEDK
+1297 PRFSATQEDK
-1307 ILLNLGNYS
+1307 ILLNLGNFS
-1316 TFQVNVTSENTSVVI
+1316 TFQVNVTSENTSIVI

-1339 PLIFYLGY
+1339 PLILYLGY
-1347 GYHPNETNYD
+1347 GYRPNETNYD
-1357 MKNHLFYKKTSGG
+1357 MKNHLFYKKTIGG
-1370 ETNSWVLSREEL
+1370 ETNTWVLSPEEL
-1382 IFGEGTYYFMVLQD
+1382 IFGEGAYYFTVLQD
-1396 TGMDSRVYNG
+1396 MGMDSTVYDR
-1406 LTINATCFASRCA
+1406 LTIAVTCFASRCV

-1426 GWSSY
+1426 NWNSY
-1431 GCHVSRA
+1431 GCH
-1438 KQNNVS
+1438 
-1444 VTHFKASP
+1444 
-1452 HNHCHVVSDTIKQD
+1452 
-1466 HSKIYFEARCLSGI
+1466 
-1480 FSGFQVGP
+1480 VGP
-1488 KTNPSSTQCLCNHLT
+1488 KTNPRSTQCLCNHLT

-1517 VSKTTQLFGTFVD
+1517 VSKTAQLFGTFVE

-1596 VTLTLYGLDGE
+1596 VTLTLYGLEGE

-1613 NDPDTPV
+1613 TDPDTPV

-1642 IRLWHDNSGD
+1642 VRLWHDNSGN

-1663 HDLAWDQKW
+1663 HDLARDQKW

-1680 AIDIGECVLDK
+1680 AVDIGECVLDK

-1800 IFRNIRPRPAQPGR
+1800 IFRNTRSQPVTQGR
-1814 EKPGKSGRVS
+1814 EKKPGKNGRVS

-1830 PGATQAASLTPEAVT
+1830 PQVTQAVSLTPEAVI
-1845 KDIRRIANSLSKAL
+1845 KDIRRIANSLFKAL
-1859 KAPSLTSAPDLEKS
+1859 KTPSPTSVSDLGETT
-1873 MNINTLLSL
+1873 NINTLLAL

-1890 NRAGQGFYDES
+1890 NRSWQEFYDDS
-1901 RKDGPIIVTLGAMD
+1901 KKKDDTIIVTLGATD
-1915 IQEKTRSPTPENRT
+1915 IQEKTRSPTPEKGMCER
-1929 CDQLKYSDYHRCLY
+1929 LKYSDYNRCLY
-1943 KQLQQVEM
+1943 MQLQHVEM

-1965 SYTQAVCQVQ
+1965 SYTQAVRQVQ

-1988 TSITERWSHTPNL
+1988 ASTTERWSLTP
-2001 PSDDKKNSSP
+2001 SFSGDGKKSSSS

-2054 SMVISFL
+2054 SMAISFL

-2077 FFALVLKNVEH
+2077 FFALVLKKVEP
-2088 EDEENTAIDGS
+2088 EDEENTAIDGP
-2099 LSAPGDSHPLFG
+2099 LSAAGDSNPLLG
-2111 VRRDS
+2111 ARRDS

-2130 KMKISCMKEQKAFAL
+2130 KMKINCMKEQKAFAL

-2174 NKHIKDSFTDGFHD
+2174 NKHIENSFTDGFHD

-2194 FFTWANTTLLKNL
+2194 FFTWANTTLIKNL

-2234 GDSCP
+2234 GDTCP
-2239 ISPRLQH
+2239 ISPKLQRV
-2246 IVEECHAPYSLQT
+2246 IQECHAQYSLQS
-2259 EDTSIYGEHWNTSV
+2259 EDTSDYGEHWNASV

-2293 GHPSWGKLAIY
+2293 GQPSWGKLAIY
-2304 SGGGYVIHL
+2304 RGGGYVIHL
-2313 GTDPINAS
+2313 GTDPKNAS
-2321 RILQYLFNNIW
+2321 RILQYLFNNVW

-2361 ESNALG
+2361 ETNALG

-2384 NSLHIFVVA
+2384 NSLHIFVIA
-2393 AEVIYFLFIVYYMI
+2393 AEVIYFLFIVYYMT
-2407 VQGKLLK
+2407 VQGKLMK
-2414 SLRWRYFHSK
+2414 TLRWRYFHSK

-2445 RTVLGTRDIS
+2445 RTILGTRDIS
-2455 YYQEHKEDS
+2455 YYQEHKEDCV
-2464 ISFSETA
+2464 SFNETA

-2533 ANLIFGWKLYSY
+2533 TNLIFGWKLYSY
-2545 KTLSDSA
+2545 KTLFDSA

-2605 EQKYYQASEEEEIVD
+2605 EQKHYQASEEEEIVD
-2620 LMVMKLFSFFGI
+2620 LMLMKLFSFFGI
-2632 KCKKEEKPATGE
+2632 KCKKEEKPATND
-2644 QLEQPVSE
+2644 QLE

>member
-1 MSVIHSTE
+1 
-9 LRMWLGVTVL
+9 LGIAVL
-19 ISLAVCLAVE
+19 ISLAACLAVE
-29 EVTDEGILCSKYQQ
+29 EATVEEGILCSKYQL

-52 VRLQQTFTSAQRW
+52 VRLQRTFTSAQSW

-71 HLVFIQ
+71 HLVFIE
-77 NEDTQEFL
+77 NEETQEFL

-107 TTDGSI
+107 TIDGSMI
-113 TWLDTSN
+113 WLDTSN
-120 ISYSKW
+120 ISYSNW
-126 YKDQP
+126 YNDQP

-136 ACGYILKNAKYQWGV
+136 TCGYILKNAKYQWGV

-157 EFYFICEFDSG
+157 EFDFICEFESG
-168 QSIACDSYN
+168 QSIACDNYN

-183 SGEVIQVEESFYGR
+183 SGEVIQIGETFYGR

-203 VPETPLQFETDEGC
+203 VLDTPLQYDTDEDC

-228 QCHGLQACQ
+228 RQCHGLQACQ

-248 CPALGSYLSI
+248 CPASGSYLSI

-266 QLVMTDTCFVFENIT
+266 QLVVTDTCFIFENIT

-292 GNLSCTI
+292 GNLSCII

-304 YTIDPYYPLTLVSNL
+304 HTVDPYYPLTLVSNV
-319 TYRYSSAGEFTV
+319 TYRYSSPGEFTV
-331 FVECTTSEWHVMA
+331 FVECTTSEWHVTA
-344 QRQVTVQD
+344 QKRVTVQD
-352 QVDQL
+352 KMDEL
-357 SISGCYSQ
+357 SITGCYSL
-365 YETGNSSHCRTLYGE
+365 YESGNSSHCRTLYGE
-380 VLWIQVQLS
+380 LLRIQVELN

-395 YSIFADNMTL
+395 YIVLADNKTL
-405 TESSAE
+405 TESSAK
-411 EGLVPHNLTLNS
+411 EGIVPHNLTLDS
-423 ASQKLIGPGMHW
+423 ASQELLGPGIHQ
-435 LEIRASGNTT
+435 LEIRASSNTT
-445 ASEISRSIAVHL
+445 ASEISGSIAVHL
-457 IEPVSGIQAAVASH
+457 IEPVSGLQAVLASH
-471 TLQLGEDLEV
+471 TLQLGENLEI

-486 HGAPEQLMFEVIG
+486 HGDPDKLKFEVVG
-499 SNQTHCHRADS
+499 SNETHSHKEDS
-510 PRGELQTYSV
+510 PQGEPRTYII
-520 PAPSEGTAQGKTF
+520 PMHSEGT
-533 QEKPF
+533 
-538 SSGHPSETPLKTLN
+538 
-552 RKEGSFLYKLY
+552 FL
-563 IIPQTCWTEPML
+563 
-575 LLTGPLPSLGTF
+575 
-587 QVKVVA
+587 VKVVA
-593 MNAFSNVSLDLGF
+593 MNAFSNMSLDIGF
-606 VTVLA
+606 INVLA
-611 NGSHKKGNGINLTLL
+611 NSSHKEGNCINLTVL
-626 VLTTYSA
+626 VLTTLDHKRKNK
-633 EEEGIYKT
+633 IYV
-641 NIRKKNDHRIYIK
+641 K
-654 PSRHVDPFTTVTLGW
+654 PSRHVDPFTTVSLGW
-669 PDNNNNSSFL
+669 PDNNDNSSFL
-679 WTCGACWP
+679 WSCGACWP
-687 AWNECVKQQ
+687 EWNECVQHQ
-696 IIQINQ
+696 IILTNQ
-702 SKVQIPPSCLPPPKS
+702 REVQIPPSCLPPPKS
-717 AVTVRIMVQ
+717 AVTVRVTVRN
-726 SHGSEERQDEQCLYV
+726 HGNEERQDEQCLYV

-761 VSDEVVLSVSGQ
+761 ASEEVVLSVSGQ
-773 EDSHTISYDWY
+773 KDSQALYYNWY
-784 LDNTFINKSTTLP
+784 LDNTLQNKSTPLP
-797 PACGL
+797 LACSL
-802 IGFQQNS
+802 TGFRQNS

-818 VLRIPSSFLQT
+818 VLIMNSSFLQT
-829 QGEAFQIKVRGRGTA
+829 HGEAFQIKVTA
-844 LADAP
+844 L
-849 LSPVRGTALADAPLS
+849 
-864 PVPGMTQRGYG
+864 TQRGYG
-875 EGSFLVSTVPPPDR
+875 EETYLVSTVPAPQIPS
-889 PACAVSPGHGSA
+889 CAVSPKQGSV
-901 LTAFRVSCS
+901 LTTFTVSCS
-910 APGSERSGRS
+910 APCSVDSCQS
-920 SPSRQLTYCFYETPR
+920 SHSRQLTYCFYLN
-935 GVSVVSD
+935 SN
-942 PFFPISDSL
+942 SL
-951 LDCSPDPELFP
+951 LHCGPDPELFP

-970 ENNFILHVTII
+970 ENNFILHVTIT
-981 VSNNFGDRVQT
+981 VSNNFGDTVQT

-997 VGPADTMD
+997 VGHADMID
-1005 GNLTLQAVISEKA
+1005 GNLTLQTIVSEKA

-1028 MSLFQL
+1028 ISLFQL
-1034 YKSVTS
+1034 FKSVTS
-1040 VLNQQIQEESFNM
+1040 VLNRETNEENFNIP
-1053 SLQTNTR
+1053 LQTDIR

-1068 TTLSVVNITSMQTA
+1068 TTLSAVNVTSVQTA

-1088 LKEITYRSEELSVS
+1088 LKEITFRSEELSVS
-1102 AQVEASSTLKHVSAS
+1102 AQVEASNTLKDVSAS
-1117 LLAVNTEHIRDGQEL
+1117 LLTVNAEDSRDDQKL
-1132 KEAASYLFNA
+1132 KDAANYLFNA
-1142 VSNVLKASVEIRAG
+1142 VSNVLQASVQNRAV
-1156 NASVPEAEQSSVSHQ
+1156 NTSVPEAEQSLVSHQ
-1171 LLSTVEN
+1171 LLNTVEN
-1178 LQSALLFGKAPGDEP
+1178 LQSALLFGKEPDEEP
-1193 TVLTSPSAT
+1193 MVLTTPSAT
-1202 MYMHRLRAENMD
+1202 MYINRLQTETMD
-1214 GTSINISNSSSA
+1214 RTSINISNSSSA
-1226 SFTLPP
+1226 SFTLPTS
-1232 ASSLSVPGVDG
+1232 SSLGVLGVDD
-1243 ETVDIRMVSF
+1243 ETMVSF
-1253 AMNPFFS
+1253 AVNPFSS
-1260 SDSSSDISGTV
+1260 SDTSFDISGTV

-1297 PRLSATQEDK
+1297 PRHSATWEDK
-1307 ILLNLGNYS
+1307 ILLNLGNFS
-1316 TFQVNVTSENTSVVI
+1316 TFQVNVTSENTSIVI
-1331 HLESEHDI
+1331 HLESEQDI
-1339 PLIFYLGY
+1339 PLILYLGY
-1347 GYHPNETNYD
+1347 GYRPNETNYD
-1357 MKNHLFYKKTSGG
+1357 MRNHLFCKKTTGG
-1370 ETNSWVLSREEL
+1370 ETNAWVLSPEEL
-1382 IFGEGTYYFMVLQD
+1382 IFGDGTYYFMVLQD
-1396 TGMDSRVYNG
+1396 MGVDSTVYDR
-1406 LTINATCFASRCA
+1406 LTIAVTCFASRCV

-1426 GWSSY
+1426 NWNSY
-1431 GCHVSRA
+1431 GC
-1438 KQNNVS
+1438 
-1444 VTHFKASP
+1444 
-1452 HNHCHVVSDTIKQD
+1452 
-1466 HSKIYFEARCLSGI
+1466 
-1480 FSGFQVGP
+1480 QVGP
-1488 KTNPSSTQCLCNHLT
+1488 KTSPRSTQCLCNHLT

-1517 VSKTTQLFGTFVD
+1517 VSKTAQLFGTFVD

-1543 IYVLVVIWARR
+1543 IYVLVVVWARR

-1596 VTLTLYGLDGE
+1596 VTLTLYGLEGE

-1613 NDPDTPV
+1613 TDPDIPV

-1632 TFFPLGELQS
+1632 TLFPLGELQS

-1652 SPSWYVNRVLV
+1652 NPSWYVNRVLV

-1706 LFFMKTSK
+1706 LFFTKTSK

-1800 IFRNIRPRPAQPGR
+1800 IFRNIQSRPAMQGR
-1814 EKPGKSGRVS
+1814 EKKPGKNGRVS

-1830 PGATQAASLTPEAVT
+1830 PQVTQAVSLTPEAVI
-1845 KDIRRIANSLSKAL
+1845 KDIRRIANSLFKAL
-1859 KAPSLTSAPDLEKS
+1859 KTPSLTSVSDLGKS
-1873 MNINTLLSL
+1873 TNINTLLAL
-1882 VEDIICQQ
+1882 VEDIICHH
-1890 NRAGQGFYDES
+1890 NRAGQEFYDES
-1901 RKDGPIIVTLGAMD
+1901 KKKNDPIIVTLGAMD
-1915 IQEKTRSPTPENRT
+1915 IQEKTRSPTPEKGMCER
-1929 CDQLKYSDYHRCLY
+1929 LKYSDYNRCLY
-1943 KQLQQVEM
+1943 MQLQHVEM
-1951 ELELLGPHKFQMPQ
+1951 ELELLGPHKFQMSQ
-1965 SYTQAVCQVQ
+1965 SYTQAVRQVQ

-1980 LENQICSS
+1980 LESQLCSS
-1988 TSITERWSHTPNL
+1988 LSISESF
-2001 PSDDKKNSSP
+2001 SGDGKKSSSSK
-2011 RGLPW
+2011 GLPW

-2054 SMVISFL
+2054 SMAISFF

-2077 FFALVLKNVEH
+2077 FFALVLKKVEH
-2088 EDEENTAIDGS
+2088 EDDENTAIDGP
-2099 LSAPGDSHPLFG
+2099 LSALGNCDSNPLFG
-2111 VRRDS
+2111 TRRNS

-2174 NKHIKDSFTDGFHD
+2174 NKHIESSFTDGFHD

-2194 FFTWANTTLLKNL
+2194 FFTWAKTTLVKNL
-2207 YGSYKGFITDGNS
+2207 YGSYTGFITDGNS

-2234 GDSCP
+2234 GDTCP

-2246 IVEECHAPYSLQT
+2246 VIQECHAPYSLQT
-2259 EDTSIYGEHWNTSV
+2259 EDTSDYGEHWNSSV

-2281 SAWQYQSQSKLR
+2281 SAWRYQSQSKLR
-2293 GHPSWGKLAIY
+2293 GQPMWGKLAIY
-2304 SGGGYVIHL
+2304 RGGGYVIHL
-2313 GTDPINAS
+2313 GTDPKNAS
-2321 RILQYLFNNIW
+2321 RILQYLFNNVW

-2361 ESNALG
+2361 ETNALG

-2393 AEVIYFLFIVYYMI
+2393 AEVIYFLFVVYYMI
-2407 VQGKLLK
+2407 VQGKLMK
-2414 SLRWRYFHSK
+2414 SLKWRYFHSK

-2445 RTVLGTRDIS
+2445 RTILGTRDIS
-2455 YYQEHKEDS
+2455 YYQEHKEDCV
-2464 ISFSETA
+2464 SFNETA
-2471 RADAVL
+2471 RADAIL

-2533 ANLIFGWKLYSY
+2533 TNLIFGWKLYSY
-2545 KTLSDSA
+2545 KTLFDSA

-2565 EEVLDYNPIL
+2565 EEILDYNPIL

-2605 EQKYYQASEEEEIVD
+2605 EQKHYQASEEEEIVD
-2620 LMVMKLFSFFGI
+2620 LMLMKIFSFFGI
-2632 KCKKEEKPATGE
+2632 KCKKEEKTASND
-2644 QLEQPVSE
+2644 QLK

>member
-1 MSVIHSTE
+1 
-9 LRMWLGVTVL
+9 GAG
-19 ISLAVCLAVE
+19 LASQTTA
-29 EVTDEGILCSKYQQ
+29 DEGIPCSKYQV
-43 AFNHSCYEF
+43 AFNRSCYEF
-52 VRLQQTFTSAQRW
+52 VRLQRTFVGAQSW
-65 CERGGG
+65 CERRGG
-71 HLVFIQ
+71 HLVFIE
-77 NEDTQEFL
+77 NEETQEFL

-107 TTDGSI
+107 TSEGSMI
-113 TWLDTSN
+113 WLDTSI
-120 ISYSKW
+120 ISYSNW

-136 ACGYILKNAKYQWGV
+136 TCGYILKNAKYQWGV

-157 EFYFICEFDSG
+157 EFDFICEFESG
-168 QSIACDSYN
+168 QSIACDNYN

-183 SGEVIQVEESFYGR
+183 SGEVIQIGESFYGR

-203 VPETPLQFETDEGC
+203 VLEAPLQYDTDEDC
-217 SWISVKDEVAG
+217 SWISVKDEIAG

-237 VAADGTFFGDP
+237 VAADGAFFGDP
-248 CPALGSYLSI
+248 CPASSSYLSI

-266 QLVMTDTCFVFENIT
+266 QLVVTDTCFVFENIT
-281 VTLNWLLSPYS
+281 LSLTWLLSPYS
-292 GNLSCTI
+292 GNLSCII

-304 YTIDPYYPLTLVSNL
+304 HTIDPYYPLTLVSNV
-319 TYRYSSAGEFTV
+319 TYRYSSPGEFTV

-344 QRQVTVQD
+344 QKRVTVLD
-352 QVDQL
+352 KMDQL
-357 SISGCYSQ
+357 SITGCYSQ
-365 YETGNSSHCRTLYGE
+365 YESGNSSHCRTLYGE
-380 VLWIQVQLS
+380 LLWIQAELN
-389 GGNGVT
+389 GGTGVT
-395 YSIFADNMTL
+395 YTILADNMTL
-405 TESSAE
+405 TQSSAK
-411 EGLVPHNLTLNS
+411 EGVMPHNLTLDS
-423 ASQKLIGPGMHW
+423 TSQELLGPGIHQ
-435 LEIRASGNTT
+435 LEIRASSNTT
-445 ASEISRSIAVHL
+445 ASEISESIAIHL
-457 IEPVSGIQAAVASH
+457 IEPVSGLQAAVVSH
-471 TLQLGEDLEV
+471 TLQLGKDLEV

-486 HGAPEQLMFEVIG
+486 HGAPDKLKFEVIG
-499 SNQTHCHRADS
+499 SNETHSHKEDGPHRE
-510 PRGELQTYSV
+510 PRMYII
-520 PAPSEGTAQGKTF
+520 PMHSEGT
-533 QEKPF
+533 
-538 SSGHPSETPLKTLN
+538 
-552 RKEGSFLYKLY
+552 FL
-563 IIPQTCWTEPML
+563 
-575 LLTGPLPSLGTF
+575 
-587 QVKVVA
+587 VKVVA
-593 MNAFSNVSLDLGF
+593 MNAFSNMSLDLGF
-606 VTVLA
+606 ITVLA
-611 NGSHKKGNGINLTLL
+611 NSSHKKGNCINL
-626 VLTTYSA
+626 A
-633 EEEGIYKT
+633 
-641 NIRKKNDHRIYIK
+641 DHRRKNKIYVK

-669 PDNNNNSSFL
+669 PDKNSNSSFL
-679 WTCGACWP
+679 WSCGACWP
-687 AWNECVKQQ
+687 AWSKCVQQ
-696 IIQINQ
+696 QKILTNQ
-702 SKVQIPPSCLPPPKS
+702 SEVQIPPSCLPPPKS
-717 AVTVRIMVQ
+717 AVTVRVTVQ
-726 SHGSEERQDEQCLYV
+726 NHGNEEGQDEQCLYV
-741 TAKQELQLEIR
+741 TAKQGLQLEIR

-761 VSDEVVLSVSGQ
+761 ASEDVVLSVSGQ
-773 EDSHTISYDWY
+773 QDSQAIYYNWY
-784 LDNTFINKSTTLP
+784 LDNTFQTKVRPMTLP

-802 IGFQQNS
+802 TGFWQNS

-818 VLRIPSSFLQT
+818 LLRINSSFLQT
-829 QGEAFQIKVRGRGTA
+829 QGEAFQIKVTA
-844 LADAP
+844 
-849 LSPVRGTALADAPLS
+849 
-864 PVPGMTQRGYG
+864 MTQRGYG
-875 EGSFLVSTVPPPDR
+875 EETYLVSTVPPPQI
-889 PACAVSPGHGSA
+889 PSCAVSPKQGSV
-901 LTAFRVSCS
+901 LTTFAVSCS
-910 APGSERSGRS
+910 APCLVYLWYPVR
-920 SPSRQLTYCFYETPR
+920 
-935 GVSVVSD
+935 D
-942 PFFPISDSL
+942 PLFPVSDSL
-951 LDCSPDPELFP
+951 LDCGPDPELFP

-970 ENNFILHVTII
+970 ENDFILHMTIT
-981 VSNNFGDRVQT
+981 VSNVFGDTVQT

-997 VGPADTMD
+997 VHSKITLFHDLSSRYLTHDSLLELLSILYILLPSEYAIMTIFLSDRDYSLKSCKIFICCLQCFNKNYRNQIADLND
-1005 GNLTLQAVISEKA
+1005 FLCDYVAHHQVCQLCKTLNISIYSLKDVKA
-1018 NTILKDGNNS
+1018 NNVPLDD
-1028 MSLFQL
+1028 
-1034 YKSVTS
+1034 
-1040 VLNQQIQEESFNM
+1040 
-1053 SLQTNTR
+1053 
-1060 KELRGLML
+1060 
-1068 TTLSVVNITSMQTA
+1068 
-1082 LKMSEV
+1082 
-1088 LKEITYRSEELSVS
+1088 SEELCC
-1102 AQVEASSTLKHVSAS
+1102 KFHS
-1117 LLAVNTEHIRDGQEL
+1117 LIV
-1132 KEAASYLFNA
+1132 F
-1142 VSNVLKASVEIRAG
+1142 
-1156 NASVPEAEQSSVSHQ
+1156 QSSVSQQ
-1171 LLSTVEN
+1171 LLNTVEN
-1178 LQSALLFGKAPGDEP
+1178 LQSALLFGKEPDDEP
-1193 TVLTSPSAT
+1193 TVLTTPSAT
-1202 MYMHRLRAENMD
+1202 MYTH
-1214 GTSINISNSSSA
+1214 
-1226 SFTLPP
+1226 
-1232 ASSLSVPGVDG
+1232 
-1243 ETVDIRMVSF
+1243 SF

-1260 SDSSSDISGTV
+1260 SDTSFDVSGTV

-1280 GLIIPVSNLK
+1280 GLMIPVSNLK
-1290 ENIEIML
+1290 ENIEVML

-1307 ILLNLGNYS
+1307 ILLNLGNFS
-1316 TFQVNVTSENTSVVI
+1316 TFQLNVTSENTSVVI

-1339 PLIFYLGY
+1339 PLILYLGY

-1357 MKNHLFYKKTSGG
+1357 MKNHLFCKKTAGG
-1370 ETNSWVLSREEL
+1370 ETNAWVLSPEEL

-1396 TGMDSRVYNG
+1396 VGMDSTAYDR
-1406 LTINATCFASRCA
+1406 LTIAVTCFASRCVY
-1419 FWDEHQG
+1419 WDEHQG
-1426 GWSSY
+1426 NWNSY
-1431 GCHVSRA
+1431 GCH
-1438 KQNNVS
+1438 
-1444 VTHFKASP
+1444 
-1452 HNHCHVVSDTIKQD
+1452 
-1466 HSKIYFEARCLSGI
+1466 
-1480 FSGFQVGP
+1480 VGP
-1488 KTNPSSTQCLCNHLT
+1488 KTNPRSTQCLCNHLT

-1517 VSKTTQLFGTFVD
+1517 VSKTAQLFGTFVD
-1530 NPVVVTTVGCIFL
+1530 NPVVVTTVGCVFL

-1586 HRRGAATTSK
+1586 HRHGAATTSK
-1596 VTLTLYGLDGE
+1596 VTLTLYGLEGE

-1613 NDPDTPV
+1613 IDPDTPV

-1632 TFFPLGELQS
+1632 TFFPLGELES

-1663 HDLAWDQKW
+1663 HDLACDQKW

-1680 AIDIGECVLDK
+1680 AVDIGECVLDK

-1800 IFRNIRPRPAQPGR
+1800 IFRNVQSRPAMQGR
-1814 EKPGKSGRVS
+1814 EKKLGKNGRVS

-1830 PGATQAASLTPEAVT
+1830 PQVNQAVSLTPE
-1845 KDIRRIANSLSKAL
+1845 DIRRIANSLCKVL
-1859 KAPSLTSAPDLEKS
+1859 KAPSLTSVSDLGKS
-1873 MNINTLLSL
+1873 TNINTLLAL

-1890 NRAGQGFYDES
+1890 NRAGQEFYDES
-1901 RKDGPIIVTLGAMD
+1901 KKDDPIIVTLGAMD
-1915 IQEKTRSPTPENRT
+1915 IQENTRSRTPEKGMCER
-1929 CDQLKYSDYHRCLY
+1929 LKSSDYNRCLY
-1943 KQLQQVEM
+1943 MQLQHVEM

-1965 SYTQAVCQVQ
+1965 SYTQAVRQV
-1975 HMKNL
+1975 HDGKK
-1980 LENQICSS
+1980 SS
-1988 TSITERWSHTPNL
+1988 
-2001 PSDDKKNSSP
+2001 SSK
-2011 RGLPW
+2011 GLPW

-2054 SMVISFL
+2054 SMAISFL

-2077 FFALVLKNVEH
+2077 FFALVLKKVEH
-2088 EDEENTAIDGS
+2088 EDEENTAIEGP
-2099 LSAPGDSHPLFG
+2099 LAAPGDSHPLFG
-2111 VRRDS
+2111 ARRDS
-2116 RSNIYR
+2116 RSNIYL
-2122 PPPAADVE
+2122 PPPVADVE

-2174 NKHIKDSFTDGFHD
+2174 NKHIENSFTDGFHD

-2194 FFTWANTTLLKNL
+2194 FFTWANTTLVKNL
-2207 YGSYKGFITDGNS
+2207 YGPHKGFITDGNS

-2234 GDSCP
+2234 GDTCP
-2239 ISPRLQH
+2239 ISPKLQH
-2246 IVEECHAPYSLQT
+2246 IIQECHAPYSIQT
-2259 EDTSIYGEHWNTSV
+2259 EDTSVYGERWNASV
-2273 FDNSSDLS
+2273 VDNSSDLS

-2293 GHPSWGKLAIY
+2293 GQPTWGKLAIY
-2304 SGGGYVIHL
+2304 RGGGYLIHL
-2313 GTDPINAS
+2313 GTDPKNAS
-2321 RILQYLFNNIW
+2321 RILQYLFTNVW

-2347 NANVNLFCIISLMF
+2347 NANVNLFCIVSLMF
-2361 ESNALG
+2361 ETNALG

-2407 VQGKLLK
+2407 VQGKLMK
-2414 SLRWRYFHSK
+2414 TQRWKYYQSK

-2445 RTVLGTRDIS
+2445 RTILGTRDIS
-2455 YYQEHKEDS
+2455 YYQEHKEDCV
-2464 ISFSETA
+2464 SFNETA

-2533 ANLIFGWKLYSY
+2533 TNLIFGWKLSSY
-2545 KTLSDSA
+2545 KTLFDSA

-2605 EQKYYQASEEEEIVD
+2605 EQKHYQASEEEEIVD
-2620 LMVMKLFSFFGI
+2620 LMLMKLFSFFGI
-2632 KCKKEEKPATGE
+2632 KCKKEETPATND
-2644 QLEQPVSE
+2644 QLEQPAND

>member
-1 MSVIHSTE
+1 VAGLASQT
-9 LRMWLGVTVL
+9 TV
-19 ISLAVCLAVE
+19 
-29 EVTDEGILCSKYQQ
+29 DEGIPCSKYQL

-52 VRLQQTFTSAQRW
+52 VRLQHTFTSAQSW

-71 HLVFIQ
+71 HLVFIE
-77 NEDTQEFL
+77 NEETQEFL

-107 TTDGSI
+107 TTDGSM

-120 ISYSKW
+120 ISYSNW

-136 ACGYILKNAKYQWGV
+136 TCGYILKNAKYQWGV

-157 EFYFICEFDSG
+157 EFDFICEFESG
-168 QSIACDSYN
+168 RSIACDNYN

-183 SGEVIQVEESFYGR
+183 SGEVIQIGESFYGR

-203 VPETPLQFETDEGC
+203 VSETPLQYDTDEDC

-248 CPALGSYLSI
+248 CPASGSYLSI

-266 QLVMTDTCFVFENIT
+266 QLVVTDTCFVFENIT
-281 VTLNWLLSPYS
+281 VSLNWLLSPYS
-292 GNLSCTI
+292 GNISCII

-304 YTIDPYYPLTLVSNL
+304 HTIDPYYPLTLASNI
-319 TYRYSSAGEFTV
+319 TYRYSSPGEYTV

-344 QRQVTVQD
+344 QKRVTVQD
-352 QVDQL
+352 KMDQL
-357 SISGCYSQ
+357 RITGCYSQ
-365 YETGNSSHCRTLYGE
+365 YGSGNSSHCRTLYGE
-380 VLWIQVQLS
+380 LLWIQAELN

-395 YSIFADNMTL
+395 YIILADNMTL
-405 TESSAE
+405 TESSAK
-411 EGLVPHNLTLNS
+411 EGIVPHNLTLSS
-423 ASQKLIGPGMHW
+423 ASQELLGPGIHQ
-435 LEIRASGNTT
+435 LEIRASSNTT
-445 ASEISRSIAVHL
+445 ASEISESITVHL
-457 IEPVSGIQAAVASH
+457 IVPVSGLQAALASH
-471 TLQLGEDLEV
+471 TLQLGENLEM

-486 HGAPEQLMFEVIG
+486 HGAPDKLKFEVIG
-499 SNQTHCHRADS
+499 SNESHSHNEDGPHGE
-510 PRGELQTYSV
+510 PRMYV
-520 PAPSEGTAQGKTF
+520 IPVHSEGT
-533 QEKPF
+533 
-538 SSGHPSETPLKTLN
+538 
-552 RKEGSFLYKLY
+552 FL
-563 IIPQTCWTEPML
+563 
-575 LLTGPLPSLGTF
+575 
-587 QVKVVA
+587 VKVVA
-593 MNAFSNVSLDLGF
+593 MNAFSNMSLDLGF
-606 VTVLA
+606 ITVLA
-611 NGSHKKGNGINLTLL
+611 NSSHKKGNCNNLPDH
-626 VLTTYSA
+626 
-633 EEEGIYKT
+633 K
-641 NIRKKNDHRIYIK
+641 RKIKIYIK

-679 WTCGACWP
+679 WSCGACWP
-687 AWNECVKQQ
+687 EWNKCVQQQ
-696 IIQINQ
+696 IILTNQ
-702 SKVQIPPSCLPPPKS
+702 TEVQIPPSCLPPPKS
-717 AVTVRIMVQ
+717 AVTVRVTVRN
-726 SHGSEERQDEQCLYV
+726 HGNEEKHDEQCLYV

-761 VSDEVVLSVSGQ
+761 TSDEVILSVSGQ
-773 EDSHTISYDWY
+773 KDSQPLLSCF
-784 LDNTFINKSTTLP
+784 LSCLVFQSMPLP
-797 PACGL
+797 LACGL
-802 IGFQQNS
+802 TGFRQNS

-818 VLRIPSSFLQT
+818 MLKMNSSFLQT
-829 QGEAFQIKVRGRGTA
+829 QGEAFRIKVTA
-844 LADAP
+844 
-849 LSPVRGTALADAPLS
+849 
-864 PVPGMTQRGYG
+864 MTQRGYG
-875 EGSFLVSTVPPPDR
+875 EETYLVSTLPPPEI
-889 PACAVSPGHGSA
+889 PSCAVSPKQGSV
-901 LTAFRVSCS
+901 LTTFTVSCS
-910 APGSERSGRS
+910 
-920 SPSRQLTYCFYETPR
+920 
-935 GVSVVSD
+935 D
-942 PFFPISDSL
+942 PLFPVSDSL
-951 LDCSPDPELFP
+951 LHCGPDPELFP

-970 ENNFILHVTII
+970 ENNFILHMTIT
-981 VSNNFGDRVQT
+981 VSNNFGDTVQSS
-992 NASVK
+992 ASVK
-997 VGPADTMD
+997 VHSRITFLQGLLIKTALATNSPMRLLLLQYSVNDT
-1005 GNLTLQAVISEKA
+1005 
-1018 NTILKDGNNS
+1018 
-1028 MSLFQL
+1028 
-1034 YKSVTS
+1034 SVTS
-1040 VLNQQIQEESFNM
+1040 VICS
-1053 SLQTNTR
+1053 TNTY
-1060 KELRGLML
+1060 KPFPLFPM
-1068 TTLSVVNITSMQTA
+1068 
-1082 LKMSEV
+1082 
-1088 LKEITYRSEELSVS
+1088 
-1102 AQVEASSTLKHVSAS
+1102 QVEASNTLKDVSAS
-1117 LLAVNTEHIRDGQEL
+1117 LLTVNTEDSRDDQKL
-1132 KEAASYLFNA
+1132 KDAANYLFKA
-1142 VSNVLKASVEIRAG
+1142 VSNVLKASVEIRAV
-1156 NASVPEAEQSSVSHQ
+1156 NTSWTVCEH
-1171 LLSTVEN
+1171 LL
-1178 LQSALLFGKAPGDEP
+1178 
-1193 TVLTSPSAT
+1193 
-1202 MYMHRLRAENMD
+1202 
-1214 GTSINISNSSSA
+1214 
-1226 SFTLPP
+1226 
-1232 ASSLSVPGVDG
+1232 
-1243 ETVDIRMVSF
+1243 MVSF
-1253 AMNPFFS
+1253 AVNPFIS
-1260 SDSSSDISGTV
+1260 SDTSFDISGTV

-1280 GLIIPVSNLK
+1280 GLVIPVSNLK
-1290 ENIEIML
+1290 EDIEIIL

-1307 ILLNLGNYS
+1307 ILLNLGNFS
-1316 TFQVNVTSENTSVVI
+1316 TFQVNVTSENTSIVI

-1339 PLIFYLGY
+1339 PLILYLGY

-1357 MKNHLFYKKTSGG
+1357 MKNHLLSPPVANYVQL
-1370 ETNSWVLSREEL
+1370 TNIWVLSPEEL

-1396 TGMDSRVYNG
+1396 MGMDSTVYDR
-1406 LTINATCFASRCA
+1406 LTITVTCFASRCV

-1426 GWSSY
+1426 NWNSY
-1431 GCHVSRA
+1431 GCHV
-1438 KQNNVS
+1438 
-1444 VTHFKASP
+1444 
-1452 HNHCHVVSDTIKQD
+1452 
-1466 HSKIYFEARCLSGI
+1466 
-1480 FSGFQVGP
+1480 GP
-1488 KTNPSSTQCLCNHLT
+1488 KTNSRSTQCLCNHLT
-1503 FFGSSFFVIPNAID
+1503 FFGSSFFIIPNAID
-1517 VSKTTQLFGTFVD
+1517 VSRTAQLFGTFVD

-1596 VTLTLYGLDGE
+1596 VTLTLYGLEGE

-1613 NDPDTPV
+1613 TDPDTPV

-1800 IFRNIRPRPAQPGR
+1800 IFRNIRSRPASQGR
-1814 EKPGKSGRVS
+1814 EKKPGKNGRVS
-1824 PSLPPT
+1824 PSLSPT
-1830 PGATQAASLTPEAVT
+1830 PQATQAISLTPEA
-1845 KDIRRIANSLSKAL
+1845 DIRRIANSLSKAL
-1859 KAPSLTSAPDLEKS
+1859 KTPSLTSVPDLGKS
-1873 MNINTLLSL
+1873 TNINTLLGL

-1890 NRAGQGFYDES
+1890 NRAGQEFYDENKK
-1901 RKDGPIIVTLGAMD
+1901 KDDPIIVTLGATD
-1915 IQEKTRSPTPENRT
+1915 IQGKQHNKGMCER
-1929 CDQLKYSDYHRCLY
+1929 LKYSDYNRCLY
-1943 KQLQQVEM
+1943 MQLQHVEM
-1951 ELELLGPHKFQMPQ
+1951 ELEVLGPHKFPMPQ
-1965 SYTQAVCQVQ
+1965 SYTRAVRQVQ
-1975 HMKNL
+1975 HMKNV

-1988 TSITERWSHTPNL
+1988 ASTSE
-2001 PSDDKKNSSP
+2001 SSSSK
-2011 RGLPW
+2011 GLPW
-2016 WFVFI
+2016 WFIFI

-2054 SMVISFL
+2054 SMAISFL

-2077 FFALVLKNVEH
+2077 FFALVLKKVEH
-2088 EDEENTAIDGS
+2088 EDEENTPIDGP
-2099 LSAPGDSHPLFG
+2099 LYTPGNSNPLFG
-2111 VRRDS
+2111 ARRDS
-2116 RSNIYR
+2116 RSNIYQ

-2130 KMKISCMKEQKAFAL
+2130 KMKISSMKEQKAFAL

-2174 NKHIKDSFTDGFHD
+2174 NKHIENSFTDGFYD

-2194 FFTWANTTLLKNL
+2194 FFTWANTTLVKNL

-2234 GDSCP
+2234 GGICP
-2239 ISPRLQH
+2239 ISPKLQH
-2246 IVEECHAPYSLQT
+2246 VIQECHAPYSLQA
-2259 EDTSIYGEHWNTSV
+2259 EDTSDYGEHWNTSV

-2304 SGGGYVIHL
+2304 RGGGYVIHL
-2313 GTDPINAS
+2313 GTDPKNAS

-2361 ESNALG
+2361 ETNALG

-2372 AELQS
+2372 TELQS

-2384 NSLHIFVVA
+2384 NSLHIFVIA
-2393 AEVIYFLFIVYYMI
+2393 AEVIYFLFLVYYMI
-2407 VQGKLLK
+2407 VQGKLMK
-2414 SLRWRYFHSK
+2414 TLRWRYFHSK

-2445 RTVLGTRDIS
+2445 RTILGTRDIT
-2455 YYQEHKEDS
+2455 YYREHKEDCV
-2464 ISFSETA
+2464 SFNETA

-2533 ANLIFGWKLYSY
+2533 TNLIFGWKLYSY
-2545 KTLSDSA
+2545 KTLFDSS

-2605 EQKYYQASEEEEIVD
+2605 EQKHYQASEEEEIVD
-2620 LMVMKLFSFFGI
+2620 LMLMKLFSFFGI
-2632 KCKKEEKPATGE
+2632 KCKKEEKSVTSD
-2644 QLEQPVSE
+2644 QLE

>member
-1 MSVIHSTE
+1 MLYCCYCGKQQRGRRNADGMARMTSQAFEEGSKKSGVLEGKMSATHSTE

-19 ISLAVCLAVE
+19 ISLAVCLAME
-29 EVTDEGILCSKYQQ
+29 EATDEGIPCAKDQQ
-43 AFNHSCYEF
+43 AFKHSCYEF
-52 VRLQQTFTSAQRW
+52 VRLQQTFTSAQSW

-98 LISNSLLNE
+98 LISNSLLNG

-113 TWLDTSN
+113 SWLDTSN
-120 ISYSKW
+120 ISYSNW

-136 ACGYILKNAKYQWGV
+136 TCGYILKNAKYQWGV

-157 EFYFICEFDSG
+157 EFDFICEFESG
-168 QSIACDSYN
+168 QSIACDNYN

-183 SGEVIQVEESFYGR
+183 SGEVIQIEESFYGR

-203 VPETPLQFETDEGC
+203 VPETPLQLETDEGC

-228 QCHGLQACQ
+228 HCHGLQACQ

-266 QLVMTDTCFVFENIT
+266 QLVMTDTSFVFENVT

-304 YTIDPYYPLTLVSNL
+304 HTIDPYFPLTLVSNL
-319 TYRYSSAGEFTV
+319 TYSYSSPGEFTV
-331 FVECTTSEWHVMA
+331 FVECSTSEWHVLA

-352 QVDQL
+352 KEDQL
-357 SISGCYSQ
+357 SITGCYSQ
-365 YETGNSSHCRTLYGE
+365 HGTGNSSHCRAPYGE
-380 VLWIQVQLS
+380 ELCIQVQLS

-395 YSIFADNMTL
+395 YRVLADNMTL
-405 TESSAE
+405 TESSAK
-411 EGLVPHNLTLNS
+411 EGLVPHNLTLSS
-423 ASQKLIGPGMHW
+423 ASQELIGPGIHQ
-435 LEIRASGNTT
+435 LEIRASRNGT
-445 ASEISRSIAVHL
+445 EISASIAVHL
-457 IEPVSGIQAAVASH
+457 IEAVSGIQAAVASH

-486 HGAPEQLMFEVIG
+486 RGAPEKVMFEVMG
-499 SNQTHCHRADS
+499 PNQTHCHKADGPGGE
-510 PRGELQTYSV
+510 PRTYSV
-520 PAPSEGTAQGKTF
+520 PVPVEGT
-533 QEKPF
+533 
-538 SSGHPSETPLKTLN
+538 
-552 RKEGSFLYKLY
+552 FL
-563 IIPQTCWTEPML
+563 
-575 LLTGPLPSLGTF
+575 
-587 QVKVVA
+587 VKVVA
-593 MNAFSNVSLDLGF
+593 MNAFSNTSLDLGF
-606 VTVLA
+606 ITVLA
-611 NGSHKKGNGINLTLL
+611 NSSHKKD
-626 VLTTYSA
+626 SA
-633 EEEGIYKT
+633 KEEGSYKT
-641 NIRKKNDHRIYIK
+641 NTRKKNDHKIYIK

-669 PDNNNNSSFL
+669 PENNNNSSFL

-696 IIQINQ
+696 IILINQ
-702 SKVQIPPSCLPPPKS
+702 SEVQIPPSCLPPPKS
-717 AVTVRIMVQ
+717 AVTVRITIQ
-726 SHGSEERQDEQCLYV
+726 NHGTEERQDEQCLYV
-741 TAKQELQLEIR
+741 TAKQELQLDIR

-761 VSDEVVLSVSGQ
+761 VSDEVILSVSTQ
-773 EDSHTISYDWY
+773 EDSQAIYYNWY
-784 LDNTFINKSTTLP
+784 LDNTFQNKSTTLP
-797 PACGL
+797 LACGL
-802 IGFQQNS
+802 TGFQQNS

-818 VLRIPSSFLQT
+818 ELRMTSSFLQT
-829 QGEAFQIKVRGRGTA
+829 QGEAFQIKVTA
-844 LADAP
+844 
-849 LSPVRGTALADAPLS
+849 R
-864 PVPGMTQRGYG
+864 TQRGYG
-875 EGSFLVSTVPPPDR
+875 EGSFVVSTVPPPER
-889 PACAVSPGHGSA
+889 PGCAVSPQRGSV
-901 LTAFRVSCS
+901 LTAFRVSCE
-910 APGSERSGRS
+910 APGSGRAG
-920 SPSRQLTYCFYETPR
+920 PGRQLTYCYYVTP
-935 GVSVVSD
+935 
-942 PFFPISDSL
+942 DSL

-981 VSNNFGDRVQT
+981 VSNNFGDAVQT

-997 VGPADTMD
+997 VGPADLMD

-1018 NTILKDGNNS
+1018 NTFLKDGNNS

-1040 VLNQQIQEESFNM
+1040 VLNQQIQEETFNM

-1102 AQVEASSTLKHVSAS
+1102 AQVEASNTLKHVSAS
-1117 LLAVNTEHIRDGQEL
+1117 LLAVNTEHSRDGQEL
-1132 KEAASYLFNA
+1132 KEAANYLFNA

-1156 NASVPEAEQSSVSHQ
+1156 NTSMPEAEQSSVSHQ

-1202 MYMHRLRAENMD
+1202 LYMHRLQTENMD

-1232 ASSLSVPGVDG
+1232 ASSLNVSGVDD

-1260 SDSSSDISGTV
+1260 SDGSFDVSGTV

-1316 TFQVNVTSENTSVVI
+1316 TFQVNVTSENTSIVI

-1339 PLIFYLGY
+1339 PLILYLGY

-1357 MKNHLFYKKTSGG
+1357 MKNHLFCKKTSGG
-1370 ETNSWVLSREEL
+1370 ETNSWVLSPEEL

-1396 TGMDSRVYNG
+1396 MAMDSTLYNG
-1406 LTINATCFASRCA
+1406 LTINATCFASRCV

-1426 GWSSY
+1426 GWNSY
-1431 GCHVSRA
+1431 GCH
-1438 KQNNVS
+1438 
-1444 VTHFKASP
+1444 
-1452 HNHCHVVSDTIKQD
+1452 
-1466 HSKIYFEARCLSGI
+1466 
-1480 FSGFQVGP
+1480 VGP

-1517 VSKTTQLFGTFVD
+1517 VSKTAQMFGTFVE

-1613 NDPDTPV
+1613 NDPDTAV

-1706 LFFMKTSK
+1706 LFFMRTSK

-1754 IMFWGVPKDPAEQ
+1754 IIFWGVPKDPAEQ

-1800 IFRNIRPRPAQPGR
+1800 IFRNTRPRPAQQGR
-1814 EKPGKSGRVS
+1814 EKKPGKNGQVS

-1830 PGATQAASLTPEAVT
+1830 PGATQAASVTPEAVT
-1845 KDIRRIANSLSKAL
+1845 KDIRRIANSLFKAL
-1859 KAPSLTSAPDLEKS
+1859 KIPSLTSAPDLEKS
-1873 MNINTLLSL
+1873 TNINTLLSL

-1890 NRAGQGFYDES
+1890 NRGGKGFYDES
-1901 RKDGPIIVTLGAMD
+1901 KRDGPIIVTLGAMD
-1915 IQEKTRSPTPENRT
+1915 IQEKTRSPTPEKRI

-1943 KQLQQVEM
+1943 VQLQHVEM

-1980 LENQICSS
+1980 LENQIC
-1988 TSITERWSHTPNL
+1988 TSASISEGWSHTPNL
-2001 PSDDKKNSSP
+2001 SRDDKKSPSP

-2021 AWFLVAATSGVS
+2021 GWSLVAATSGVS

-2077 FFALVLKNVEH
+2077 FFALVLKKVEH
-2088 EDEENTAIDGS
+2088 EDEEDTAIDGP
-2099 LSAPGDSHPLFG
+2099 LSVPGDSHPLFG

-2174 NKHIKDSFTDGFHD
+2174 NKHIEDSFTDGFHD

-2234 GDSCP
+2234 GDTCP

-2246 IVEECHAPYSLQT
+2246 VVEECHAPYSLQT
-2259 EDTSIYGEHWNTSV
+2259 EDTSLYGEHWNTSV

-2293 GHPSWGKLAIY
+2293 GHPSWGKLAVY
-2304 SGGGYVIHL
+2304 GGGGYVIHL
-2313 GTDPINAS
+2313 GTDPKNAS
-2321 RILQYLFNNIW
+2321 RILQYLFNNVW

-2384 NSLHIFVVA
+2384 DSLHIFVVA
-2393 AEVIYFLFIVYYMI
+2393 AEVIYFLFIVYYMT

-2445 RTVLGTRDIS
+2445 RTLLGSRDIS

-2533 ANLIFGWKLYSY
+2533 ANLIFGWKLCSY
-2545 KTLSDSA
+2545 KTLFDSA

-2565 EEVLDYNPIL
+2565 EEILDYNPIL

-2605 EQKYYQASEEEEIVD
+2605 EQKHYQASEEEEIVD
-2620 LMVMKLFSFFGI
+2620 LMLMKLFSFFGI
-2632 KCKKEEKPATGE
+2632 KCKKEEKPVTGE
-2644 QLEQPVSE
+2644 QLEQSVSE

>member
-1 MSVIHSTE
+1 MTSQAFEQGNKKSGGVISKTSATQGTE
-9 LRMWLGVTVL
+9 LRMWLGIAVL
-19 ISLAVCLAVE
+19 VSLAVCLSVE
-29 EVTDEGILCSKYQQ
+29 EATIDEGIPCSKYQL
-43 AFNHSCYEF
+43 AFNRSCYEF
-52 VRLQQTFTSAQRW
+52 VRLQRTFTRAQSW

-71 HLVFIQ
+71 HLVFIE
-77 NEDTQEFL
+77 NEETQEFL

-98 LISNSLLNE
+98 LISNSLLNG
-107 TTDGSI
+107 TTNGSMI
-113 TWLDTSN
+113 WLDTSN
-120 ISYSKW
+120 ISYSNW

-131 SPFSS
+131 SSFLST
-136 ACGYILKNAKYQWGV
+136 CGYILKNAKYQWGV
-151 TENCSQ
+151 AENCSQ
-157 EFYFICEFDSG
+157 EFGFICEFESG
-168 QSIACDSYN
+168 QSIACDNYN

-183 SGEVIQVEESFYGR
+183 SGEVIQIGESFYGR

-203 VPETPLQFETDEGC
+203 VSETPLQYGTDEDC
-217 SWISVKDEVAG
+217 SWISVKDEVEG

-248 CPALGSYLSI
+248 CPASGSYLSI

-266 QLVMTDTCFVFENIT
+266 QLVVTDMCFVFENFTIS
-281 VTLNWLLSPYS
+281 LNWLLSPYS
-292 GNLSCTI
+292 GNLSCII

-304 YTIDPYYPLTLVSNL
+304 HTIDPYYPLTLVSNV
-319 TYRYSSAGEFTV
+319 TYRYSSPGEFTV
-331 FVECTTSEWHVMA
+331 FVECTTSEWHVTA
-344 QRQVTVQD
+344 QKRVTVQD
-352 QVDQL
+352 KMDQL
-357 SISGCYSQ
+357 SITGCYSQ
-365 YETGNSSHCRTLYGE
+365 YEPGNSSHCRTLYGE
-380 VLWIQVQLS
+380 SLWIQVELN

-395 YSIFADNMTL
+395 YIILADNTTL
-405 TESSAE
+405 TESSVK
-411 EGLVPHNLTLNS
+411 EGIVPHNLTLDS
-423 ASQKLIGPGMHW
+423 ASQELLGPGTHQ
-435 LEIRASGNTT
+435 LEIRASSSTT
-445 ASEISRSIAVHL
+445 ASEISESIAVHL
-457 IEPVSGIQAAVASH
+457 IEPVSGLQAALASH
-471 TLQLGEDLEV
+471 TLQQGENLEI

-486 HGAPEQLMFEVIG
+486 HGAPDKLKFEVIG
-499 SNQTHCHRADS
+499 PNETHSHKEDGPPGE
-510 PRGELQTYSV
+510 PRTYIV
-520 PAPSEGTAQGKTF
+520 PVHSEGT
-533 QEKPF
+533 
-538 SSGHPSETPLKTLN
+538 
-552 RKEGSFLYKLY
+552 FL
-563 IIPQTCWTEPML
+563 
-575 LLTGPLPSLGTF
+575 
-587 QVKVVA
+587 VKVVA
-593 MNAFSNVSLDLGF
+593 TNAFSNLSLDLGF
-606 VTVLA
+606 ITVLA
-611 NGSHKKGNGINLTLL
+611 NSSHRKD
-626 VLTTYSA
+626 SA
-633 EEEGIYKT
+633 KEEGSSKT
-641 NIRKKNDHRIYIK
+641 NMQKTNDHKRKIK
-654 PSRHVDPFTTVTLGW
+654 ICITPSRHVDPFTTVTLGW

-679 WTCGACWP
+679 WSCGACWP
-687 AWNECVKQQ
+687 EWNECVQKQ
-696 IIQINQ
+696 IILTNQ
-702 SKVQIPPSCLPPPKS
+702 TKVQIPPSCLPPPKS
-717 AVTVRIMVQ
+717 AVTVRLTVRN
-726 SHGSEERQDEQCLYV
+726 HGNEERHDEQCLYV

-761 VSDEVVLSVSGQ
+761 ASDEVVLSVSGQ
-773 EDSHTISYDWY
+773 KDHQAIYYNWY
-784 LDNTFINKSTTLP
+784 LDNTFQTQSMPLP
-797 PACGL
+797 LACGL
-802 IGFQQNS
+802 TGFRQNS

-818 VLRIPSSFLQT
+818 VLKMNSSFLQT
-829 QGEAFQIKVRGRGTA
+829 QGEAFQIKVTA
-844 LADAP
+844 
-849 LSPVRGTALADAPLS
+849 
-864 PVPGMTQRGYG
+864 MTQRGYG
-875 EGSFLVSTVPPPDR
+875 EQTYLVSTVPPPKI
-889 PACAVSPGHGSA
+889 PSCAVSPEQGSV
-901 LTAFRVSCS
+901 LTTFRVSCS
-910 APGSERSGRS
+910 APCLADSCQSRHN
-920 SPSRQLTYCFYETPR
+920 RQLTYCFYL
-935 GVSVVSD
+935 SSN
-942 PFFPISDSL
+942 SL
-951 LDCSPDPELFP
+951 LHCGPDPELFP

-970 ENNFILHVTII
+970 ENNFALHMTIT
-981 VSNNFGDRVQT
+981 VSNNYGDTVQT
-992 NASVK
+992 YASVK
-997 VGPADTMD
+997 VGHADMTD
-1005 GNLTLQAVISEKA
+1005 GNLTLQAIVSEKA

-1040 VLNQQIQEESFNM
+1040 VLNQETQEESFNI
-1053 SLQTNTR
+1053 SLQMDTR

-1068 TTLSVVNITSMQTA
+1068 TTLSAVNITSVQTA

-1088 LKEITYRSEELSVS
+1088 LKEITYKSEELSVS
-1102 AQVEASSTLKHVSAS
+1102 AQVEASNTLKDVSAS
-1117 LLAVNTEHIRDGQEL
+1117 LLTVNAEDSRDDQKL
-1132 KEAASYLFNA
+1132 KDAANYLFNA
-1142 VSNVLKASVEIRAG
+1142 VSNVLKASVEIRAT
-1156 NASVPEAEQSSVSHQ
+1156 NTSVSEAEQEVKANNVHLDGYEELHWKFPPLTLFQSSVSHQ
-1171 LLSTVEN
+1171 LLNTVEN
-1178 LQSALLFGKAPGDEP
+1178 LQSALLFGKEPDGEP
-1193 TVLTSPSAT
+1193 TVLTTPSAT
-1202 MYMHRLRAENMD
+1202 MYIHRLQTENMD

-1232 ASSLSVPGVDG
+1232 ASSLSVSGADD

-1253 AMNPFFS
+1253 AVNPFFS
-1260 SDSSSDISGTV
+1260 SDTSFDISGTV

-1280 GLIIPVSNLK
+1280 GSIIPVSNLK

-1297 PRLSATQEDK
+1297 PRLSSTQEDK
-1307 ILLNLGNYS
+1307 ILLNLGNFS
-1316 TFQVNVTSENTSVVI
+1316 TFQVNVTSENTSIVI
-1331 HLESEHDI
+1331 HLESEHDT
-1339 PLIFYLGY
+1339 PLILYLGY
-1347 GYHPNETNYD
+1347 GYRPNETTYD
-1357 MKNHLFYKKTSGG
+1357 MKNHLFCKKTTGG
-1370 ETNSWVLSREEL
+1370 ETNTWVLSPEEFS
-1382 IFGEGTYYFMVLQD
+1382 FGEGTYYFMVLQD
-1396 TGMDSRVYNG
+1396 MGMNFTAYDRV
-1406 LTINATCFASRCA
+1406 TIAVTCFASRCV

-1426 GWSSY
+1426 NWNTY
-1431 GCHVSRA
+1431 GCH
-1438 KQNNVS
+1438 
-1444 VTHFKASP
+1444 
-1452 HNHCHVVSDTIKQD
+1452 
-1466 HSKIYFEARCLSGI
+1466 
-1480 FSGFQVGP
+1480 VGP
-1488 KTNPSSTQCLCNHLT
+1488 KTNRGRTQCLCNHLT
-1503 FFGSSFFVIPNAID
+1503 FFGSSFFVTPNAID
-1517 VSKTTQLFGTFVD
+1517 VSKTAQLFGTFVD

-1554 KDIQDDAKVKITV
+1554 KDIQDEAKVKITV

-1596 VTLTLYGLDGE
+1596 VTLTLYGLEGE

-1613 NDPDTPV
+1613 TDPDTPV

-1680 AIDIGECVLDK
+1680 AIDTGECVLDK

-1719 HIWYSVFSRSPR
+1719 HIWYSVFNRSPR

-1800 IFRNIRPRPAQPGR
+1800 IFRNTRSRPATQGR
-1814 EKPGKSGRVS
+1814 EKKPGKNGRVS

-1830 PGATQAASLTPEAVT
+1830 PQVTQSVSLTPEAVI
-1845 KDIRRIANSLSKAL
+1845 KDIRRIASSLFKAL
-1859 KAPSLTSAPDLEKS
+1859 KTPSLTSVSDLGKS
-1873 MNINTLLSL
+1873 TNINTLLAL

-1890 NRAGQGFYDES
+1890 NRAGQEFYDES
-1901 RKDGPIIVTLGAMD
+1901 KKKDDPIIVTLGAMD
-1915 IQEKTRSPTPENRT
+1915 IQEKTRSPTPEKGT
-1929 CDQLKYSDYHRCLY
+1929 CEQLKYTDYNRCLY
-1943 KQLQQVEM
+1943 MQLQHVEM
-1951 ELELLGPHKFQMPQ
+1951 ELELLGPHKFQTPQ
-1965 SYTQAVCQVQ
+1965 SYTQAVRQVR

-1980 LENQICSS
+1980 LENRICSS
-1988 TSITERWSHTPNL
+1988 AWSLTP
-2001 PSDDKKNSSP
+2001 SFSGDGKKSSSSK
-2011 RGLPW
+2011 GLPW

-2054 SMVISFL
+2054 SMAISFL

-2077 FFALVLKNVEH
+2077 FFALVLKKVEH
-2088 EDEENTAIDGS
+2088 EDEENTVIDGHS
-2099 LSAPGDSHPLFG
+2099 HLSAPGDSNPLFG
-2111 VRRDS
+2111 ARRDS
-2116 RSNIYR
+2116 RSDIYR
-2122 PPPAADVE
+2122 PPPAVDVE

-2145 IREIL
+2145 ITEIL

-2174 NKHIKDSFTDGFHD
+2174 NKHIENSFTDGFHD

-2194 FFTWANTTLLKNL
+2194 FFTWANTTLVKNL

-2234 GDSCP
+2234 GDTCP
-2239 ISPRLQH
+2239 ISPKLQRV
-2246 IVEECHAPYSLQT
+2246 IQECHAPYSLQT
-2259 EDTSIYGEHWNTSV
+2259 EDTSDYGEHWNTSV

-2281 SAWQYQSQSKLR
+2281 SAWQYQSQSKLK
-2293 GHPSWGKLAIY
+2293 GQPTWGKLAIY
-2304 SGGGYVIHL
+2304 RGGGYVIQL
-2313 GTDPINAS
+2313 GTDPKNAS
-2321 RILQYLFNNIW
+2321 RILQYLFNNVW

-2347 NANVNLFCIISLMF
+2347 NANVNLFCLISLMF
-2361 ESNALG
+2361 ETNALG

-2377 VRLYPYT
+2377 IRLYPYT

-2393 AEVIYFLFIVYYMI
+2393 AEGIYFLFIVYYMI
-2407 VQGKLLK
+2407 VQGKLMK
-2414 SLRWRYFHSK
+2414 TLRLRYFHSK

-2445 RTVLGTRDIS
+2445 RTILGTRDIS
-2455 YYQEHKEDS
+2455 YYQEHKDDCVS
-2464 ISFSETA
+2464 LNETA

-2522 IAIMFLAYSIA
+2522 IAIMFLAYSTA
-2533 ANLIFGWKLYSY
+2533 TNLIFGWKLYSY
-2545 KTLSDSA
+2545 KTLFDAA

-2605 EQKYYQASEEEEIVD
+2605 EQKHYQASEEEEIVD
-2620 LMVMKLFSFFGI
+2620 LMLMKVFSFFGI
-2632 KCKKEEKPATGE
+2632 KCKKEEKPVTID
-2644 QLEQPVSE
+2644 QPKQPVND

>member
-1 MSVIHSTE
+1 MTSQAFEEGSKTSGDMISKTSTTQGTE
-9 LRMWLGVTVL
+9 LRMWLAVAVL

-29 EVTDEGILCSKYQQ
+29 EATIDEGIPCSKYQL
-43 AFNHSCYEF
+43 AFNYSCYEF
-52 VRLQQTFTSAQRW
+52 VRLQHTFTSAQSW

-71 HLVFIQ
+71 HLVFIE
-77 NEDTQEFL
+77 NEETQEFL

-107 TTDGSI
+107 TTDGSMI
-113 TWLDTSN
+113 WLDTSN
-120 ISYSKW
+120 ISYSNW

-136 ACGYILKNAKYQWGV
+136 TCGYILKNAKYQWGV

-157 EFYFICEFDSG
+157 EFDFICEFESS
-168 QSIACDSYN
+168 QSIACENYN

-183 SGEVIQVEESFYGR
+183 SGEVIQIGESFYGR

-203 VPETPLQFETDEGC
+203 VSETPRQYDTDEDC

-248 CPALGSYLSI
+248 CPASGSYLSI

-266 QLVMTDTCFVFENIT
+266 QLVVTDTCFVFESIT
-281 VTLNWLLSPYS
+281 VSLNWLLSPYS
-292 GNLSCTI
+292 GNLSCII

-304 YTIDPYYPLTLVSNL
+304 HAIDPYYPLTNV
-319 TYRYSSAGEFTV
+319 TYSYSSPGEFTV
-331 FVECTTSEWHVMA
+331 FVECTTSEWHVTA
-344 QRQVTVQD
+344 QKRVTVQD
-352 QVDQL
+352 KMDQL
-357 SISGCYSQ
+357 SITGCYSQ
-365 YETGNSSHCRTLYGE
+365 YESGNSSHCCTLYGDL
-380 VLWIQVQLS
+380 LWIQVELN

-395 YSIFADNMTL
+395 YIILADNMTL
-405 TESSAE
+405 TESSAK
-411 EGLVPHNLTLNS
+411 EGIVPHNLTLDS
-423 ASQKLIGPGMHW
+423 ASQELLGPGIHQ
-435 LEIRASGNTT
+435 LEIRASSNTT
-445 ASEISRSIAVHL
+445 ALEISESIAVHL
-457 IEPVSGIQAAVASH
+457 IEPVSGLQAALASH
-471 TLQLGEDLEV
+471 TLQLGENLEI

-486 HGAPEQLMFEVIG
+486 HGAPDKLKFEVIG
-499 SNQTHCHRADS
+499 SNETHSHKEDGPHGE
-510 PRGELQTYSV
+510 PRTYIIPV
-520 PAPSEGTAQGKTF
+520 HSEGT
-533 QEKPF
+533 
-538 SSGHPSETPLKTLN
+538 
-552 RKEGSFLYKLY
+552 FL
-563 IIPQTCWTEPML
+563 
-575 LLTGPLPSLGTF
+575 
-587 QVKVVA
+587 VKVVA
-593 MNAFSNVSLDLGF
+593 MNAFSNMSLDLGF
-606 VTVLA
+606 ITVLA
-611 NGSHKKGNGINLTLL
+611 NSSHK
-626 VLTTYSA
+626 
-633 EEEGIYKT
+633 E
-641 NIRKKNDHRIYIK
+641 
-654 PSRHVDPFTTVTLGW
+654 
-669 PDNNNNSSFL
+669 
-679 WTCGACWP
+679 GACWP
-687 AWNECVKQQ
+687 EWNECVQQQ
-696 IIQINQ
+696 IILTNQ
-702 SKVQIPPSCLPPPKS
+702 TEVQIPPSCLPPPKS
-717 AVTVRIMVQ
+717 AVTVRVTVRN
-726 SHGSEERQDEQCLYV
+726 HGNEERQDEQCLYV

-761 VSDEVVLSVSGQ
+761 ASDEVVLSVSGQ
-773 EDSHTISYDWY
+773 DSQAIYYNWY
-784 LDNTFINKSTTLP
+784 LDNTFQTKSTPLP
-797 PACGL
+797 LACGL
-802 IGFQQNS
+802 TGFRQNS

-818 VLRIPSSFLQT
+818 TLKMNSSFLQT
-829 QGEAFQIKVRGRGTA
+829 QGEAFQIKVT
-844 LADAP
+844 
-849 LSPVRGTALADAPLS
+849 
-864 PVPGMTQRGYG
+864 
-875 EGSFLVSTVPPPDR
+875 
-889 PACAVSPGHGSA
+889 
-901 LTAFRVSCS
+901 
-910 APGSERSGRS
+910 
-920 SPSRQLTYCFYETPR
+920 
-935 GVSVVSD
+935 
-942 PFFPISDSL
+942 DSL
-951 LDCSPDPELFP
+951 LHCGPDPELFP
-962 VYLPLGEE
+962 VYLPLGEK
-970 ENNFILHVTII
+970 ENNFILHMTIT
-981 VSNNFGDRVQT
+981 VSNSYGDTVQT

-997 VGPADTMD
+997 VGHADMID
-1005 GNLTLQAVISEKA
+1005 GSLTLQAIVSEKA

-1040 VLNQQIQEESFNM
+1040 VLNQETQEESFNV
-1053 SLQTNTR
+1053 SLQMDTR

-1068 TTLSVVNITSMQTA
+1068 TTLSAVNITSVQTA

-1102 AQVEASSTLKHVSAS
+1102 AQMEASNTLKDVSAS
-1117 LLAVNTEHIRDGQEL
+1117 LLTVNTEDSRDDQKL
-1132 KEAASYLFNA
+1132 KDAANYLFNA
-1142 VSNVLKASVEIRAG
+1142 VSNVLKASVEIRAT
-1156 NASVPEAEQSSVSHQ
+1156 NTSVPEAEQSSVSHQ
-1171 LLSTVEN
+1171 LLNTVKN
-1178 LQSALLFGKAPGDEP
+1178 LQSVLLFGKEPDDEP
-1193 TVLTSPSAT
+1193 TVLTTPSAT
-1202 MYMHRLRAENMD
+1202 MYIHRLQTENMD

-1232 ASSLSVPGVDG
+1232 ASSLSVSGVDD

-1253 AMNPFFS
+1253 AVNPFFS
-1260 SDSSSDISGTV
+1260 SDTSFDISGTV

-1307 ILLNLGNYS
+1307 IVLNLGNFS
-1316 TFQVNVTSENTSVVI
+1316 TFQVNITSENTSIVI

-1339 PLIFYLGY
+1339 PLILYLGY

-1357 MKNHLFYKKTSGG
+1357 MKHQLFCKKTTGG
-1370 ETNSWVLSREEL
+1370 ETNTWVLSPEEL

-1396 TGMDSRVYNG
+1396 MGMDSTVYDK
-1406 LTINATCFASRCA
+1406 LAIAVTCFASRCV

-1426 GWSSY
+1426 NWNSY
-1431 GCHVSRA
+1431 GCHV
-1438 KQNNVS
+1438 
-1444 VTHFKASP
+1444 
-1452 HNHCHVVSDTIKQD
+1452 
-1466 HSKIYFEARCLSGI
+1466 
-1480 FSGFQVGP
+1480 GP
-1488 KTNPSSTQCLCNHLT
+1488 KTTPRSTQCLCNHLT

-1517 VSKTTQLFGTFVD
+1517 VSKTAQLFGTFVD

-1596 VTLTLYGLDGE
+1596 VTLTLYGLEGE

-1613 NDPDTPV
+1613 TDPDTPV

-1652 SPSWYVNRVLV
+1652 SPSWYVNRVIV

-1754 IMFWGVPKDPAEQ
+1754 IMFWGVPKDPSEQ

-1800 IFRNIRPRPAQPGR
+1800 IFRNIRSRPATQGR
-1814 EKPGKSGRVS
+1814 QKKPGKNGRVS

-1830 PGATQAASLTPEAVT
+1830 PQVTPAVSLTPEAVI
-1845 KDIRRIANSLSKAL
+1845 KDIRRIANSLFKAL
-1859 KAPSLTSAPDLEKS
+1859 KTPPLTSVSDLGKS
-1873 MNINTLLSL
+1873 TNINTLLAL

-1890 NRAGQGFYDES
+1890 NRAGQEFYDEGKK
-1901 RKDGPIIVTLGAMD
+1901 KDDSIIVTLGAMD
-1915 IQEKTRSPTPENRT
+1915 IQEKPRSPTPEKRM
-1929 CDQLKYSDYHRCLY
+1929 CERLKYSEYDRCLY
-1943 KQLQQVEM
+1943 MQLQHVQM

-1965 SYTQAVCQVQ
+1965 SYTQAVRQVQ

-1980 LENQICSS
+1980 LENRICSS
-1988 TSITERWSHTPNL
+1988 VPISERWSLTPSFFGDGKKS
-2001 PSDDKKNSSP
+2001 PSSK
-2011 RGLPW
+2011 GLPW

-2054 SMVISFL
+2054 SMAISFL

-2077 FFALVLKNVEH
+2077 FFALVLKKVEH
-2088 EDEENTAIDGS
+2088 EDEENAAIDGP
-2099 LSAPGDSHPLFG
+2099 LSAPGDSNPLFG

-2116 RSNIYR
+2116 ISNIYR

-2130 KMKISCMKEQKAFAL
+2130 KMKISYMKEQKAFAL

-2174 NKHIKDSFTDGFHD
+2174 NKHIENSFTDGFHD

-2194 FFTWANTTLLKNL
+2194 FFAWANTTLVKNL

-2234 GDSCP
+2234 GDTCP
-2239 ISPRLQH
+2239 ISPKLQH
-2246 IVEECHAPYSLQT
+2246 VIQECHAPYSLQT
-2259 EDTSIYGEHWNTSV
+2259 EDTSDYGEHWNTSV
-2273 FDNSSDLS
+2273 FGNSSDLS

-2293 GHPSWGKLAIY
+2293 GYPIWGRLAIY
-2304 SGGGYVIHL
+2304 RGGGYVIHL
-2313 GTDPINAS
+2313 GTDPKNAS
-2321 RILQYLFNNIW
+2321 RILQYLFNNVW

-2347 NANVNLFCIISLMF
+2347 NANVNLFCIVSLMF
-2361 ESNALG
+2361 ETNALG

-2407 VQGKLLK
+2407 VQGKLMK
-2414 SLRWRYFHSK
+2414 TLRWRYFHSK

-2445 RTVLGTRDIS
+2445 RTILGTRDIS
-2455 YYQEHKEDS
+2455 YYQEHKEDCV
-2464 ISFSETA
+2464 SFNETA

-2533 ANLIFGWKLYSY
+2533 TNLIFGWKLYSY
-2545 KTLSDSA
+2545 KTLFDSA

-2605 EQKYYQASEEEEIVD
+2605 EQKHYQASEEEEIVD
-2620 LMVMKLFSFFGI
+2620 LMLMKLFSCFGI
-2632 KCKKEEKPATGE
+2632 KCRKEEKQVTND
-2644 QLEQPVSE
+2644 QLK

>member
-1 MSVIHSTE
+1 MTSQAFEEGSKKSGDVVSKTSATQGTE
-9 LRMWLGVTVL
+9 LRMWLGIAVL
-19 ISLAVCLAVE
+19 ISLAVCLAME
-29 EVTDEGILCSKYQQ
+29 EATIDDGIPCSKYQL
-43 AFNHSCYEF
+43 AFNRSCYEF
-52 VRLQQTFTSAQRW
+52 VRLQRTFLSAQRW

-71 HLVFIQ
+71 HLVFIE
-77 NEDTQEFL
+77 NAETQEFL

-120 ISYSKW
+120 ISYSNW

-131 SPFSS
+131 CPFSS
-136 ACGYILKNAKYQWGV
+136 TCGYILKNAKYQWGM

-157 EFYFICEFDSG
+157 ELDFICEFEAG
-168 QSIACDSYN
+168 QSIACDNYN

-183 SGEVIQVEESFYGR
+183 SGEVIQIGESFYGR

-203 VPETPLQFETDEGC
+203 VSETPLQYDTDEDC

-248 CPALGSYLSI
+248 CPASGSYLSI

-266 QLVMTDTCFVFENIT
+266 QLAVTDVCFVLENIT
-281 VTLNWLLSPYS
+281 VRLNWLLSPYS
-292 GNLSCTI
+292 GNLSCII

-304 YTIDPYYPLTLVSNL
+304 RTIDPYYPPANVTH
-319 TYRYSSAGEFTV
+319 RYSSPGEFTV
-331 FVECTTSEWHVMA
+331 FVECTTNEWHVTA
-344 QRQVTVQD
+344 QKRVTVQD
-352 QVDQL
+352 KMDQL
-357 SISGCYSQ
+357 RITGCYSQ
-365 YETGNSSHCRTLYGE
+365 YDSGNSSHCRTLYGE
-380 VLWIQVQLS
+380 LLWIQVELD

-395 YSIFADNMTL
+395 YIISADNMTL
-405 TESSAE
+405 TESSAK
-411 EGLVPHNLTLNS
+411 EGTVPHNLTLNS
-423 ASQKLIGPGMHW
+423 ASQELLGPGIHQ
-435 LEIRASGNTT
+435 LEIRASSNTT
-445 ASEISRSIAVHL
+445 ASEISESIAVHL
-457 IEPVSGIQAAVASH
+457 IEPISGLHAALASH
-471 TLQLGEDLEV
+471 TLQLGENLEI

-486 HGAPEQLMFEVIG
+486 HGAPDKLKFEMTGFNEIH
-499 SNQTHCHRADS
+499 SHEEDS
-510 PRGELQTYSV
+510 PYREPRTYIV
-520 PAPSEGTAQGKTF
+520 PVHSEGT
-533 QEKPF
+533 
-538 SSGHPSETPLKTLN
+538 
-552 RKEGSFLYKLY
+552 FL
-563 IIPQTCWTEPML
+563 
-575 LLTGPLPSLGTF
+575 
-587 QVKVVA
+587 VKVVA
-593 MNAFSNVSLDLGF
+593 MNAFSNMSLDLGF
-606 VTVLA
+606 ITVLA
-611 NGSHKKGNGINLTLL
+611 NSSHK
-626 VLTTYSA
+626 
-633 EEEGIYKT
+633 E
-641 NIRKKNDHRIYIK
+641 
-654 PSRHVDPFTTVTLGW
+654 
-669 PDNNNNSSFL
+669 
-679 WTCGACWP
+679 GACWP
-687 AWNECVKQQ
+687 EWNECVQQQ
-696 IIQINQ
+696 IILTNQ
-702 SKVQIPPSCLPPPKS
+702 TEVQIPPSCLPPPKS
-717 AVTVRIMVQ
+717 VVTVRLTVRN
-726 SHGSEERQDEQCLYV
+726 HGHEERQDEQCLYV

-752 CEANCKPVN
+752 CEANCNPVN
-761 VSDEVVLSVSGQ
+761 ASDEVVLSVSG
-773 EDSHTISYDWY
+773 EKDSQAIYYNWY
-784 LDNTFINKSTTLP
+784 LDNTFQTKSTPLP
-797 PACGL
+797 LACGL
-802 IGFQQNS
+802 TSFRQNS
-809 LNLLQSNTS
+809 LNLLQRNTS
-818 VLRIPSSFLQT
+818 ILKMNSSFLQT
-829 QGEAFQIKVRGRGTA
+829 QGEAFQIKVT
-844 LADAP
+844 D
-849 LSPVRGTALADAPLS
+849 
-864 PVPGMTQRGYG
+864 Y
-875 EGSFLVSTVPPPDR
+875 
-889 PACAVSPGHGSA
+889 
-901 LTAFRVSCS
+901 
-910 APGSERSGRS
+910 
-920 SPSRQLTYCFYETPR
+920 
-935 GVSVVSD
+935 
-942 PFFPISDSL
+942 L
-951 LDCSPDPELFP
+951 LHCGPDPELFP
-962 VYLPLGEE
+962 VYLPRGEE
-970 ENNFILHVTII
+970 ENNFILHMTIT
-981 VSNNFGDRVQT
+981 VSNNFGDTVQT

-997 VGPADTMD
+997 VGHAVMID
-1005 GNLTLQAVISEKA
+1005 GNLTLQAVVSEKA
-1018 NTILKDGNNS
+1018 NTILRDGNNS
-1028 MSLFQL
+1028 MSLLQL

-1040 VLNQQIQEESFNM
+1040 VLNQEIQEESSNL
-1053 SLQTNTR
+1053 SLQMNTR

-1068 TTLSVVNITSMQTA
+1068 TTLSAVNVTSVQTA

-1102 AQVEASSTLKHVSAS
+1102 AQVEASNTLKDVSAS
-1117 LLAVNTEHIRDGQEL
+1117 LLSVNTEDSRDDQKL
-1132 KEAASYLFNA
+1132 KEAANYLFNA
-1142 VSNVLKASVEIRAG
+1142 VSNVLKASVDIRAA

-1171 LLSTVEN
+1171 LLNTVEN
-1178 LQSALLFGKAPGDEP
+1178 LQSALLFGKEPDEEP
-1193 TVLTSPSAT
+1193 TVLTTPSAT
-1202 MYMHRLRAENMD
+1202 MYIHSD
-1214 GTSINISNSSSA
+1214 TS
-1226 SFTLPP
+1226 F
-1232 ASSLSVPGVDG
+1232 
-1243 ETVDIRMVSF
+1243 
-1253 AMNPFFS
+1253 
-1260 SDSSSDISGTV
+1260 DISGTV
-1271 GGLSLTGLD
+1271 GGLSLTDMD
-1280 GLIIPVSNLK
+1280 GLTIPVSNLK

-1297 PRLSATQEDK
+1297 PRLSAAQEDR
-1307 ILLNLGNYS
+1307 ILLNLGNFS
-1316 TFQVNVTSENTSVVI
+1316 TFQVNVTSENTSIVI
-1331 HLESEHDI
+1331 YLESEHDV
-1339 PLIFYLGY
+1339 PLILYLGY
-1347 GYHPNETNYD
+1347 GYRPNETNYD
-1357 MKNHLFYKKTSGG
+1357 MKNHLFYQKTTGG
-1370 ETNSWVLSREEL
+1370 ETNTWVLSPEEL

-1396 TGMDSRVYNG
+1396 VGMDATVYDR
-1406 LTINATCFASRCA
+1406 LTIAVTCFASRCV
-1419 FWDEHQG
+1419 FWDEHQQN
-1426 GWSSY
+1426 WNSY
-1431 GCHVSRA
+1431 GCH
-1438 KQNNVS
+1438 
-1444 VTHFKASP
+1444 
-1452 HNHCHVVSDTIKQD
+1452 
-1466 HSKIYFEARCLSGI
+1466 
-1480 FSGFQVGP
+1480 VGP
-1488 KTNPSSTQCLCNHLT
+1488 KTNPRNTQCLCNHLT
-1503 FFGSSFFVIPNAID
+1503 FFGSSFFIIPNAID
-1517 VSKTTQLFGTFVD
+1517 VSKTAELFGTFVD

-1596 VTLTLYGLDGE
+1596 VTLTLYGLEGE

-1613 NDPDTPV
+1613 TDPDTPV

-1632 TFFPLGELQS
+1632 TFFPLGELQR

-1663 HDLAWDQKW
+1663 YDLAWDQKW

-1800 IFRNIRPRPAQPGR
+1800 IFRNTRSRPATQGR
-1814 EKPGKSGRVS
+1814 EKKPGKNGRVS

-1830 PGATQAASLTPEAVT
+1830 PQVTQAVSLTPEAVI
-1845 KDIRRIANSLSKAL
+1845 KDIRRIANSLFKAL
-1859 KAPSLTSAPDLEKS
+1859 KTPLLTSVSDLGKS
-1873 MNINTLLSL
+1873 TNINTLLAL

-1890 NRAGQGFYDES
+1890 NGVGQEFYDES
-1901 RKDGPIIVTLGAMD
+1901 KKKDDSIIVTLGAMD
-1915 IQEKTRSPTPENRT
+1915 VQEKTRTPTPEKGMCER
-1929 CDQLKYSDYHRCLY
+1929 LKYSDYNRCLY
-1943 KQLQQVEM
+1943 MQLQHVEM

-1965 SYTQAVCQVQ
+1965 SYTQAVRQVQ

-1980 LENQICSS
+1980 LENRICSS
-1988 TSITERWSHTPNL
+1988 ASISERWSLTP
-2001 PSDDKKNSSP
+2001 SFSGDGKKSSSSK
-2011 RGLPW
+2011 GLPW
-2016 WFVFI
+2016 WFVYI

-2054 SMVISFL
+2054 SMAISFL

-2077 FFALVLKNVEH
+2077 FFALVLKKVEH
-2088 EDEENTAIDGS
+2088 EDEENTAIDGP
-2099 LSAPGDSHPLFG
+2099 LSVPGDSNPLFG
-2111 VRRDS
+2111 ARRDS

-2130 KMKISCMKEQKAFAL
+2130 KMKISCLKEQKAFAL

-2174 NKHIKDSFTDGFHD
+2174 NKHIENSFTDGFHD
-2188 VYSYQD
+2188 VCSYRD
-2194 FFTWANTTLLKNL
+2194 FFMWANTTLVKNL

-2234 GDSCP
+2234 GDTCP
-2239 ISPRLQH
+2239 ISPTLQH
-2246 IVEECHAPYSLQT
+2246 MIQECHAPYSPQT
-2259 EDTSIYGEHWNTSV
+2259 EDTSDYGEHWNTLV

-2293 GHPSWGKLAIY
+2293 GQPSWGKLAIY
-2304 SGGGYVIHL
+2304 RGGGYVIQL
-2313 GTDPINAS
+2313 GTDPKNAS
-2321 RILQYLFNNIW
+2321 RILQYLFNNVW

-2347 NANVNLFCIISLMF
+2347 NANVNLFCIINLMF
-2361 ESNALG
+2361 ETNALG

-2372 AELQS
+2372 TELQS

-2393 AEVIYFLFIVYYMI
+2393 AEVIYFLFLLYYMI
-2407 VQGKLLK
+2407 VQGKLMK
-2414 SLRWRYFHSK
+2414 TLRWRYFHSK

-2429 MAIILISWS
+2429 TAIILISWS

-2455 YYQEHKEDS
+2455 YYQEHKEDC
-2464 ISFSETA
+2464 ISFNETA

-2533 ANLIFGWKLYSY
+2533 TNLIFGWKLYSY
-2545 KTLSDSA
+2545 KTLFDSA

-2565 EEVLDYNPIL
+2565 EEVLDYNPVL

-2605 EQKYYQASEEEEIVD
+2605 EQKHYQASEEEEIVD
-2620 LMVMKLFSFFGI
+2620 LMLMKLFSFFGI
-2632 KCKKEEKPATGE
+2632 KCKKEEKPVTND
-2644 QLEQPVSE
+2644 QLE

>member
-1 MSVIHSTE
+1 
-9 LRMWLGVTVL
+9 LGIAVL

-29 EVTDEGILCSKYQQ
+29 EATIDEGIPCSKYQL

-52 VRLQQTFTSAQRW
+52 VRLQRTFTSAQSW

-71 HLVFIQ
+71 HLVFIE
-77 NEDTQEFL
+77 NEETQEFL
-85 QKHIAEDQEWWIG
+85 EKHIAEDQEWWIG

-107 TTDGSI
+107 TTDGSMI
-113 TWLDTSN
+113 WLDTSN
-120 ISYSKW
+120 ISYSNW

-136 ACGYILKNAKYQWGV
+136 TCGYILKNAKYQWGV

-157 EFYFICEFDSG
+157 EFDFICEFESG
-168 QSIACDSYN
+168 QSIACDNYN

-183 SGEVIQVEESFYGR
+183 SGEVIQIGESFYGR

-203 VPETPLQFETDEGC
+203 VSETPLQYDTDEDC

-228 QCHGLQACQ
+228 QCHGLQVCQ
-237 VAADGTFFGDP
+237 VAADSTFFGDP
-248 CPALGSYLSI
+248 CPASGSYLSI

-266 QLVMTDTCFVFENIT
+266 QLVVTDTCFVFENIT
-281 VTLNWLLSPYS
+281 VNLNWLLSPYS
-292 GNLSCTI
+292 GNLSCII

-304 YTIDPYYPLTLVSNL
+304 HTIDPYYPLTPVSNV
-319 TYRYSSAGEFTV
+319 TYRYSSPGEFTV
-331 FVECTTSEWHVMA
+331 FVECTTSEWHVTA
-344 QRQVTVQD
+344 QKRVTVQD
-352 QVDQL
+352 KMDRL
-357 SISGCYSQ
+357 SITGCYSQ
-365 YETGNSSHCRTLYGE
+365 YESGNSSHCRTLYGE
-380 VLWIQVQLS
+380 LLWIQVELN
-389 GGNGVT
+389 GGSGVT
-395 YSIFADNMTL
+395 FIILGNNMTL
-405 TESSAE
+405 TESSAK
-411 EGLVPHNLTLNS
+411 EGTVPHNLTLDS
-423 ASQKLIGPGMHW
+423 ASQELLGPGIHQ
-435 LEIRASGNTT
+435 LEIRASSNTT
-445 ASEISRSIAVHL
+445 TLEICESIAVHL
-457 IEPVSGIQAAVASH
+457 IEPVSGLQAALTSH
-471 TLQLGEDLEV
+471 TLQLGENLEI

-486 HGAPEQLMFEVIG
+486 HGAPDQLKFEVIG
-499 SNQTHCHRADS
+499 SNETYSHKEDS
-510 PRGELQTYSV
+510 PHGEPRTYIV
-520 PAPSEGTAQGKTF
+520 PVHSEGTF
-533 QEKPF
+533 P
-538 SSGHPSETPLKTLN
+538 
-552 RKEGSFLYKLY
+552 
-563 IIPQTCWTEPML
+563 
-575 LLTGPLPSLGTF
+575 
-587 QVKVVA
+587 VKVVA
-593 MNAFSNVSLDLGF
+593 MNVFSSASLDLGF
-606 VTVLA
+606 ITVLA
-611 NGSHKKGNGINLTLL
+611 NSSHKED
-626 VLTTYSA
+626 SA
-633 EEEGIYKT
+633 KEEGSFKT
-641 NIRKKNDHRIYIK
+641 NTQRTNVHKRKNKIYIK

-669 PDNNNNSSFL
+669 PDNDNNSSFL
-679 WTCGACWP
+679 WSCGACWP
-687 AWNECVKQQ
+687 QWNECVQQQ
-696 IIQINQ
+696 IILTNQ
-702 SKVQIPPSCLPPPKS
+702 TEVQIPPPCLPPPKS
-717 AVTVRIMVQ
+717 AVTVRVTVHN
-726 SHGSEERQDEQCLYV
+726 HGNEERQDEQCLYLIPV
-741 TAKQELQLEIR
+741 TTVLLPYR

-761 VSDEVVLSVSGQ
+761 ASDEVVLSVSGQ
-773 EDSHTISYDWY
+773 KDSQAIYYNWY
-784 LDNTFINKSTTLP
+784 LDNTFQTKPALLP
-797 PACGL
+797 LACGL
-802 IGFQQNS
+802 TGFRQNS

-818 VLRIPSSFLQT
+818 MLKMNSSFLQT
-829 QGEAFQIKVRGRGTA
+829 QGEAFQIKVTA
-844 LADAP
+844 
-849 LSPVRGTALADAPLS
+849 
-864 PVPGMTQRGYG
+864 MTQRGYG
-875 EGSFLVSTVPPPDR
+875 EETYLVSTVPPPR
-889 PACAVSPGHGSA
+889 IPSCAVSPKQGSV
-901 LTAFRVSCS
+901 LTTFAVSCS
-910 APGSERSGRS
+910 TPCLADSCQSGH
-920 SPSRQLTYCFYETPR
+920 SRQLTYCFYLK
-935 GVSVVSD
+935 SN
-942 PFFPISDSL
+942 SL
-951 LDCSPDPELFP
+951 LHCGPDPELFP
-962 VYLPLGEE
+962 VYLPLGEK
-970 ENNFILHVTII
+970 ENNFILHMTIT
-981 VSNNFGDRVQT
+981 VSNSYGDTVQT

-997 VGPADTMD
+997 VGHADMID
-1005 GNLTLQAVISEKA
+1005 ANLTLQAIVSEKA
-1018 NTILKDGNNS
+1018 NILKDGNNS

-1040 VLNQQIQEESFNM
+1040 VLNQETQEERFNT
-1053 SLQTNTR
+1053 SLQADTR

-1068 TTLSVVNITSMQTA
+1068 TTLSAVNVTSAQTA
-1082 LKMSEV
+1082 LKMSEL

-1102 AQVEASSTLKHVSAS
+1102 AQVEASNTLKDVSAS
-1117 LLAVNTEHIRDGQEL
+1117 LLTVNTEDSREDQQL
-1132 KEAASYLFNA
+1132 KDAADYLFNA
-1142 VSNVLKASVEIRAG
+1142 VSNVLKASVEIRAT
-1156 NASVPEAEQSSVSHQ
+1156 NTSVPGAEQNSVSHQ
-1171 LLSTVEN
+1171 LLHTVEN
-1178 LQSALLFGKAPGDEP
+1178 LQSALLFGKEPDDEP
-1193 TVLTSPSAT
+1193 TVLTTPSAT
-1202 MYMHRLRAENMD
+1202 MYIHRLQTENMD
-1214 GTSINISNSSSA
+1214 GTSINVSSSSSA

-1232 ASSLSVPGVDG
+1232 ASSLGVSGVDD
-1243 ETVDIRMVSF
+1243 ETVDIR
-1253 AMNPFFS
+1253 AMNPFSS
-1260 SDSSSDISGTV
+1260 SDTSFDISGTV

-1280 GLIIPVSNLK
+1280 GVIIPVSNLK

-1307 ILLNLGNYS
+1307 ILLNLGNSS
-1316 TFQVNVTSENTSVVI
+1316 TFQVNLTSENTSIVI
-1331 HLESEHDI
+1331 HLESEYDI
-1339 PLIFYLGY
+1339 PLILYLGY
-1347 GYHPNETNYD
+1347 GYRPNETNYD
-1357 MKNHLFYKKTSGG
+1357 MKNHLFYKKSTEG
-1370 ETNSWVLSREEL
+1370 ETSTWVLSPEEL
-1382 IFGEGTYYFMVLQD
+1382 IFGEGTYYFMVSQD
-1396 TGMDSRVYNG
+1396 TGMDSTVYDR
-1406 LTINATCFASRCA
+1406 LTIAVTCFASHCV

-1426 GWSSY
+1426 SWNSY
-1431 GCHVSRA
+1431 GCH
-1438 KQNNVS
+1438 
-1444 VTHFKASP
+1444 
-1452 HNHCHVVSDTIKQD
+1452 
-1466 HSKIYFEARCLSGI
+1466 
-1480 FSGFQVGP
+1480 VGP
-1488 KTNPSSTQCLCNHLT
+1488 KTNPRSTQCLCNHLT
-1503 FFGSSFFVIPNAID
+1503 FFGSSFFIIPNAID
-1517 VSKTTQLFGTFVD
+1517 VSKTAQLFGTFVD

-1596 VTLTLYGLDGE
+1596 VTLTLYGLEGE

-1613 NDPDTPV
+1613 TDPDTPV

-1642 IRLWHDNSGD
+1642 IRMWHDNSGD

-1788 LLMFPINLLIVQ
+1788 ILMFPINLLIVQ
-1800 IFRNIRPRPAQPGR
+1800 IFRNVRSRPATKGR
-1814 EKPGKSGRVS
+1814 EKKPGKNGRVS

-1830 PGATQAASLTPEAVT
+1830 PQVSQAVSLTPEAVI
-1845 KDIRRIANSLSKAL
+1845 KASPCGCSPDIRRIANSLFKAL
-1859 KAPSLTSAPDLEKS
+1859 KTPSLTSVSDLGKS
-1873 MNINTLLSL
+1873 TNINTLLAL

-1890 NRAGQGFYDES
+1890 NRAGQEFYDES
-1901 RKDGPIIVTLGAMD
+1901 KKEDDPIIVTLGAMD
-1915 IQEKTRSPTPENRT
+1915 IQEKTRSPTPEKGLCER
-1929 CDQLKYSDYHRCLY
+1929 LKYSDYSRCLY
-1943 KQLQQVEM
+1943 MQLQRVEM

-1965 SYTQAVCQVQ
+1965 SYTQAVHQVQ

-1980 LENQICSS
+1980 LENRICSS
-1988 TSITERWSHTPNL
+1988 TSVSESF
-2001 PSDDKKNSSP
+2001 SGDGKKRSSSK
-2011 RGLPW
+2011 GLPW

-2021 AWFLVAATSGVS
+2021 AWFLVAVTSGVS

-2061 ESLFITQPL
+2061 ESLFVTQPL

-2077 FFALVLKNVEH
+2077 FFALVLKKVEH
-2088 EDEENTAIDGS
+2088 EDEENTAIDGP
-2099 LSAPGDSHPLFG
+2099 LSAPGDSNPLFG
-2111 VRRDS
+2111 ARRDS

-2130 KMKISCMKEQKAFAL
+2130 KMKINCMKEQKAFAL

-2174 NKHIKDSFTDGFHD
+2174 NKHIESSFSDGFHD

-2194 FFTWANTTLLKNL
+2194 FFTWANTTLVKNL

-2239 ISPRLQH
+2239 ISPKLQRV
-2246 IVEECHAPYSLQT
+2246 IQECHAPYSLKT
-2259 EDTSIYGEHWNTSV
+2259 EDTSDYAEHWNTSV
-2273 FDNSSDLS
+2273 FNNSSDLS
-2281 SAWQYQSQSKLR
+2281 SAWHYQSQSKLR
-2293 GHPSWGKLAIY
+2293 GHPVWGKFAIY
-2304 SGGGYVIHL
+2304 RGGGYVIHL
-2313 GTDPINAS
+2313 GTDPKNAS
-2321 RILQYLFNNIW
+2321 RILQYLFNNVW

-2347 NANVNLFCIISLMF
+2347 NANVNLFCIVSLMF
-2361 ESNALG
+2361 ETNALG

-2372 AELQS
+2372 TDLQS

-2393 AEVIYFLFIVYYMI
+2393 AEVIYFLFIVYYVI
-2407 VQGKLLK
+2407 VQGKLMK
-2414 SLRWRYFHSK
+2414 TLRWRYFHSK

-2445 RTVLGTRDIS
+2445 RTILGTRDIS
-2455 YYQEHKEDS
+2455 YYQEHKEDCV
-2464 ISFSETA
+2464 SFNETA

-2533 ANLIFGWKLYSY
+2533 TNLIFGWKLYSY
-2545 KTLSDSA
+2545 KTLFDSA

-2605 EQKYYQASEEEEIVD
+2605 EQKHYQASEEEEIVD
-2620 LMVMKLFSFFGI
+2620 LMLTKLFSFLGI
-2632 KCKKEEKPATGE
+2632 KCKKEEKPVTDDQPE
-2644 QLEQPVSE
+2644 Q

>member
-1 MSVIHSTE
+1 
-9 LRMWLGVTVL
+9 LGVTVL
-19 ISLAVCLAVE
+19 ISLAVCVAVE
-29 EVTDEGILCSKYQQ
+29 EETDEGIPCSKYQQ
-43 AFNHSCYEF
+43 AFNNSCYEF
-52 VRLQQTFTSAQRW
+52 VRLQQTFTSAQSW

-77 NEDTQEFL
+77 NEETQEFL
-85 QKHIAEDQEWWIG
+85 QNHIAEDQEWWIG

-120 ISYSKW
+120 ISYSNW

-136 ACGYILKNAKYQWGV
+136 TCGYILKNAKYQWGV

-157 EFYFICEFDSG
+157 EFDFICEFESG
-168 QSIACDSYN
+168 QSIACDNYN

-183 SGEVIQVEESFYGR
+183 SGEVIQIEESFYGR

-203 VPETPLQFETDEGC
+203 VSQTPLQLETDKGC
-217 SWISVKDEVAG
+217 SWISVKDEVAGG

-281 VTLNWLLSPYS
+281 LTLNWLLSPYS

-304 YTIDPYYPLTLVSNL
+304 HTIDPYYPLTLVSNL
-319 TYRYSSAGEFTV
+319 TYMYSFPGEFSV

-352 QVDQL
+352 KVDQL
-357 SISGCYSQ
+357 SITGCYSQ

-395 YSIFADNMTL
+395 YSVLADNMTL
-405 TESSAE
+405 TESSAK

-423 ASQKLIGPGMHW
+423 ASQELIGPGTHQ
-435 LEIRASGNTT
+435 LEIRASRNTK
-445 ASEISRSIAVHL
+445 ASEIFESIAVHL

-486 HGAPEQLMFEVIG
+486 HGAPEKLMFEVAG
-499 SNQTHCHRADS
+499 ANQSHWHKADG
-510 PRGELQTYSV
+510 PRGEQRAYGV
-520 PAPSEGTAQGKTF
+520 PVPSEGT
-533 QEKPF
+533 
-538 SSGHPSETPLKTLN
+538 
-552 RKEGSFLYKLY
+552 FL
-563 IIPQTCWTEPML
+563 
-575 LLTGPLPSLGTF
+575 
-587 QVKVVA
+587 VKVVA
-593 MNAFSNVSLDLGF
+593 MNAFSNMSLDLGF
-606 VTVLA
+606 ITVLA
-611 NGSHKKGNGINLTLL
+611 NSSYKKGNCINLL
-626 VLTTYSA
+626 
-633 EEEGIYKT
+633 
-641 NIRKKNDHRIYIK
+641 DHKIYIK

-687 AWNECVKQQ
+687 AWNECLKQQ
-696 IIQINQ
+696 IILINQ
-702 SKVQIPPSCLPPPKS
+702 SEVQIPPSCLPPPKS
-717 AVTVRIMVQ
+717 AVTVRVTVRN
-726 SHGSEERQDEQCLYV
+726 HGSEEGQDEQCLY
-741 TAKQELQLEIR
+741 TSHTTCNSHLLYR
-752 CEANCKPVN
+752 CEANCNPVN
-761 VSDEVVLSVSGQ
+761 VSDEVVLSVSGE
-773 EDSHTISYDWY
+773 EDYQAIYYNWY
-784 LDNTFINKSTTLP
+784 LDNTFQNKSTALP

-802 IGFQQNS
+802 TGFQQNS

-818 VLRIPSSFLQT
+818 VLRMNSSFLQT
-829 QGEAFQIKVRGRGTA
+829 QGEAFQIKVTGTA
-844 LADAP
+844 
-849 LSPVRGTALADAPLS
+849 RG
-864 PVPGMTQRGYG
+864 GYG
-875 EGSFLVSTVPPPDR
+875 ERRFLVSAAPAPAA
-889 PACAVSPGHGSA
+889 PACAVSPGRGSL
-901 LTAFRVSCS
+901 LTAFSVSCS
-910 APGSERSGRS
+910 APERSGRP
-920 SPSRQLTYCFYETPR
+920 SPSSQLTYCFYVTP
-935 GVSVVSD
+935 
-942 PFFPISDSL
+942 DSL
-951 LDCSPDPELFP
+951 LDCSPHPELFP

-970 ENNFILHVTII
+970 ENDFILHVTII
-981 VSNNFGDRVQT
+981 VSNNFGDTAQT

-997 VGPADTMD
+997 VEPADMRD

-1060 KELRGLML
+1060 KELRGQML

-1102 AQVEASSTLKHVSAS
+1102 AQVEASNTLKHVSAS
-1117 LLAVNTEHIRDGQEL
+1117 LLAVNTEHSRDGQEL
-1132 KEAASYLFNA
+1132 KEAANYLFNA
-1142 VSNVLKASVEIRAG
+1142 VSNVLKASVENRAG
-1156 NASVPEAEQSSVSHQ
+1156 NTSVPEAEQSSVSHQ

-1202 MYMHRLRAENMD
+1202 MYMHRLQTENMD
-1214 GTSINISNSSSA
+1214 STSINISNSSSA

-1232 ASSLSVPGVDG
+1232 SSSLNVSGLDD
-1243 ETVDIRMVSF
+1243 ETMVSF

-1260 SDSSSDISGTV
+1260 NDNSFDISGTV

-1290 ENIEIML
+1290 ENIEIIL
-1297 PRLSATQEDK
+1297 PRLSAAQEDK
-1307 ILLNLGNYS
+1307 ILLKLGNYS
-1316 TFQVNVTSENTSVVI
+1316 TFQVNVTSENTSIVI

-1370 ETNSWVLSREEL
+1370 ETNSWVLSPEEL

-1396 TGMDSRVYNG
+1396 MGMDSTVYSG
-1406 LTINATCFASRCA
+1406 LTINATCFASRCV
-1419 FWDEHQG
+1419 FWDKHQG
-1426 GWSSY
+1426 GWNSY
-1431 GCHVSRA
+1431 GCH
-1438 KQNNVS
+1438 
-1444 VTHFKASP
+1444 
-1452 HNHCHVVSDTIKQD
+1452 
-1466 HSKIYFEARCLSGI
+1466 
-1480 FSGFQVGP
+1480 VGP

-1503 FFGSSFFVIPNAID
+1503 FFGSSFFVLPNAID
-1517 VSKTTQLFGTFVD
+1517 VSKTAQLFGTFVD

-1691 VFPVATEQDMKQFSN
+1691 VFPVATEQDMKQFRN

-1800 IFRNIRPRPAQPGR
+1800 IFRNTRPRPARQGR
-1814 EKPGKSGRVS
+1814 EKKPGKNGRVS

-1830 PGATQAASLTPEAVT
+1830 PGATQAASLTPEA
-1845 KDIRRIANSLSKAL
+1845 DIRRIANSLFKAL
-1859 KAPSLTSAPDLEKS
+1859 KTPSLTSVPDLEKS
-1873 MNINTLLSL
+1873 TNINTLLSL

-1890 NRAGQGFYDES
+1890 NRAGQGFYDDS
-1901 RKDGPIIVTLGAMD
+1901 KKDGPITVTLGAMD
-1915 IQEKTRSPTPENRT
+1915 IQEKTRNPTPEKRI

-1943 KQLQQVEM
+1943 MLLQHVEM

-1988 TSITERWSHTPNL
+1988 SSITEG
-2001 PSDDKKNSSP
+2001 DDKKSSSP

-2054 SMVISFL
+2054 SMVISFF

-2077 FFALVLKNVEH
+2077 FFALVMKKVEH
-2088 EDEENTAIDGS
+2088 EDEENTAIDGP
-2099 LSAPGDSHPLFG
+2099 LSAQGDSHPLFG

-2122 PPPAADVE
+2122 PPPIADVE

-2174 NKHIKDSFTDGFHD
+2174 NKHIEDSFTDGFHD

-2220 KLVGSARIRQVRVK
+2220 KLVGSARVRQVRVK
-2234 GDSCP
+2234 GDTCP
-2239 ISPRLQH
+2239 VSPRLQH

-2259 EDTSIYGEHWNTSV
+2259 EDTTVYGEHWNTSV
-2273 FDNSSDLS
+2273 FDNSSDFS

-2293 GHPSWGKLAIY
+2293 GHPSWGKFAIY

-2313 GTDPINAS
+2313 GTDPKNAS
-2321 RILQYLFNNIW
+2321 RILQYLFNNVW

-2384 NSLHIFVVA
+2384 DSLHIFVVA
-2393 AEVIYFLFIVYYMI
+2393 AEVIYFLFIVYYMT

-2482 FLVLLSTVKLWH
+2482 FLVLLSTLKLWH

-2517 GFITV
+2517 GFIIV
-2522 IAIMFLAYSIA
+2522 IVIMFLAYSIA

-2545 KTLSDSA
+2545 KTLFDSA

-2605 EQKYYQASEEEEIVD
+2605 EQKHYQASEEEEIVD
-2620 LMVMKLFSFFGI
+2620 LMLMKLFSFFGI
-2632 KCKKEEKPATGE
+2632 KCKKEEKPVTGE
-2644 QLEQPVSE
+2644 QLEQP

>member
-1 MSVIHSTE
+1 MFYCCGYCKQPWGRRNANDMTRMTFRALEEGNKKSGDVVSKTSTTQGTE
-9 LRMWLGVTVL
+9 LRMWLGIAVL
-19 ISLAVCLAVE
+19 ISFAVHLAVE
-29 EVTDEGILCSKYQQ
+29 ETTAEEGIPCSKYQL
-43 AFNHSCYEF
+43 AFNRSCYEF
-52 VRLQQTFTSAQRW
+52 IRFQLTFTSAQSW

-71 HLVFIQ
+71 HLVFIR
-77 NEDTQEFL
+77 NEETQEFL
-85 QKHIAEDQEWWIG
+85 QEHVTEDQQWWIG
-98 LISNSLLNE
+98 LISSFLLNE
-107 TTDGSI
+107 TTDGSMI
-113 TWLDTSN
+113 WLDTSN
-120 ISYSKW
+120 ISYSNW

-131 SPFSS
+131 PPFSS
-136 ACGYILKNAKYQWGV
+136 SCGYILKNASYQWGM

-157 EFYFICEFDSG
+157 EFYFICEFESG
-168 QSIACDSYN
+168 QSIACDNYN

-183 SGEVIQVEESFYGR
+183 SGEVIQIGESFYGR

-203 VPETPLQFETDEGC
+203 ILEAPFQYDTDEDC

-248 CPALGSYLSI
+248 CPASGSYLSI

-266 QLVMTDTCFVFENIT
+266 QLVVTDTCFVFEKIT
-281 VTLNWLLSPYS
+281 VSLNWLLSPYS
-292 GNLSCTI
+292 GNLSCVI

-304 YTIDPYYPLTLVSNL
+304 HTIDPYYPLTLVSNV
-319 TYRYSSAGEFTV
+319 TYRYSTPGEFTV
-331 FVECTTSEWHVMA
+331 SVECTTSEWHVMA
-344 QRQVTVQD
+344 QKRVTVRD
-352 QVDQL
+352 KMDQL
-357 SISGCYSQ
+357 SITGCYSR

-380 VLWIQVQLS
+380 LLWIQVELN

-395 YSIFADNMTL
+395 YIILADNMTL
-405 TESSAE
+405 TESSAK
-411 EGLVPHNLTLNS
+411 EGIVPCNLTLDS
-423 ASQKLIGPGMHW
+423 ASQELLGPGVHQ
-435 LEIRASGNTT
+435 LEVRASSNTT
-445 ASEISRSIAVHL
+445 ASEISESIAVHL
-457 IEPVSGIQAAVASH
+457 IEAVSGLQAALASH
-471 TLQLGEDLEV
+471 TLQLGDSLEM

-486 HGAPEQLMFEVIG
+486 HGAPDKMKFEVIG
-499 SNQTHCHRADS
+499 SN
-510 PRGELQTYSV
+510 ETYSHNEDG
-520 PAPSEGTAQGKTF
+520 PHGEPRT
-533 QEKPF
+533 
-538 SSGHPSETPLKTLN
+538 
-552 RKEGSFLYKLY
+552 Y
-563 IIPQTCWTEPML
+563 IIPL
-575 LLTGPLPSLGTF
+575 HSKGTF
-587 QVKVVA
+587 LVKVVA
-593 MNAFSNVSLDLGF
+593 MNAFSNMSLDLGF
-606 VTVLA
+606 ITVLA
-611 NGSHKKGNGINLTLL
+611 NSSHQKGSAKKEN
-626 VLTTYSA
+626 SS
-633 EEEGIYKT
+633 KT
-641 NIRKKNDHRIYIK
+641 NIQKTNVKKIHIK

-669 PDNNNNSSFL
+669 PGNKNHSSFL
-679 WTCGACWP
+679 WSCGACWP
-687 AWNECVKQQ
+687 EWNKCVQQQ
-696 IIQINQ
+696 IILTNQ
-702 SKVQIPPSCLPPPKS
+702 TEVQIPPSCLPPPKS
-717 AVTVRIMVQ
+717 AVTVRVTVQ
-726 SHGSEERQDEQCLYV
+726 NHGNEERQDEQCLYV

-761 VSDEVVLSVSGQ
+761 VSDAVVLSVSGQ
-773 EDSHTISYDWY
+773 KDSQAIHYNWY
-784 LDNTFINKSTTLP
+784 LDNTFQTKPTPLP
-797 PACGL
+797 LACGL
-802 IGFQQNS
+802 TGFQQSS
-809 LNLLQSNTS
+809 LHLLQSNTS
-818 VLRIPSSFLQT
+818 MLKMNSSFLQMH
-829 QGEAFQIKVRGRGTA
+829 GEAFHIKVTA
-844 LADAP
+844 L
-849 LSPVRGTALADAPLS
+849 
-864 PVPGMTQRGYG
+864 TQHGYG
-875 EGSFLVSTVPPPDR
+875 EETYLVSTVPPPEV
-889 PACAVSPGHGSA
+889 PNCAVSPKQGSV
-901 LTAFRVSCS
+901 LTAFTVSCS
-910 APGSERSGRS
+910 TPCLVESCQS
-920 SPSRQLTYCFYETPR
+920 SHGRQLTYCFYLK
-935 GVSVVSD
+935 SN
-942 PFFPISDSL
+942 SL
-951 LDCSPDPELFP
+951 LHCGPDPELSP

-970 ENNFILHVTII
+970 ENNFILRMTIN
-981 VSNNFGDRVQT
+981 VSNNFGDTVQT

-997 VGPADTMD
+997 VGHADMAD
-1005 GNLTLQAVISEKA
+1005 GNLTLQAIVSEKA

-1034 YKSVTS
+1034 FKSVTS
-1040 VLNQQIQEESFNM
+1040 VLNQDTQEESLNI
-1053 SLQTNTR
+1053 SLQMNTR

-1068 TTLSVVNITSMQTA
+1068 TTLSAVNVTSMQTA

-1102 AQVEASSTLKHVSAS
+1102 AQVEASNTLKDVSAS
-1117 LLAVNTEHIRDGQEL
+1117 LLTVNTEDSRDDQKL
-1132 KEAASYLFNA
+1132 KDAANYLFNA
-1142 VSNVLKASVEIRAG
+1142 VSSVLKASVEIRAANTSG
-1156 NASVPEAEQSSVSHQ
+1156 PEEEQSSVSHQ
-1171 LLSTVEN
+1171 LLNTVEN
-1178 LQSALLFGKAPGDEP
+1178 LQSALLFGKEPGDEP
-1193 TVLTSPSAT
+1193 TVLATPSAT
-1202 MYMHRLRAENMD
+1202 MYIHRLQTEYMD

-1226 SFTLPP
+1226 SFTLPS
-1232 ASSLSVPGVDG
+1232 ASSLSVPEIED

-1253 AMNPFFS
+1253 TVNPFS
-1260 SDSSSDISGTV
+1260 SDTHFDISGTV
-1271 GGLSLTGLD
+1271 AGLSLTGLD
-1280 GLIIPVSNLK
+1280 GLIIPISNLK

-1307 ILLNLGNYS
+1307 ILLNLGNFS
-1316 TFQVNVTSENTSVVI
+1316 TFQVNVSSENKSIVI

-1339 PLIFYLGY
+1339 PLILYLGY
-1347 GYHPNETNYD
+1347 GYHPNETHYD
-1357 MKNHLFYKKTSGG
+1357 MKNHLFCKKTTGG
-1370 ETNSWVLSREEL
+1370 ETNTWVLSPEEL
-1382 IFGEGTYYFMVLQD
+1382 IFGEGTYYFMILQD
-1396 TGMDSRVYNG
+1396 MEMESTVYDR
-1406 LTINATCFASRCA
+1406 LTIAVTCFASRCV
-1419 FWDEHQG
+1419 FWDEHQQNWNG
-1426 GWSSY
+1426 Y
-1431 GCHVSRA
+1431 GCH
-1438 KQNNVS
+1438 
-1444 VTHFKASP
+1444 
-1452 HNHCHVVSDTIKQD
+1452 
-1466 HSKIYFEARCLSGI
+1466 
-1480 FSGFQVGP
+1480 VGP
-1488 KTNPSSTQCLCNHLT
+1488 KTNPRSIQCLCNHLT
-1503 FFGSSFFVIPNAID
+1503 FFGSSFFVLPNAVD
-1517 VSKTTQLFGTFVD
+1517 VSKTAQLFGTFVD

-1596 VTLTLYGLDGE
+1596 VTLTLYGLEGE

-1613 NDPDTPV
+1613 TDADTPV

-1632 TFFPLGELQS
+1632 TFFSLGKLQS

-1680 AIDIGECVLDK
+1680 AVDIGECVLDK

-1731 SSFTRA
+1731 SCFTRA

-1800 IFRNIRPRPAQPGR
+1800 IFRNIRSQPDMQGR
-1814 EKPGKSGRVS
+1814 EKKPGKSGRVS
-1824 PSLPPT
+1824 PSLNPT
-1830 PGATQAASLTPEAVT
+1830 EVTQAVSLTPETVI
-1845 KDIRRIANSLSKAL
+1845 KDIRRIANSLFKVL
-1859 KAPSLTSAPDLEKS
+1859 KTPPLTSVSDLRKS
-1873 MNINTLLSL
+1873 TNINVLLAL

-1890 NRAGQGFYDES
+1890 NRAGQEFYDDSKKE
-1901 RKDGPIIVTLGAMD
+1901 DDPIIVTLGAMD
-1915 IQEKTRSPTPENRT
+1915 IHEKTRSPTPERKM
-1929 CDQLKYSDYHRCLY
+1929 CKQLKYSDYSRCLY
-1943 KQLQQVEM
+1943 VQLQHVEM
-1951 ELELLGPHKFQMPQ
+1951 ELELLGTHKFQVPQ
-1965 SYTQAVCQVQ
+1965 SYTQAVCQIQ

-1980 LENQICSS
+1980 LENQIHSS
-1988 TSITERWSHTPNL
+1988 ASIIKGWERAPNL
-2001 PSDDKKNSSP
+2001 TGDGKKSPS

-2016 WFVFI
+2016 WFIFI
-2021 AWFLVAATSGVS
+2021 AWFLVAVTSGVS
-2033 GFFTML
+2033 AFFTML

-2054 SMVISFL
+2054 SMAISFL

-2088 EDEENTAIDGS
+2088 EDEENTAIDGP
-2099 LSAPGDSHPLFG
+2099 LSAPGDSNPLFG
-2111 VRRDS
+2111 ARRDS
-2116 RSNIYR
+2116 KSNIYR

-2174 NKHIKDSFTDGFHD
+2174 NKHIENSFTDGFHD

-2194 FFTWANTTLLKNL
+2194 FFTWANTTLVKNL

-2234 GDSCP
+2234 GDTCP
-2239 ISPRLQH
+2239 LSPKLQH
-2246 IVEECHAPYSLQT
+2246 VIQECHAPYSQQT
-2259 EDTSIYGEHWNTSV
+2259 EDTADYGEHWNTSV

-2293 GHPSWGKLAIY
+2293 GYPTWGRLAIY
-2304 SGGGYVIHL
+2304 RGGGYLIHL
-2313 GTDPINAS
+2313 GTDPNNAS
-2321 RILQYLFNNIW
+2321 RILQYLFNNTW

-2347 NANVNLFCIISLMF
+2347 NANVNLFCIINLIF
-2361 ESNALG
+2361 ETNALG

-2407 VQGKLLK
+2407 VQGKLIK
-2414 SLRWRYFHSK
+2414 TLRWRYFHSK

-2429 MAIILISWS
+2429 MAIILMSWS

-2445 RTVLGTRDIS
+2445 RTILGTRDIS

-2464 ISFSETA
+2464 VSFNETA

-2522 IAIMFLAYSIA
+2522 IAIMFFAYSIA
-2533 ANLIFGWKLYSY
+2533 TNLIFGWKLCSY
-2545 KTLSDSA
+2545 KTLFDSA
-2552 ETMVS
+2552 QTMVS

-2565 EEVLDYNPIL
+2565 EEILDYNPIL

-2599 LVAFSE
+2599 LVAFNE
-2605 EQKYYQASEEEEIVD
+2605 EQKHHQASEEEEIVD
-2620 LMVMKLFSFFGI
+2620 LMLMKLCSFFGI
-2632 KCKKEEKPATGE
+2632 KCKKEEKPVTND
-2644 QLEQPVSE
+2644 QLE

>member
-1 MSVIHSTE
+1 MRNADDMTRMISQAFEEGSKKSGDVISKTSTTRGTE
-9 LRMWLGVTVL
+9 LRMWLGIAVL

-29 EVTDEGILCSKYQQ
+29 EATVDEGIPCSKYQL
-43 AFNHSCYEF
+43 AFNRSCYEF
-52 VRLQQTFTSAQRW
+52 VRLQRTFTSAQRW

-71 HLVFIQ
+71 HLVFIE
-77 NEDTQEFL
+77 NEETQEFL

-107 TTDGSI
+107 TTDGSMI
-113 TWLDTSN
+113 WLDTSN
-120 ISYSKW
+120 ISYSNW

-136 ACGYILKNAKYQWGV
+136 TCGYILKNAKYQWGV

-157 EFYFICEFDSG
+157 EFDFICEFESG
-168 QSIACDSYN
+168 QSIACDNYN

-183 SGEVIQVEESFYGR
+183 SGEVIQIGESFYGR

-203 VPETPLQFETDEGC
+203 VSETPLRYDTDEDC

-248 CPALGSYLSI
+248 CPASGSYLSI
-258 QYHCKEGL
+258 QYHCREGL
-266 QLVMTDTCFVFENIT
+266 QLVVTDTCFVFENI
-281 VTLNWLLSPYS
+281 VVSLNWLLSPYS
-292 GNLSCTI
+292 GNLSCII

-304 YTIDPYYPLTLVSNL
+304 HTIDPYYPLTLVSNV
-319 TYRYSSAGEFTV
+319 TYRYSSPGEFTV
-331 FVECTTSEWHVMA
+331 FVECTTSEWHVTA
-344 QRQVTVQD
+344 QKRVTVRD
-352 QVDQL
+352 KMDQL
-357 SISGCYSQ
+357 SITRCYSQ
-365 YETGNSSHCRTLYGE
+365 YESGNSSLCRTLYGE
-380 VLWIQVQLS
+380 LLWIQVELN

-395 YSIFADNMTL
+395 YIILADNMTL
-405 TESSAE
+405 AESSAK
-411 EGLVPHNLTLNS
+411 EGIVPHNLTLDS
-423 ASQKLIGPGMHW
+423 ASQELLGPGIHQ
-435 LEIRASGNTT
+435 LEIRASSNTT
-445 ASEISRSIAVHL
+445 VSEISESIAVHL
-457 IEPVSGIQAAVASH
+457 IEPVSGLQAALASH
-471 TLQLGEDLEV
+471 TLQLGENLEI

-486 HGAPEQLMFEVIG
+486 HGAPDKLKFEVIG
-499 SNQTHCHRADS
+499 SNETHSHKEDGPHGGPRAYII
-510 PRGELQTYSV
+510 PVQ
-520 PAPSEGTAQGKTF
+520 SEGT
-533 QEKPF
+533 
-538 SSGHPSETPLKTLN
+538 
-552 RKEGSFLYKLY
+552 FL
-563 IIPQTCWTEPML
+563 
-575 LLTGPLPSLGTF
+575 
-587 QVKVVA
+587 VKVVA
-593 MNAFSNVSLDLGF
+593 MNAFSNMSLDLGF
-606 VTVLA
+606 ITVLA
-611 NGSHKKGNGINLTLL
+611 NSSHKKG
-626 VLTTYSA
+626 
-633 EEEGIYKT
+633 
-641 NIRKKNDHRIYIK
+641 
-654 PSRHVDPFTTVTLGW
+654 
-669 PDNNNNSSFL
+669 
-679 WTCGACWP
+679 ACWP
-687 AWNECVKQQ
+687 EWNECVHQQ
-696 IIQINQ
+696 IILTNQ
-702 SKVQIPPSCLPPPKS
+702 TEVQIPPSCLPPPKS
-717 AVTVRIMVQ
+717 AVTVKVTVRNY
-726 SHGSEERQDEQCLYV
+726 GNEERQDEQCLYV

-752 CEANCKPVN
+752 LRHGGAGFGRGYNEGHQTATLLLINHNRNHSKEPL
-761 VSDEVVLSVSGQ
+761 LSCFLFCLIFQ
-773 EDSHTISYDWY
+773 PTP
-784 LDNTFINKSTTLP
+784 LP

-802 IGFQQNS
+802 TGFRQNS

-818 VLRIPSSFLQT
+818 TLKMNSSFLQR
-829 QGEAFQIKVRGRGTA
+829 QGEAFQIKVTA
-844 LADAP
+844 
-849 LSPVRGTALADAPLS
+849 
-864 PVPGMTQRGYG
+864 MTQRGYG
-875 EGSFLVSTVPPPDR
+875 EETYLVSTVPPPEI
-889 PACAVSPGHGSA
+889 PSCAVSPKQGSV
-901 LTAFRVSCS
+901 LTTFRVSCS
-910 APGSERSGRS
+910 APCLADSCQS
-920 SPSRQLTYCFYETPR
+920 SHNRQLTYCFYLKPSKIE
-935 GVSVVSD
+935 VYKM
-942 PFFPISDSL
+942 IY
-951 LDCSPDPELFP
+951 LDIGQHKL
-962 VYLPLGEE
+962 YLVGHADM
-970 ENNFILHVTII
+970 I
-981 VSNNFGDRVQT
+981 DR
-992 NASVK
+992 
-997 VGPADTMD
+997 
-1005 GNLTLQAVISEKA
+1005 NLTLQDIVSEKA
-1018 NTILKDGNNS
+1018 NTILKDGNSS

-1040 VLNQQIQEESFNM
+1040 VLNQETQEESFNV
-1053 SLQTNTR
+1053 SLQMDAR

-1068 TTLSVVNITSMQTA
+1068 TTLSAVNVTSVQTA

-1102 AQVEASSTLKHVSAS
+1102 AQVEASNTLKDVSAS
-1117 LLAVNTEHIRDGQEL
+1117 LLTVNTEDSRDDQKL
-1132 KEAASYLFNA
+1132 KDAANYLFNA
-1142 VSNVLKASVEIRAG
+1142 VSNVLKASVEIRAT
-1156 NASVPEAEQSSVSHQ
+1156 NTSVPEAEQSSVSHQ
-1171 LLSTVEN
+1171 LLNTVEN
-1178 LQSALLFGKAPGDEP
+1178 LQSALLFGKEPDDEP
-1193 TVLTSPSAT
+1193 TVLTTPSAT
-1202 MYMHRLRAENMD
+1202 MYIHRLQTENMD

-1232 ASSLSVPGVDG
+1232 ASSLSVSGADD

-1253 AMNPFFS
+1253 AVNPFFS
-1260 SDSSSDISGTV
+1260 SDTSFDISGTV

-1280 GLIIPVSNLK
+1280 GSIIPVSNLI

-1307 ILLNLGNYS
+1307 ILLNLGNFS
-1316 TFQVNVTSENTSVVI
+1316 TFQVNVTSENTSIVI

-1339 PLIFYLGY
+1339 PLILYLGY
-1347 GYHPNETNYD
+1347 GYRPNETNYD
-1357 MKNHLFYKKTSGG
+1357 MKNHLFCKKTTGG
-1370 ETNSWVLSREEL
+1370 ETNTWVLSPEEL
-1382 IFGEGTYYFMVLQD
+1382 LFGEGTYYFMVLQD
-1396 TGMDSRVYNG
+1396 MGMDSTVYDR
-1406 LTINATCFASRCA
+1406 LTIAVTCFASRCV

-1426 GWSSY
+1426 NWNSY
-1431 GCHVSRA
+1431 GCH
-1438 KQNNVS
+1438 
-1444 VTHFKASP
+1444 
-1452 HNHCHVVSDTIKQD
+1452 
-1466 HSKIYFEARCLSGI
+1466 
-1480 FSGFQVGP
+1480 VGP
-1488 KTNPSSTQCLCNHLT
+1488 KTNPRSTQCLCNHLT
-1503 FFGSSFFVIPNAID
+1503 FFGSSFFIIPNTID
-1517 VSKTTQLFGTFVD
+1517 VSKTAQLFGTFVD

-1596 VTLTLYGLDGE
+1596 VTLTLYGLEGE

-1613 NDPDTPV
+1613 TDPDTPV

-1652 SPSWYVNRVLV
+1652 SPSWYVNRVMV

-1680 AIDIGECVLDK
+1680 AVDIGECVLDK

-1800 IFRNIRPRPAQPGR
+1800 IFRNVRPRPATQGK
-1814 EKPGKSGRVS
+1814 EKKPGKNGRVS

-1830 PGATQAASLTPEAVT
+1830 PQVTQAVSLTPEAVT
-1845 KDIRRIANSLSKAL
+1845 K
-1859 KAPSLTSAPDLEKS
+1859 
-1873 MNINTLLSL
+1873 
-1882 VEDIICQQ
+1882 
-1890 NRAGQGFYDES
+1890 
-1901 RKDGPIIVTLGAMD
+1901 
-1915 IQEKTRSPTPENRT
+1915 
-1929 CDQLKYSDYHRCLY
+1929 
-1943 KQLQQVEM
+1943 
-1951 ELELLGPHKFQMPQ
+1951 MPQ
-1965 SYTQAVCQVQ
+1965 SYTQAVRQVQ

-1980 LENQICSS
+1980 LENRICSS
-1988 TSITERWSHTPNL
+1988 ASISERWSLTP
-2001 PSDDKKNSSP
+2001 SFSGDGKKSSSSK
-2011 RGLPW
+2011 GLPW

-2039 YGLHYGKENSIKWLI
+2039 YGLHYGKENSVKWLI
-2054 SMVISFL
+2054 SMAISFL

-2077 FFALVLKNVEH
+2077 FFALVLKKVEH
-2088 EDEENTAIDGS
+2088 EDEENTAIDGP
-2099 LSAPGDSHPLFG
+2099 LSAPGDSNPLFG
-2111 VRRDS
+2111 ARRDS

-2130 KMKISCMKEQKAFAL
+2130 KMKISCVKEQKAFAL

-2174 NKHIKDSFTDGFHD
+2174 NKHIENSFTDGFHD

-2194 FFTWANTTLLKNL
+2194 FFTWANTTLVKNL

-2234 GDSCP
+2234 GDTCP
-2239 ISPRLQH
+2239 ISPSLQH
-2246 IVEECHAPYSLQT
+2246 VIQECHAPYSLQT
-2259 EDTSIYGEHWNTSV
+2259 EDTSDYGEHWNTSV

-2293 GHPSWGKLAIY
+2293 GHPTWGKLAIY
-2304 SGGGYVIHL
+2304 RGGGYVIHL
-2313 GTDPINAS
+2313 GTDAKNAS
-2321 RILQYLFNNIW
+2321 RILQYLFNNVW

-2361 ESNALG
+2361 ETNALG

-2407 VQGKLLK
+2407 VQGKLMK
-2414 SLRWRYFHSK
+2414 TLRWRYFHSK

-2445 RTVLGTRDIS
+2445 RTILGTRDIS
-2455 YYQEHKEDS
+2455 YYQEHKEDCV
-2464 ISFSETA
+2464 SFNETA

-2533 ANLIFGWKLYSY
+2533 TNLIFGWKLYSY
-2545 KTLSDSA
+2545 KTLFDSA

-2605 EQKYYQASEEEEIVD
+2605 EQKHYQVCSSKLSCCSCPSSIEISAQTATKAHEGFTAPFKNAAASEEEEIVD
-2620 LMVMKLFSFFGI
+2620 LMLMKLFSFFGI
-2632 KCKKEEKPATGE
+2632 KCKKEEKPVTND
-2644 QLEQPVSE
+2644 

>member
-1 MSVIHSTE
+1 VA
-9 LRMWLGVTVL
+9 VL
-19 ISLAVCLAVE
+19 ISLAVCMAVE
-29 EVTDEGILCSKYQQ
+29 EATDEGIPCSKYQQ

-52 VRLQQTFTSAQRW
+52 VTLQQTFTSAQSW

-77 NEDTQEFL
+77 NEETQEFL

-113 TWLDTSN
+113 TWLDTST
-120 ISYSKW
+120 ISYSNW

-136 ACGYILKNAKYQWGV
+136 TCGYILKNAKYQWGV

-157 EFYFICEFDSG
+157 EFDFICEFEFG
-168 QSIACDSYN
+168 QSIACDNYN

-183 SGEVIQVEESFYGR
+183 SGEVIQIEESFYGR

-203 VPETPLQFETDEGC
+203 VSQTPLQLETDEGC
-217 SWISVKDEVAG
+217 SWISVRDEVAG
-228 QCHGLQACQ
+228 QCHSLQACQ
-237 VAADGTFFGDP
+237 VAADGIFFGDP
-248 CPALGSYLSI
+248 CPASGSYLSI

-304 YTIDPYYPLTLVSNL
+304 HTIDPYYPLTLVSNL
-319 TYRYSSAGEFTV
+319 TYMYSSPGEFSV

-352 QVDQL
+352 KVDQL
-357 SISGCYSQ
+357 SISGCYCQ

-389 GGNGVT
+389 GGKGVT
-395 YSIFADNMTL
+395 YSVLADNVTL
-405 TESSAE
+405 TESSAK

-423 ASQKLIGPGMHW
+423 ASQELIGPGIHQ
-435 LEIRASGNTT
+435 LEIRASRSTK
-445 ASEISRSIAVHL
+445 ASEMSESIAVHL

-486 HGAPEQLMFEVIG
+486 HGAPEEVMFEVVG
-499 SNQTHCHRADS
+499 ANQTHWHKADGPGGEPRAY
-510 PRGELQTYSV
+510 GV
-520 PAPSEGTAQGKTF
+520 PVPSEGT
-533 QEKPF
+533 
-538 SSGHPSETPLKTLN
+538 
-552 RKEGSFLYKLY
+552 FL
-563 IIPQTCWTEPML
+563 
-575 LLTGPLPSLGTF
+575 
-587 QVKVVA
+587 VKVVA
-593 MNAFSNVSLDLGF
+593 MNAFSNMSLDLGF
-606 VTVLA
+606 ITVLA
-611 NGSHKKGNGINLTLL
+611 NSSHKKGNCIDLT
-626 VLTTYSA
+626 
-633 EEEGIYKT
+633 
-641 NIRKKNDHRIYIK
+641 DHKIYIK

-669 PDNNNNSSFL
+669 PDNNINSSFL

-696 IIQINQ
+696 IILINQ
-702 SKVQIPPSCLPPPKS
+702 SEVQIPPSCLPPPKS
-717 AVTVRIMVQ
+717 AVTVRITIQ
-726 SHGSEERQDEQCLYV
+726 THGSEEGQDEQCLYV
-741 TAKQELQLEIR
+741 TAKQQLQLEIR
-752 CEANCKPVN
+752 CEANCNPVN
-761 VSDEVVLSVSGQ
+761 VSDEVVLSVSGE
-773 EDSHTISYDWY
+773 EDYQAIHYNWY
-784 LDNTFINKSTTLP
+784 LDNTFQNKSTALP
-797 PACGL
+797 PPCGL
-802 IGFQQNS
+802 TGFQQNS

-818 VLRIPSSFLQT
+818 VLRLTSSFLQT
-829 QGEAFQIKVRGRGTA
+829 QGEAFQIKVTGR
-844 LADAP
+844 DC
-849 LSPVRGTALADAPLS
+849 S
-864 PVPGMTQRGYG
+864 
-875 EGSFLVSTVPPPDR
+875 
-889 PACAVSPGHGSA
+889 
-901 LTAFRVSCS
+901 RVSHALS
-910 APGSERSGRS
+910 LLFSQ
-920 SPSRQLTYCFYETPR
+920 SRCLCCLLP
-935 GVSVVSD
+935 D
-942 PFFPISDSL
+942 PFFPLSDSL
-951 LDCSPDPELFP
+951 LDCSPHPELFP

-970 ENNFILHVTII
+970 ENDFILHVTII
-981 VSNNFGDRVQT
+981 VSNKFGDTAQT

-997 VGPADTMD
+997 VQVEFISFKSSQYMIFISICSVIPAQIIMVRMALAT
-1005 GNLTLQAVISEKA
+1005 NSLKRLLTLQYSV
-1018 NTILKDGNNS
+1018 NDT
-1028 MSLFQL
+1028 
-1034 YKSVTS
+1034 SVTS
-1040 VLNQQIQEESFNM
+1040 VIC
-1053 SLQTNTR
+1053 
-1060 KELRGLML
+1060 
-1068 TTLSVVNITSMQTA
+1068 
-1082 LKMSEV
+1082 
-1088 LKEITYRSEELSVS
+1088 S
-1102 AQVEASSTLKHVSAS
+1102 AGTHKLLLVFVMQVEASNTLKHVSAS
-1117 LLAVNTEHIRDGQEL
+1117 LLAVNTEHRRDGQEL
-1132 KEAASYLFNA
+1132 KEAANYLFNA
-1142 VSNVLKASVEIRAG
+1142 VSNVLKASVENRGG
-1156 NASVPEAEQSSVSHQ
+1156 NTSVPE
-1171 LLSTVEN
+1171 
-1178 LQSALLFGKAPGDEP
+1178 
-1193 TVLTSPSAT
+1193 
-1202 MYMHRLRAENMD
+1202 
-1214 GTSINISNSSSA
+1214 
-1226 SFTLPP
+1226 
-1232 ASSLSVPGVDG
+1232 
-1243 ETVDIRMVSF
+1243 MVSF

-1260 SDSSSDISGTV
+1260 SDNSFDISGTV

-1290 ENIEIML
+1290 ENIEIIL
-1297 PRLSATQEDK
+1297 PRLSAAQEDK
-1307 ILLNLGNYS
+1307 ILLKLGNYS
-1316 TFQVNVTSENTSVVI
+1316 TFQVNVTSENTSIVI

-1357 MKNHLFYKKTSGG
+1357 MKNHLFYKKTSAG
-1370 ETNSWVLSREEL
+1370 ETNSWVLSPEEL

-1396 TGMDSRVYNG
+1396 TGMDSTVYSG
-1406 LTINATCFASRCA
+1406 LTINATCFASRCL

-1426 GWSSY
+1426 GWNSY
-1431 GCHVSRA
+1431 GCH
-1438 KQNNVS
+1438 
-1444 VTHFKASP
+1444 
-1452 HNHCHVVSDTIKQD
+1452 
-1466 HSKIYFEARCLSGI
+1466 
-1480 FSGFQVGP
+1480 VGP

-1517 VSKTTQLFGTFVD
+1517 VSKTAQLFGTFVD

-1567 LEDNDPFAQYR
+1567 LEDNDPFAQYP

-1800 IFRNIRPRPAQPGR
+1800 IFRNTRPRPAQQGR
-1814 EKPGKSGRVS
+1814 EKKPGKNGRVS
-1824 PSLPPT
+1824 PSLLPT
-1830 PGATQAASLTPEAVT
+1830 PGATQAASLTAEA
-1845 KDIRRIANSLSKAL
+1845 DIRRIANSLFKAL
-1859 KAPSLTSAPDLEKS
+1859 KTPSLTSVLDLEKS
-1873 MNINTLLSL
+1873 TNINTLLSL

-1901 RKDGPIIVTLGAMD
+1901 KKDGPITVTLGAMD
-1915 IQEKTRSPTPENRT
+1915 IQEKTRSPTPEKRI

-1943 KQLQQVEM
+1943 MQLQHVEM

-1975 HMKNL
+1975 
-1980 LENQICSS
+1980 
-1988 TSITERWSHTPNL
+1988 WSYTPNL
-2001 PSDDKKNSSP
+2001 SSDDKKSSSP

-2077 FFALVLKNVEH
+2077 FFALVLKKVEH
-2088 EDEENTAIDGS
+2088 EDEENTGS
-2099 LSAPGDSHPLFG
+2099 LLSPTGDSHPLFG

-2130 KMKISCMKEQKAFAL
+2130 KMKISCMKEQKAFTL

-2174 NKHIKDSFTDGFHD
+2174 NKHIEDSFTDGFHD

-2220 KLVGSARIRQVRVK
+2220 KLVGSARVRQVRVK
-2234 GDSCP
+2234 GDTCP

-2246 IVEECHAPYSLQT
+2246 VVEECHAPYSLQT
-2259 EDTSIYGEHWNTSV
+2259 EDTTVYGEHWNTSV
-2273 FDNSSDLS
+2273 FDNSSDFS

-2293 GHPSWGKLAIY
+2293 GHPSWGKFAIY

-2313 GTDPINAS
+2313 GTDPKNAS
-2321 RILQYLFNNIW
+2321 RILQYLFNNVW

-2384 NSLHIFVVA
+2384 DSLHIFVVA
-2393 AEVIYFLFIVYYMI
+2393 AEVIYFLFIVYYMT

-2414 SLRWRYFHSK
+2414 NQGWRYFHSK

-2464 ISFSETA
+2464 VSFSETA

-2533 ANLIFGWKLYSY
+2533 ANLIFGWKLCSY
-2545 KTLSDSA
+2545 KTLFDSA

-2605 EQKYYQASEEEEIVD
+2605 EQKHYQASEEEEIVD
-2620 LMVMKLFSFFGI
+2620 LMLMKLFSFFGI
-2632 KCKKEEKPATGE
+2632 KCKKEEKPVTGE